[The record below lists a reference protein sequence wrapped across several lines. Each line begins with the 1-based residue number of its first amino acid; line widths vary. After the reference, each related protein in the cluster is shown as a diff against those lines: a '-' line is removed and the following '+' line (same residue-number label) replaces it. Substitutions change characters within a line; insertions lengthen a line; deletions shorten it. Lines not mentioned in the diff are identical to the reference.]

1 MKQFKKKPK
10 KIKRS
15 QKIILKRPL
24 WLMPL
29 LIGGFAS
36 GVYADGTDILG
47 LSWGE
52 KSQKVCVH
60 RPWYALWSCDKWEEK
75 TQQFTGNQLIT
86 KTWAGGNA
94 ANYYHSQNNQDITAN
109 LKNDNGTY
117 FLSGLY
123 NYTGGEYNGGNL
135 DIELGSNATFNL
147 GANSGNSFTS
157 WYPNGHTNVTFSA
170 GTINVNNS
178 VEVGNRVGSG
188 AGTHTGTATLNL
200 NANKVTINSNINA
213 YKTSQVNIG
222 NANSAITINSVSLSG
237 DTCSSLAK
245 IGSGANCS
253 SSGPSYSFKGTTSAT
268 NTTFSN
274 ASGSFT
280 FEESANFSGAKL
292 NGGAFTF
299 NKGFN
304 ATNNTA
310 FNSGSFTFKGTSSFN
325 NATFS
330 NASYTFDNQ
339 ATFQNSSFNGGTF
352 TFNNQSNPTNS
363 AQHPQI
369 LFENSSFNGGIFTF
383 NNQTNPTNSAQHPQI
398 LFENSSF
405 SGSTTTLKGSATFE
419 QAFNNSNHQLTI
431 QNASFDNA
439 TFNNTGKITIEKDAS
454 FNNTSFNTPVDTN
467 NMSVT
472 GSVTLSGKND
482 LKNGS
487 TLDFGSSKITL
498 AQGATFNLTSLGSEK
513 SVTIL
518 NSSGGI
524 TYNHLLNHAL
534 NSLTNALKTTES
546 SSKPQSF
553 AQGLWDMIT
562 YNGVTGQLLS
572 ENAATPKNTD
582 SSPSA
587 PTKDSPQVYQVGYKI
602 GDTIYKL
609 QETFSPNS
617 IIIQALE
624 SGTYTPPP
632 TISGSQFDLSAS
644 NYINANMP
652 WYDHKYYIPKSQ
664 NFTESGTYYLP
675 SVQIWGSY
683 TNSFK
688 QTFSTNGSNLVIGY
702 NATWTG
708 NSVSSS
714 GTVSFGDTSGSALN
728 GHCGPWPYYQCIG
741 TTNGA
746 YSAYHV
752 YITAN
757 LRSGNRIGTGG
768 AANLVFNGVDSINIA
783 NATITQHNAG
793 AYSSSMT
800 FSTQNMDSSQNLN
813 GLNANGKLS
822 VYGATF
828 TNQAKDGK
836 FIFNAGQATFENT
849 NFNGGSYQF
858 SGDSLNFSN
867 NNQFNSGSFEI
878 SAKNASFNN
887 ANFNNSAS
895 FNFNNSNA
903 TTSFVGDFTNAN
915 SNLQIAGNA
924 VFGNSTN
931 SDGSQNTANFN
942 NTGSVNIAGN
952 ATFDNMAFNGPTNTS
967 VKGQVTLNNIT
978 LKNLNAPL
986 SFGDG
991 MINFSAHSVINIG
1004 EAITN
1009 GNPITLVSSS
1019 KEIEYNNAFSKNLWQ
1034 LINYQGHGASSEKLV
1049 SSAGNG
1055 IYDVVYSFNNQTYNF
1070 QEVFSPNSIS
1080 IRRLGVGMVFD
1091 YVDMEKSDHLY
1102 YQNALGFMTYMP
1114 NSYNNNLG
1122 NLNNTIYYYDKSIDF
1137 YASGKTLFTKAEFS
1151 QTLTGQNSA
1160 IVFGAKNIW
1169 TNASDAP
1176 QSNTIIRFGDNKG
1189 AGSNDASGHCWNLQC
1204 IGFITG
1210 HYEAQKIY
1218 ITGSI
1223 ESGNRISS
1231 GGGASLNFN
1240 GLQGI
1245 LLTNATLYNRAAGT
1259 QSSSMNFISNSANI
1273 QAQNSYFIDDTAQN
1287 KGNPNFSFNALN
1299 LDFSNSSFR
1308 GYVGQTQSV
1317 FKFNAVNA
1325 ISFTNSSNLS
1335 SGLYQISAK
1344 SVLFDNS
1351 NLSVSVGTS
1360 SIKANAISLSQNAS
1374 INASNHSTLELSG
1387 DLNLNDTS
1395 SLNLNQSAINVS
1407 NNATINDYASL
1418 IASNGS
1424 HLNFNGAVNFNSAN
1438 ITTSLS
1444 DSSIVFKGASSLGGQ
1459 FNLSNNS
1466 FLDFQGSSAITSNT
1480 AFNFYNNAF
1489 SQSPITFHQA
1499 LDIKAPLS
1507 LGGNL
1512 LNPNN
1517 SSVLNLKNSQLV
1529 FSDQGSLNIA
1539 NIDLLSDLNDNKN
1552 RVYNIIQADM
1562 NSNWYERISFF
1573 GMRINDGIY
1582 DAKNQTYSF
1591 TNPLNNA
1598 LKITESFKD
1607 NQLSVTLSQIPGIKN
1622 TLYNI
1627 GSEIFNYQK
1636 VYNNANGV
1644 YSYSDD
1650 AQGVFYLTSSVKGY
1664 YNPNQ
1669 SYQASGS
1676 NNTTKNN
1683 NLTSESSVISQT
1695 YNAQGNPIS
1704 ALHVY
1709 NKGYNFNN
1717 IKALGQMALK
1727 LYPEIKKILG
1737 NDFSLSSLSNLKGDA
1752 LNQLTKLI
1760 TPSDWKNIN
1769 ELIDNAN
1776 NSVVQNFNN
1785 GALIIGATKI
1795 GQTNTNSTVVFGGL
1809 GYQKPCDYTDIV
1821 CQKFRG
1827 TYLGQLLESSSADLG
1842 YIDTTFNA
1850 KEIYLTGTLGSGNA
1864 WGTGGSA
1871 SVTFNSQTSL
1881 ILNQANIVSSQ
1892 TDGIF
1897 SMLGQEGINKVFN
1910 QAGLAN
1916 ILGEVAMQ
1924 SINKAGGLGNLI
1936 VNTLGSGSVIGGY
1949 LTPEQKNQTLSQL
1962 LGQNNFDN
1970 LMNDSGLNTA
1980 IKDLIRQK
1988 LGFWTGLVGGLA
2000 GLGGIDLQNPEKLIG
2015 SMSINDLLSKK
2026 GLFNQITGFIS
2037 ANDIG
2042 QVISV
2047 MLQDIVKPSEA
2058 LQNDVVALGKQMIG
2072 EFLGQD
2078 MLNSL
2083 ESLLQNQQ
2091 IKSVLDKVLAAKGLG
2106 PIYEQGL
2113 GDLIPNLGKKGLF
2126 APYGLSQV
2134 WQRGDFSFNAQGNVF
2149 VQNSTFSNANG
2160 GTLSFN
2166 AGNSLIFAGN
2176 NHIAFTNHSGT
2187 LNLLSNQVSNINITT
2202 LDASN
2207 GLKINAAN
2215 NNVSVSQ
2222 GNLFINASCVQQSDP
2237 ITTNT
2242 ANPCALSAQ
2251 SANGASSNNASN
2263 NAPIALNNNDESL
2276 MVTANDFNFSGNIYA
2291 NGVVDFSKIKGSANI
2306 KNLYLYNN
2314 AQFQA
2319 NNLTISNQA
2328 VLEKNASFVTNNLN
2342 IQGAFNNNATQKIG
2356 VLQNLVIASNAS
2368 LSTGIYGLEVGG
2380 ALNNFGAIHFNL
2392 ENIQTPAP
2400 LIQAEGIINLNTTQ
2414 TPFINVNNS
2423 MANNTTYTLLKSSR
2437 YIDYNI
2443 NPNSLQ
2449 SYLKLYTLINING
2462 NHIEEKN
2469 GVLTYLGQRVLLQ
2482 DKGLLLSVALPNSNN
2497 ASPNNIL
2504 SLSVLHNQ
2512 VKMSYGDKVMDFTP
2526 PTLQDYI
2533 VGIQGQSALN
2543 QIEAIGGN
2551 NAIKWLSTLMIKT
2564 KENPLFAPIYLEN
2577 HSLNEIL
2584 DATKDLQN
2592 TASLIS
2598 NPNFRD
2604 NATNLLELASYTQQ
2618 TSRLTKLSDFRAREG
2633 ESNFSERLLELKN
2646 KRFSDP
2652 NPSEIFVKYSQPNKH
2667 PNNLWVQGV
2676 GGASF
2681 ISGGNGTLYGL
2692 NVGYDRLVKN
2702 VILGGYVAY
2711 GYSGFNGNIMRSLGN
2726 NVDVGMYAR
2735 AFLKRNEFTLSANET
2750 YGGNASHINSSNSL
2764 LSVLNQRYNYNTW
2777 TTSVNGNYGYDFM
2790 FKQKSVVLKPQVGLS
2805 YHFIGLSGMKG
2816 KMQNPAYQQFVM
2828 HSNPSN
2834 ESVLTLNMGLESR
2847 KYFGKNSYYFVTARL
2862 GRDLLIKAKG
2872 DNMVRFVGENTLLYR
2887 KGEIFNTFA
2896 SVITGGEM
2904 HLWRLMY
2911 VNAGVGL
2918 KMGLQYQD
2926 LNITGNVGMRV
2937 AF

>member
-1 MKQFKKKPK
+1 MKKFKKKPK
-10 KIKRS
+10 KITRK
-15 QKIILKRPL
+15 QKTILKRPL
-24 WLMPL
+24 WLAPL

-36 GVYADGTDILG
+36 GVYANNLWNLLNPKVGG
-47 LSWGE
+47 EYVHWVKGSQYCSW
-52 KSQKVCVH
+52 
-60 RPWYALWSCDKWEEK
+60 WE
-75 TQQFTGNQLIT
+75 F
-86 KTWAGGNA
+86 AGCLKNVWGANHKGYDAGNA
-94 ANYYHSQNNQDITAN
+94 ANYLSSQNYQAISVGSGNET
-109 LKNDNGTY
+109 GTY
-117 FLSGLY
+117 SLSGFT
-123 NYTGGEYNGGNL
+123 NYVGGNL
-135 DIELGSNATFNL
+135 TINL
-147 GANSGNSFTS
+147 GNSVVLDLSGSNSFTS
-157 WYPNGHTNVTFSA
+157 YQGYNQGKDDVSFNV
-170 GTINVNNS
+170 GTINLNGTL
-178 VEVGNRVGSG
+178 EVGNRVGSG

-200 NANKVTINSNINA
+200 NANKVTINSNISA

-222 NANSAITINSVSLSG
+222 NANSVITIGSVSLSG
-237 DTCSSLAK
+237 DTCSSLASVG
-245 IGSGANCS
+245 IGANCS
-253 SSGPSYSFKGTTSAT
+253 TSGPSYSFKGTTNAT

-280 FEESANFSGAKL
+280 FEENATFSGAKW

-299 NKGFN
+299 NKGFS

-310 FNSGSFTFKGTSSFN
+310 FNSGSFNFKGASSFN
-325 NATFS
+325 GASFS
-330 NASYTFDNQ
+330 NATYTFNDQ

-352 TFNNQSNPTNS
+352 TFNNQNNQS

-369 LFENSSFNGGIFTF
+369 
-383 NNQTNPTNSAQHPQI
+383 Q
-398 LFENSSF
+398 NSSF
-405 SGSTTTLKGSATFE
+405 SGGATTLKGFVNFQ

-431 QNASFDNA
+431 QNASFNNA
-439 TFNNTGKITIEKDAS
+439 TFNNTGKITIEKEAS
-454 FNNTSFNTPVDTN
+454 FNNTTFNTSINTN
-467 NMSVT
+467 NMTIS
-472 GSVTLSGKND
+472 GGVTLSGKND
-482 LKNGS
+482 LKNGA

-498 AQGATFNLTSLGSEK
+498 TQGTTFNLTSLSSEK

-524 TYNHLLNHAL
+524 TYNNLLNHAI
-534 NSLTNALKTTES
+534 NGLTNALKTSES
-546 SSKPQSF
+546 PSKPQSF
-553 AQGLWDMIT
+553 AQGLWEMIT
-562 YNGVTGQLLS
+562 YNGVTGHLLNES
-572 ENAATPKNTD
+572 AATSKNTD

-609 QETFSPNS
+609 QETFGPNS

-632 TISGSQFDLSAS
+632 VINGSKFDLSAS
-644 NYINANMP
+644 NYINSDMP

-688 QTFSTNGSNLVIGY
+688 QTFSASGSNLVIGY
-702 NATWTG
+702 NSTWTG

-714 GTVSFGDTSGSALN
+714 DTVSFGDTSGSALN
-728 GHCGPWPYYQCIG
+728 GHCGPWPYYQCTG
-741 TTNGA
+741 TTNGT

-768 AANLVFNGVDSINIA
+768 AANLIFNGVDSINIA

-793 AYSSSMT
+793 IYSSSMT
-800 FSTQNMDSSQNLN
+800 FSTQSMDNSQNLN
-813 GLNANGKLS
+813 GLNSNGKLS
-822 VYGATF
+822 VYGTTF

-836 FIFNAGQATFENT
+836 FTFNAGQATFENT

-895 FNFNNSNA
+895 FNFNNSSA
-903 TTSFVGDFTNAN
+903 TTSFMGDFTNAN

-931 SDGSQNTANFN
+931 GSQNTANFN
-942 NTGSVNIAGN
+942 NTGSVNISGN
-952 ATFDNMAFNGPTNTS
+952 ATFDNVVFNGPTNTS

-991 MINFSAHSVINIG
+991 TIAFSAHSVINIG

-1009 GNPITLVSSS
+1009 GNPITLISSS

-1055 IYDVVYSFNNQTYNF
+1055 VYDVVYSFNNQTYNF
-1070 QEVFSPNSIS
+1070 QEIFSPNSIS
-1080 IRRLGVGMVFD
+1080 IRRLGVSMVFD

-1102 YQNALGFMTYMP
+1102 YKDVVGFMTYMP

-1122 NLNNTIYYYDKSIDF
+1122 NANNTIYYYDNSIDF

-1151 QTLTGQNSA
+1151 QTFTGQNST
-1160 IVFGAKNIW
+1160 IVFGAKSIW

-1259 QSSSMNFISNSANI
+1259 QSSSMNFVSNSANI

-1287 KGNPNFSFNALN
+1287 GGNPNFSFNALN

-1308 GYVGQTQSV
+1308 GYVGKTQSV
-1317 FKFNAVNA
+1317 FKFNAKNA
-1325 ISFTNSSNLS
+1325 ISFTNSTNLS
-1335 SGLYQISAK
+1335 SGLYQMQAN
-1344 SVLFDNS
+1344 SVSFDNS

-1360 SIKANAISLSQNAS
+1360 SIKASAINLSQNAS
-1374 INASNHSTLELSG
+1374 INTSNHSTLELQG

-1395 SLNLNQSAINVS
+1395 SLNLNQSTINVS

-1418 IASNGS
+1418 IASNNA
-1424 HLNFNGAVNFNSAN
+1424 HINFNGAVNFNSAN
-1438 ITTSLS
+1438 TTTSLNN
-1444 DSSIVFKGASSLGGQ
+1444 SSIVFKGASFLGGQ
-1459 FNLSNNS
+1459 FNLSNHS
-1466 FLDFQGSSAITSNT
+1466 SLDFQGSSAITSNT
-1480 AFNFYNNAF
+1480 AFNFYDNAF

-1512 LNPNN
+1512 LNPNS

-1529 FSDQGSLNIA
+1529 FGDQGSLNIA
-1539 NIDLLSDLNDNKN
+1539 NIDLISDLNDNKN
-1552 RVYNIIQADM
+1552 RVYNIIQADT
-1562 NSNWYERISFF
+1562 NNNWYERISFF
-1573 GMRINDGIY
+1573 GMHINDGIY

-1650 AQGVFYLTSSVKGY
+1650 AEGVFYLTSNVKGY

-1669 SYQASGS
+1669 SYQANGS

-1683 NLTSESSVISQT
+1683 NLSSESSVISQT

-1717 IKALGQMALK
+1717 IKALGQMVLK

-1737 NDFSLSSLSNLKGDA
+1737 NDFSLSSLSDLNSNA

-1785 GALIIGATKI
+1785 GTLIIGATKI
-1795 GQTNTNSTVVFGGL
+1795 GQTDTNSAVVFGGL
-1809 GYQKPCDYTDIV
+1809 GYQTPCDYTDIV

-1897 SMLGQEGINKVFN
+1897 SMLGQEGIDKVFN

-1916 ILGEVAMQ
+1916 ILGEVAVQ

-2047 MLQDIVKPSEA
+2047 VLQDIVKPSSA

-2078 MLNSL
+2078 TLNSL

-2106 PIYEQGL
+2106 SIYEQGL
-2113 GDLIPNLGKKGLF
+2113 GDLIPSLGKKGLF

-2134 WQRGDFSFNAQGNVF
+2134 WQKGDFSFNAQGNVF

-2176 NHIAFTNHSGT
+2176 NRIAFTNHAGV
-2187 LNLLSNQVSNINITT
+2187 LQLLSDQVSNINITT
-2202 LDASN
+2202 LNASN
-2207 GLKINAAN
+2207 GLKINAGSN
-2215 NNVSVSQ
+2215 NISVSQ
-2222 GNLFINASCVQQSDP
+2222 GDLFINASCAQQSDP
-2237 ITTNT
+2237 TAANI

-2328 VLEKNASFVTNNLN
+2328 VLEKNASFMANNLN
-2342 IQGAFNNNATQKIG
+2342 IQGAFNNNATQKIE

-2380 ALNNFGAIHFNL
+2380 VLNHLGAIHFNL
-2392 ENIQTPAP
+2392 ENIQTPTP

-2414 TPFINVNNS
+2414 TPFMNVNNS

-2482 DKGLLLSVALPNSNN
+2482 DRGLLLSVALPNSNN
-2497 ASPNNIL
+2497 AHQNNIL
-2504 SLSVLHNQ
+2504 SLSVLYNQ
-2512 VKMSYGDKVMDFTP
+2512 IKMSYGDKAMDFTP

-2551 NAIKWLSTLMIKT
+2551 NAIKWLSTLMMDT
-2564 KENPLFAPIYLEN
+2564 KENPLFAPIYLKN
-2577 HSLNEIL
+2577 HSLNEVL
-2584 DATKDLQN
+2584 GVAKDLQN

-2598 NPNFRD
+2598 NPNFRN
-2604 NATNLLELASYTQQ
+2604 NATSLLELASYTQQ

-2633 ESNFSERLLELKN
+2633 ESDFSERLLELKN

-2652 NPSEIFVKYSQPNKH
+2652 NPGEVFVKHSQPSKH
-2667 PNNLWVQGV
+2667 QNNLWVQGI

-2681 ISGGNGTLYGL
+2681 IAGGNGTLYGL

-2711 GYSGFNGNIMRSLGN
+2711 GYSDFNGNIMHSLGN

-2750 YGGNASHINSSNSL
+2750 YGGNANNINSSNSL
-2764 LSVLNQRYNYNTW
+2764 LSVLNQRYSYNTW

-2816 KMQNPAYQQFVM
+2816 KMNDAAYKQFLM

-2862 GRDLLIKAKG
+2862 GRDLLIKSKG
-2872 DNMVRFVGENTLLYR
+2872 GNTVRFVGENTLLYR
-2887 KGEIFNTFA
+2887 KGEVFNTFA

-2926 LNITGNVGMRV
+2926 INITGNVGMRV

>member
-1 MKQFKKKPK
+1 MKKFKKKPK
-10 KIKRS
+10 SIKRS
-15 QKIILKRPL
+15 HQKIILKRPL
-24 WLMPL
+24 WFVPL

-36 GVYADGTDILG
+36 GVYANNLWDLLNPKVGGEYVHWVKGSQYCAWWEFAGCLKNV
-47 LSWGE
+47 WGANH
-52 KSQKVCVH
+52 KG
-60 RPWYALWSCDKWEEK
+60 YDA
-75 TQQFTGNQLIT
+75 
-86 KTWAGGNA
+86 GNA
-94 ANYYHSQNNQDITAN
+94 ANYLSSQNYQAISVGSGNET
-109 LKNDNGTY
+109 GTY
-117 FLSGLY
+117 SLSGFT
-123 NYTGGEYNGGNL
+123 NYVGGNL
-135 DIELGSNATFNL
+135 TINL
-147 GANSGNSFTS
+147 GNSVVLDLSGSNSFTS
-157 WYPNGHTNVTFSA
+157 YQGYNQGKDEVSFNV
-170 GTINVNNS
+170 GTINLNGAL
-178 VEVGNRVGSG
+178 EVGNRVGSG
-188 AGTHTGTATLNL
+188 AGTHTGIATLNL
-200 NANKVTINSNINA
+200 NANKVNINSNISA
-213 YKTSQVNIG
+213 YKTSQVNVG
-222 NANSAITINSVSLSG
+222 NANSVITIGSVSLNG
-237 DTCSSLAK
+237 DTCSSLASV
-245 IGSGANCS
+245 GVGANCS
-253 SSGPSYSFKGTTSAT
+253 NSGPSYSFKGTTNAT

-280 FEESANFSGAKL
+280 FEESANFSGAKW

-299 NKGFN
+299 NKGFST
-304 ATNNTA
+304 TNNTA
-310 FNSGSFTFKGTSSFN
+310 FNSGSFTFKGASSFN

-330 NASYTFDNQ
+330 NASYTFNNQ

-352 TFNNQSNPTNS
+352 TFNDQTNQST
-363 AQHPQI
+363 QHPQI
-369 LFENSSFNGGIFTF
+369 
-383 NNQTNPTNSAQHPQI
+383 Q
-398 LFENSSF
+398 NSSF
-405 SGSTTTLKGSATFE
+405 SGNATTLKGFVDF
-419 QAFNNSNHQLTI
+419 QKAFNNSNHQLTI
-431 QNASFDNA
+431 QNASFNNA
-439 TFNNTGKITIEKDAS
+439 NFNNTGKITINESVS
-454 FNNTSFNTPVDTN
+454 FNDTIFNTSIDTS

-498 AQGATFNLTSLGSEK
+498 TQGTTFNLTSLSSEK

-524 TYNHLLNHAL
+524 TYSNLLNHAI
-534 NSLTNALKTTES
+534 NSLTNALKTNES

-553 AQGLWDMIT
+553 AQGLWEMIT
-562 YNGVTGQLLS
+562 YNGVTGQLLN
-572 ENAATPKNTD
+572 ENAATSKPTD
-582 SSPSA
+582 SSPPKSSTN
-587 PTKDSPQVYQVGYKI
+587 PTQVYQVGYKI

-632 TISGSQFDLSAS
+632 VISGSKFDLSAS
-644 NYINANMP
+644 NYINADMP
-652 WYDHKYYIPKSQ
+652 WYNHKYYIPKSQ

-688 QTFSTNGSNLVIGY
+688 QTFSASGSNLVIGY
-702 NATWTG
+702 NSTWTG

-714 GTVSFGDTSGSALN
+714 DTVSFGDTSGSALN
-728 GHCGPWPYYQCIG
+728 GHCGPWPYYQCTG

-768 AANLVFNGVDSINIA
+768 AANLIFNGVDSINIA

-793 AYSSSMT
+793 IYSSSMT
-800 FSTQNMDSSQNLN
+800 FSTQSMDNSQNLK
-813 GLNANGKLS
+813 GLNSNGTLS
-822 VYGATF
+822 VYGTTF

-887 ANFNNSAS
+887 ASFNNSAS

-903 TTSFVGDFTNAN
+903 TTSFAGDFTNAN

-931 SDGSQNTANFN
+931 SDDSQNNANFN
-942 NTGSVNIAGN
+942 NTGSVNISGN
-952 ATFDNMAFNGPTNTS
+952 ATFDNVVFNSPTNTS

-991 MINFSAHSVINIG
+991 TITFNAHSVINID
-1004 EAITN
+1004 ESITN

-1049 SSAGNG
+1049 SSVGNG
-1055 IYDVVYSFNNQTYNF
+1055 VYDVVYSFNNQTYNF
-1070 QEVFSPNSIS
+1070 QEIFSQNSIS

-1091 YVDMEKSDHLY
+1091 YMDMEKSDHLY
-1102 YQNALGFMTYMP
+1102 YKDIVGFMTYMP

-1122 NLNNTIYYYDKSIDF
+1122 NSNNTIYYYDNSIDF

-1151 QTLTGQNSA
+1151 QTFTGQNSA

-1189 AGSNDASGHCWNLQC
+1189 SGSNDASGHCWNLQC

-1308 GYVGQTQSV
+1308 GYVGKTQSV
-1317 FKFNAVNA
+1317 FKFNAANA
-1325 ISFTNSSNLS
+1325 ISFTNSTNLS
-1335 SGLYQISAK
+1335 SGLYQMQAK

-1360 SIKANAISLSQNAS
+1360 SIKANAINLSQNAS
-1374 INASNHSTLELSG
+1374 INASNHSTLELQG

-1395 SLNLNQSAINVS
+1395 SLNLNQSTINVS

-1418 IASNGS
+1418 IVNDGS

-1438 ITTSLS
+1438 ITASLN

-1459 FNLSNNS
+1459 FNLSNHS
-1466 FLDFQGSSAITSNT
+1466 SLDFQGSSAITSNA
-1480 AFNFYNNAF
+1480 AFNFYDNAF

-1512 LNPNN
+1512 LKPNS
-1517 SSVLNLKNSQLV
+1517 SSVLDLKNSQLV
-1529 FSDQGSLNIA
+1529 FGDQGSLNIA

-1552 RVYNIIQADM
+1552 RVYNIIQAGM
-1562 NSNWYERISFF
+1562 NNNWYERISFF

-1582 DAKNQTYSF
+1582 DAINQTYSF

-1650 AQGVFYLTSSVKGY
+1650 AEGVFYLTSNVKGY

-1669 SYQASGS
+1669 SYQANGS

-1683 NLTSESSVISQT
+1683 NLSSESSVISQT

-1704 ALHVY
+1704 ALHIY

-1737 NDFSLSSLSNLKGDA
+1737 NDFSLSSLSDLKGDA

-1776 NSVVQNFNN
+1776 NSVVQNFNS
-1785 GALIIGATKI
+1785 GTLIIGATKI
-1795 GQTNTNSTVVFGGL
+1795 GQTDTNSAVVFGGL
-1809 GYQKPCDYTDIV
+1809 GYQTPCDYTDIV

-1916 ILGEVAMQ
+1916 ILGEVAVQ

-1936 VNTLGSGSVIGGY
+1936 VNTLGSNSVIGGY

-2047 MLQDIVKPSEA
+2047 VLQDIVKPSNA
-2058 LQNDVVALGKQMIG
+2058 LKNDVVALGKQMIG

-2078 MLNSL
+2078 TLNSL

-2134 WQRGDFSFNAQGNVF
+2134 WQKGDFSFNAQGNVF

-2176 NHIAFTNHSGT
+2176 NHISFTNHAGV
-2187 LNLLSNQVSNINITT
+2187 LQLLSDQVSNINITT
-2202 LDASN
+2202 LNASN
-2207 GLKINAAN
+2207 GLKINATN

-2222 GNLFINASCVQQSDP
+2222 GNLFINASCVKQNNP
-2237 ITTNT
+2237 ATTNIT
-2242 ANPCALSAQ
+2242 SPCALSAQ
-2251 SANGASSNNASN
+2251 SVNGASNASN
-2263 NAPIALNNNDESL
+2263 NAQIALSNNDESL

-2291 NGVVDFSKIKGSANI
+2291 NGVVDFSKIKGSANV

-2328 VLEKNASFVTNNLN
+2328 VLEKNASFTANNLN
-2342 IQGAFNNNATQKIG
+2342 IQGAFNNNATQKIE
-2356 VLQNLVIASNAS
+2356 VLQNLTIASNAS

-2380 ALNNFGAIHFNL
+2380 SLNYFGAIHFNL
-2392 ENIQTPAP
+2392 ENIQTPTP
-2400 LIQAEGIINLNTTQ
+2400 LIQAEGIINFNTTQ
-2414 TPFINVNNS
+2414 TPFMNVNNS
-2423 MANNTTYTLLKSSR
+2423 MANNTTYTLLKSNR

-2462 NHIEEKN
+2462 SHIEEKN

-2497 ASPNNIL
+2497 VSQNHIL
-2504 SLSVLHNQ
+2504 SLSVLYDQ
-2512 VKMSYGDKVMDFTP
+2512 IKMSYGNKIMDFTP

-2533 VGIQGQSALN
+2533 TGIQGQSALN
-2543 QIEAIGGN
+2543 QIEAVGG
-2551 NAIKWLSTLMIKT
+2551 NAIKWLSTLMMET
-2564 KENPLFAPIYLEN
+2564 KENPLFAPIYLRN

-2584 DATKDLQN
+2584 GVAKDLQN

-2633 ESNFSERLLELKN
+2633 ESDFSLLELKN

-2652 NPSEIFVKYSQPNKH
+2652 NPGEVFVKYSQLSKH
-2667 PNNLWVQGV
+2667 PNNLWVQGI

-2711 GYSGFNGNIMRSLGN
+2711 GYSGFNGNIMRSLAN

-2750 YGGNASHINSSNSL
+2750 YGGNANNINSSNSL

-2816 KMQNPAYQQFVM
+2816 KMNDAAYKQFLM

-2847 KYFGKNSYYFVTARL
+2847 KYFGQNSYYFVTARL
-2862 GRDLLIKAKG
+2862 GRDLLIKSKG
-2872 DNMVRFVGENTLLYR
+2872 GNTVRFVGENTLLYR
-2887 KGEIFNTFA
+2887 KGEVFNTFA

-2926 LNITGNVGMRV
+2926 INITGNVGMRV

>member
-1 MKQFKKKPK
+1 MKKFKKKSK
-10 KIKRS
+10 KITRK
-15 QKIILKRPL
+15 QKTILKRPL

-36 GVYADGTDILG
+36 GAYANNLWDLLNPKVGGEYVHWVKGSQYCAWWEFAGCLKNV
-47 LSWGE
+47 WGANH
-52 KSQKVCVH
+52 KG
-60 RPWYALWSCDKWEEK
+60 YDA
-75 TQQFTGNQLIT
+75 
-86 KTWAGGNA
+86 GNA
-94 ANYYHSQNNQDITAN
+94 ANYLSSQNYQAISVGSGNET
-109 LKNDNGTY
+109 GTY
-117 FLSGLY
+117 SLSGFI
-123 NYTGGEYNGGNL
+123 NYVGGNL
-135 DIELGSNATFNL
+135 TINL
-147 GANSGNSFTS
+147 GNSVVLDLSGSNSFTS
-157 WYPNGHTNVTFSA
+157 YQGYNQGKDDVSFNVGAINLNGTL
-170 GTINVNNS
+170 
-178 VEVGNRVGSG
+178 EVGNRVGSG

-200 NANKVTINSNINA
+200 NANKVNVNSNISA
-213 YKTSQVNIG
+213 FKTSQVNIG
-222 NANSAITINSVSLSG
+222 NANSVITINSVSLSG
-237 DTCSSLAK
+237 DTCSSLASVG
-245 IGSGANCS
+245 IGANCS
-253 SSGPSYSFKGTTSAT
+253 TSGPSYSFKGTTNAT
-268 NTTFSN
+268 NTTFNN
-274 ASGSFT
+274 ANGSFT
-280 FEESANFSGAKL
+280 FEENATFSGAKL
-292 NGGAFTF
+292 NGGSYTF
-299 NKGFN
+299 NKEFN

-325 NATFS
+325 GTNFS
-330 NASYTFDNQ
+330 NASYIFNNQ

-352 TFNNQSNPTNS
+352 TFNNQTNQS

-369 LFENSSFNGGIFTF
+369 
-383 NNQTNPTNSAQHPQI
+383 Q
-398 LFENSSF
+398 NSSF
-405 SGSTTTLKGSATFE
+405 SGNAITLKGSVIFQ

-431 QNASFDNA
+431 QNASFNNA
-439 TFNNTGKITIEKDAS
+439 TFNNTGKITINDSAS
-454 FNNTSFNTPVDTN
+454 FNNTSFNTSINTN

-472 GSVTLSGKND
+472 GGVTLSGKND
-482 LKNGS
+482 LNNGS

-498 AQGATFNLTSLGSEK
+498 TQGTTFNLTSLGDKK

-524 TYNHLLNHAL
+524 TYNHLLNHAI
-534 NSLTNALKTTES
+534 NSLTNALKTNES
-546 SSKPQSF
+546 SSNPQSF
-553 AQGLWDMIT
+553 AQGLWEMIT

-572 ENAATPKNTD
+572 GNATTSKNTD
-582 SSPSA
+582 SSPPKS
-587 PTKDSPQVYQVGYKI
+587 SSNSMQVYQVGYKI

-609 QETFSPNS
+609 QETFSHNS

-644 NYINANMP
+644 NYINADMP
-652 WYDHKYYIPKSQ
+652 WYNHKYYIPKSQ

-683 TNSFK
+683 ANSFK
-688 QTFSTNGSNLVIGY
+688 QTFSANGSNLVIGY
-702 NATWTG
+702 NSTWTG

-714 GTVSFGDTSGSALN
+714 DTVSFGDTSGSALN
-728 GHCGPWPYYQCIG
+728 GHCGPWPYYQCTG

-768 AANLVFNGVDSINIA
+768 AANLVFNGVDSVNIA

-793 AYSSSMT
+793 IYSSSMT
-800 FSTQNMDSSQNLN
+800 FSTQSMDNSQNLK
-813 GLNANGKLS
+813 GLNSNGTLS
-822 VYGATF
+822 VYGTTF

-836 FIFNAGQATFENT
+836 FIFNAGQAVFENT

-858 SGDSLNFSN
+858 SGDNLNFSN
-867 NNQFNSGSFEI
+867 SNQFNSGSFEI

-903 TTSFVGDFTNAN
+903 TTSFMGDFTNAH

-924 VFGNSTN
+924 VFGNSAN
-931 SDGSQNTANFN
+931 GSQNNANFN
-942 NTGSVNIAGN
+942 NTGSVNISGN
-952 ATFDNMAFNGPTNTS
+952 ATFDNVVFNGPTNTS

-991 MINFSAHSVINIG
+991 TITFNAHSVINIG

-1019 KEIEYNNAFSKNLWQ
+1019 KTIEYNDAFSKNLWQ

-1049 SSAGNG
+1049 SSVGNG
-1055 IYDVVYSFNNQTYNF
+1055 VYDVVYSFNNQTYNF
-1070 QEVFSPNSIS
+1070 QEIFSPNSIS
-1080 IRRLGVGMVFD
+1080 IRRLGVSMVFD
-1091 YVDMEKSDHLY
+1091 YVDMEKSDHLH
-1102 YQNALGFMTYMP
+1102 YQNVLGFMTYMP

-1122 NLNNTIYYYDKSIDF
+1122 NANNTIYYYDNSIDF

-1151 QTLTGQNSA
+1151 QTFTGQNSA

-1169 TNASDAP
+1169 TSLSDAP

-1231 GGGASLNFN
+1231 GGGTNLNFN

-1259 QSSSMNFISNSANI
+1259 QSSSMNLVSNSANI

-1317 FKFNAVNA
+1317 FKFNAKNT
-1325 ISFTNSSNLS
+1325 ISFTNSTNLS
-1335 SGLYQISAK
+1335 SGLYQMQAQ

-1360 SIKANAISLSQNAS
+1360 SIKANAINLSQNAS
-1374 INASNHSTLELSG
+1374 INASNHSTLELQGGLS
-1387 DLNLNDTS
+1387 LNDTS
-1395 SLNLNQSAINVS
+1395 SLNLNQSTINVS

-1466 FLDFQGSSAITSNT
+1466 SLDFQGSSTITSNT
-1480 AFNFYNNAF
+1480 AFNFYDNAF
-1489 SQSPITFHQA
+1489 SQSPIAFHQA

-1517 SSVLNLKNSQLV
+1517 SSVLDLKNSELI
-1529 FSDQGSLNIA
+1529 FGDQGSLNIA

-1598 LKITESFKD
+1598 LKITESFKN

-1650 AQGVFYLTSSVKGY
+1650 AQGVFYLTSNVKGY

-1669 SYQASGS
+1669 SYQANGS

-1683 NLTSESSVISQT
+1683 NLSSESSVISQT

-1704 ALHVY
+1704 ALHIY

-1737 NDFSLSSLSNLKGDA
+1737 NDFSLSSLSDLNSNA

-1795 GQTNTNSTVVFGGL
+1795 GQTDTNSAVVFGGL

-2047 MLQDIVKPSEA
+2047 VLQDIVKPSNA
-2058 LQNDVVALGKQMIG
+2058 LKNDVVALGKQMIG

-2078 MLNSL
+2078 ALNSL

-2091 IKSVLDKVLAAKGLG
+2091 IKSVLDKVLATKDLG

-2113 GDLIPNLGKKGLF
+2113 GDLIPSLGKKGLF

-2134 WQRGDFSFNAQGNVF
+2134 WQKGDFSFNAQGNVF

-2187 LNLLSNQVSNINITT
+2187 LQLLSNQVSNINITT

-2207 GLKINAAN
+2207 GLKINAGSN
-2215 NNVSVSQ
+2215 NISVSQ
-2222 GNLFINASCVQQSDP
+2222 GDLFINASCAQLSTP
-2237 ITTNT
+2237 T
-2242 ANPCALSAQ
+2242 AANATNPCALSAQ

-2342 IQGAFNNNATQKIG
+2342 IQGAFNNNATQKIE

-2368 LSTGIYGLEVGG
+2368 LSTGIYGLGVGG
-2380 ALNNFGAIHFNL
+2380 DLNNLGTIHFNL
-2392 ENIQTPAP
+2392 ENSQTPVNP

-2414 TPFINVNNS
+2414 TPFMNVS
-2423 MANNTTYTLLKSSR
+2423 VANGGTYTLLKSSR

-2462 NHIEEKN
+2462 NHIDEKN

-2504 SLSVLHNQ
+2504 SISVLHNQ
-2512 VKMSYGDKVMDFTP
+2512 IKMSYGNKVMDFTP

-2551 NAIKWLSTLMIKT
+2551 SAIKWLSTLMIKT

-2633 ESNFSERLLELKN
+2633 ESDFSEHLLELKN

-2652 NPSEIFVKYSQPNKH
+2652 NPGEVFVKYSQLSKH

-2750 YGGNASHINSSNSL
+2750 YGGNATSINSSNSL

-2816 KMQNPAYQQFVM
+2816 KMNDAAYKQFLM

-2847 KYFGKNSYYFVTARL
+2847 KYFGQNSYYFVTARL
-2862 GRDLLIKAKG
+2862 GRDLLIKSKG
-2872 DNMVRFVGENTLLYR
+2872 GNTVRFVGENTLLYR

-2904 HLWRLMY
+2904 HLWRLIY

-2926 LNITGNVGMRV
+2926 INITGNVGMRV

>member
-1 MKQFKKKPK
+1 MKKFKKKPK
-10 KIKRS
+10 SIKRS
-15 QKIILKRPL
+15 QKIILKHPL
-24 WLMPL
+24 WLTPL

-60 RPWYALWSCDKWEEK
+60 HPWYALWSCDKWEEK
-75 TQQFTGNQLIT
+75 TQQYTGNQLIT

-94 ANYYHSQNNQDITAN
+94 ANYYHTQNNQNITAN
-109 LKNDNGTY
+109 LKNDNGIY

-147 GANSGNSFTS
+147 GASSGNSFTS

-188 AGTHTGTATLNL
+188 AGTHTGIATLNL
-200 NANKVTINSNINA
+200 NANKVNINSNISA

-222 NANSAITINSVSLSG
+222 NANSAITIGSVSLNG
-237 DTCSSLAK
+237 DTCSSLARV
-245 IGSGANCS
+245 GVGANCS
-253 SSGPSYSFKGTTSAT
+253 TSGPSYSFKGTTNAT

-280 FEESANFSGAKL
+280 FEENATFSGAKW
-292 NGGAFTF
+292 NGGTYTF
-299 NKGFN
+299 NKEFK

-310 FNSGSFTFKGTSSFN
+310 FNSGSFTFKGTSFFNGANFN
-325 NATFS
+325 NAT
-330 NASYTFDNQ
+330 YTFDNQ

-352 TFNNQSNPTNS
+352 TFNNQNNQS

-369 LFENSSFNGGIFTF
+369 
-383 NNQTNPTNSAQHPQI
+383 Q
-398 LFENSSF
+398 NSSF
-405 SGSTTTLKGSATFE
+405 SGNATTLKGFVDFQ

-431 QNASFDNA
+431 QNASFNNA
-439 TFNNTGKITIEKDAS
+439 IFNNTGKITINESAS
-454 FNNTSFNTPVDTN
+454 FNNTTFNTSINTN

-498 AQGATFNLTSLGSEK
+498 TQGTTFNLTSLGSEK

-534 NSLTNALKTTES
+534 NSLTNALKTNENS
-546 SSKPQSF
+546 SNPQSF
-553 AQGLWDMIT
+553 AQGLWEMIT
-562 YNGVTGQLLS
+562 YNGVTGQLLN
-572 ENAATPKNTD
+572 ENIATSKPTD
-582 SSPSA
+582 SSPSKSSTNPA
-587 PTKDSPQVYQVGYKI
+587 QVYQVGYKI

-609 QETFSPNS
+609 QETFSHNS

-644 NYINANMP
+644 NYINADMP

-688 QTFSTNGSNLVIGY
+688 QTFSASGSNLVIGY
-702 NATWTG
+702 NATWTDH
-708 NSVSSS
+708 NVSSS
-714 GTVSFGDTSGSALN
+714 DTVSFGDTSGSALN
-728 GHCGPWPYYQCIG
+728 GHCGPWPYYQCTG
-741 TTNGA
+741 TTNGT

-768 AANLVFNGVDSINIA
+768 AANLVFNGVDSVNIA

-793 AYSSSMT
+793 IYSSSMT
-800 FSTQNMDSSQNLN
+800 FSTQSMDNSQNWN
-813 GLNANGKLS
+813 GLNPNGKLS

-828 TNQAKDGK
+828 TNEAKDGK
-836 FIFNAGQATFENT
+836 FIFNAGQAVFENT

-887 ANFNNSAS
+887 ANFNNSTS
-895 FNFNNSNA
+895 FNFNNSSA
-903 TTSFVGDFTNAN
+903 TTSFVGDFTNAH

-924 VFGNSTN
+924 VFGNSAN
-931 SDGSQNTANFN
+931 GSQNNANFN
-942 NTGSVNIAGN
+942 NTGSVNILGN
-952 ATFDNMAFNGPTNTS
+952 ATFDNVVFNGSTNTS
-967 VKGQVTLNNIT
+967 VKGKVTLNNIT

-991 MINFSAHSVINIG
+991 TITFNAHSVINID
-1004 EAITN
+1004 ESITN

-1049 SSAGNG
+1049 SSVGNG
-1055 IYDVVYSFNNQTYNF
+1055 VYDVVYSFNNQTYNF
-1070 QEVFSPNSIS
+1070 QETFSPNSIS
-1080 IRRLGVGMVFD
+1080 IRRLGVSMVFD
-1091 YVDMEKSDHLY
+1091 YMDMEKSDRLY
-1102 YQNALGFMTYMP
+1102 YKDVVGFMTYMP

-1122 NLNNTIYYYDKSIDF
+1122 NSNNTIYYYDNSIDF

-1151 QTLTGQNSA
+1151 QTFTGQNSA

-1169 TNASDAP
+1169 TDASDAP

-1240 GLQGI
+1240 GLYGI

-1287 KGNPNFSFNALN
+1287 GGNPNFSFNALN

-1308 GYVGQTQSV
+1308 GYVGKTQSV
-1317 FKFNAVNA
+1317 FKFNATNA
-1325 ISFTNSSNLS
+1325 ISFTNSTNLS
-1335 SGLYQISAK
+1335 SGLYQMQAK

-1360 SIKANAISLSQNAS
+1360 SIKANAINLSQNAS
-1374 INASNHSTLELSG
+1374 INASNHSTLELQG
-1387 DLNLNDTS
+1387 DLNVNDTS
-1395 SLNLNQSAINVS
+1395 SLNLNQSVINVS
-1407 NNATINDYASL
+1407 NNATINDHASL
-1418 IASNGS
+1418 IVNDGS
-1424 HLNFNGAVNFNSAN
+1424 RLNFNGATNFNSEN

-1444 DSSIVFKGASSLGGQ
+1444 DSSIVFKGAISLGGQ

-1466 FLDFQGSSAITSNT
+1466 SLDFQGSSAITSNT
-1480 AFNFYNNAF
+1480 AFNFYDNAF

-1517 SSVLNLKNSQLV
+1517 SSVLDLKNSQLV

-1552 RVYNIIQADM
+1552 RVYNIIQAGM
-1562 NSNWYERISFF
+1562 NSNWYERINFF
-1573 GMRINDGIY
+1573 GMRISDGIY
-1582 DAKNQTYSF
+1582 DATNQTYSF

-1598 LKITESFKD
+1598 LKITESFKN

-1627 GSEIFNYQK
+1627 GSEVFNYQK
-1636 VYNNANGV
+1636 VYSNANGV

-1650 AQGVFYLTSSVKGY
+1650 AEGVFYLTSNVKGY

-1669 SYQASGS
+1669 SYQANGS

-1683 NLTSESSVISQT
+1683 NLTFESSIISQT

-1704 ALHVY
+1704 ALHIY
-1709 NKGYNFNN
+1709 NKGYNLNN

-1737 NDFSLSSLSNLKGDA
+1737 NDFSLSSLNA
-1752 LNQLTKLI
+1752 LNSNALNELTKLI
-1760 TPSDWKNIN
+1760 TPDDWKNIN

-1785 GALIIGATKI
+1785 GTLVVGATKI

-1881 ILNQANIVSSQ
+1881 VLNQANIVSSQ

-1936 VNTLGSGSVIGGY
+1936 ADTLGSNSVIGGH

-2047 MLQDIVKPSEA
+2047 MLQDIVKPSKA
-2058 LQNDVVALGKQMIG
+2058 LQNDVAALGKQMIG

-2078 MLNSL
+2078 ALNSL

-2106 PIYEQGL
+2106 SIYEQGL
-2113 GDLIPNLGKKGLF
+2113 GDLMPNLGKKGLF

-2134 WQRGDFSFNAQGNVF
+2134 WQKGDFNFNAQGNVF

-2176 NHIAFTNHSGT
+2176 NHISFTNHAGT
-2187 LNLLSNQVSNINITT
+2187 LQLLSDQVSNINITT
-2202 LDASN
+2202 LNASN

-2215 NNVSVSQ
+2215 NNVLVSQ
-2222 GNLFINASCVQQSDP
+2222 GNLFVNASCTQQSDP
-2237 ITTNT
+2237 TT
-2242 ANPCALSAQ
+2242 ANITNPCVLNAQ
-2251 SANGASSNNASN
+2251 SANGTSSNASN
-2263 NAPIALNNNDESL
+2263 NAPIALSNNDESL

-2328 VLEKNASFVTNNLN
+2328 VLEKNASFTANNLN
-2342 IQGAFNNNATQKIG
+2342 IQGAFNNNATRKIE
-2356 VLQNLVIASNAS
+2356 VLQNLTIASNAS
-2368 LSTGIYGLEVGG
+2368 LSTGIYGLGVGG
-2380 ALNNFGAIHFNL
+2380 ALNNLGTIHFNL
-2392 ENIQTPAP
+2392 ENSQTPAMP

-2497 ASPNNIL
+2497 ASQNHIL
-2504 SLSVLHNQ
+2504 SLSVHYNQ
-2512 VKMSYGDKVMDFTP
+2512 VKMSYGNKAMDFTP

-2533 VGIQGQSALN
+2533 AGIQGQSALN

-2551 NAIKWLSTLMIKT
+2551 NAIKWLSTLMIET

-2584 DATKDLQN
+2584 GVAKDLQN

-2598 NPNFRD
+2598 NPNFRN

-2618 TSRLTKLSDFRAREG
+2618 TSRLTKLSDFRSREG
-2633 ESNFSERLLELKN
+2633 ESDFSNRLLELKN

-2652 NPSEIFVKYSQPNKH
+2652 NPGEVFVKYSQLSKH
-2667 PNNLWVQGV
+2667 PNNLWVQGI

-2711 GYSGFNGNIMRSLGN
+2711 GYSDFNGNIMRSLGN

-2750 YGGNASHINSSNSL
+2750 YGGNASNINSSNSL

-2816 KMQNPAYQQFVM
+2816 NDAAYKQFLM

-2847 KYFGKNSYYFVTARL
+2847 KYFGQNSYYFVTARL
-2862 GRDLLIKAKG
+2862 GRDLLIKSKG
-2872 DNMVRFVGENTLLYR
+2872 GNTVRFVGENTLLYR
-2887 KGEIFNTFA
+2887 KGEVFNTFA

-2926 LNITGNVGMRV
+2926 INITGNVGMRV

>member
-1 MKQFKKKPK
+1 MKKFKKKPK
-10 KIKRS
+10 SIKRS
-15 QKIILKRPL
+15 HQNQKTILKRPL
-24 WLMPL
+24 WLAPL

-60 RPWYALWSCDKWEEK
+60 HPWYALWSCDKWEEK

-94 ANYYHSQNNQDITAN
+94 ANYYHTQNNQNITAN

-147 GANSGNSFTS
+147 GASSGNSFTS

-170 GTINVNNS
+170 GTINVNNI

-200 NANKVTINSNINA
+200 NANKVNINSNINA

-222 NANSAITINSVSLSG
+222 NANSAITIGSVSLSG
-237 DTCSSLAK
+237 DTCSSLARV
-245 IGSGANCS
+245 GVGANCS
-253 SSGPSYSFKGTTSAT
+253 TSGPSYSFKGTTNAT

-280 FEESANFSGAKL
+280 FEENATFSGAKW
-292 NGGAFTF
+292 NGGTYTF
-299 NKGFN
+299 NKEFN

-325 NATFS
+325 GASFS

-352 TFNNQSNPTNS
+352 TFNNQTNPTNN

-369 LFENSSFNGGIFTF
+369 
-383 NNQTNPTNSAQHPQI
+383 Q
-398 LFENSSF
+398 NSSF
-405 SGSTTTLKGSATFE
+405 SGNAITLKGFVNFQ

-431 QNASFDNA
+431 QNASFNNA
-439 TFNNTGKITIEKDAS
+439 TFNNTGKITINENAS
-454 FNNTSFNTPVDTN
+454 FNNTTFNTSVDTN
-467 NMSVT
+467 NMIIT

-498 AQGATFNLTSLGSEK
+498 TQGTTFNLTSLSSEK

-524 TYNHLLNHAL
+524 TYSNLLNHAI
-534 NSLTNALKTTES
+534 NSLTSALKTNENS
-546 SSKPQSF
+546 SDPQSF

-562 YNGVTGQLLS
+562 YNGVTGQLLN
-572 ENAATPKNTD
+572 ENVTTSKPAD
-582 SSPSA
+582 SSPSKSSSN
-587 PTKDSPQVYQVGYKI
+587 PTQVYQVGYKI

-609 QETFSPNS
+609 QETFSHNS

-632 TISGSQFDLSAS
+632 VISGSKFDLSAS
-644 NYINANMP
+644 NYINADMP

-688 QTFSTNGSNLVIGY
+688 QTFSASNSNLVIGY
-702 NATWTG
+702 NATWTDH
-708 NSVSSS
+708 NVSSS
-714 GTVSFGDTSGSALN
+714 GTVSFGDTSGSVLN
-728 GHCGPWPYYQCIG
+728 GHCGPWPYYQCTG
-741 TTNGA
+741 TTNGT

-768 AANLVFNGVDSINIA
+768 AANLIFNGVDSINIA

-793 AYSSSMT
+793 IYSSSMT
-800 FSTQNMDSSQNLN
+800 FSTQNMDNSQNLN
-813 GLNANGKLS
+813 GLNSNGTLS
-822 VYGATF
+822 VYGTTF

-887 ANFNNSAS
+887 AHFNNSAS
-895 FNFNNSNA
+895 FNFNNSSA
-903 TTSFVGDFTNAN
+903 TTSFMGDFTNAN

-931 SDGSQNTANFN
+931 SDGSQNNANFN
-942 NTGSVNIAGN
+942 NTGSVNISGN
-952 ATFDNMAFNGPTNTS
+952 ATFDNVVFNGPTNTS

-991 MINFSAHSVINIG
+991 TITFNAHSVINIG

-1055 IYDVVYSFNNQTYNF
+1055 VYDVVYSFNNQTYNF
-1070 QEVFSPNSIS
+1070 QEIFSPNSIS
-1080 IRRLGVGMVFD
+1080 IRRLGVSMVFD
-1091 YVDMEKSDHLY
+1091 YMDMEKSDHLY

-1122 NLNNTIYYYDKSIDF
+1122 NSNNTIYYYDNSIDF

-1151 QTLTGQNSA
+1151 QTFTGQNSA

-1176 QSNTIIRFGDNKG
+1176 QSNAIIRFGDNKG

-1204 IGFITG
+1204 VGFITG

-1240 GLQGI
+1240 ALQGI

-1259 QSSSMNFISNSANI
+1259 QSSSMNFVSNSANI

-1308 GYVGQTQSV
+1308 GYVGTTQSV
-1317 FKFNAVNA
+1317 FKFNATNA
-1325 ISFTNSSNLS
+1325 ISFTNSTNLS
-1335 SGLYQISAK
+1335 SGLYQMQAQ
-1344 SVLFDNS
+1344 SVSFDNS

-1360 SIKANAISLSQNAS
+1360 SIKANAINLSQNAS
-1374 INASNHSTLELSG
+1374 INASNHSTLELQG

-1395 SLNLNQSAINVS
+1395 SLNLNQSTINVS
-1407 NNATINDYASL
+1407 NNATINDHASL
-1418 IASNGS
+1418 IVNDGS
-1424 HLNFNGAVNFNSAN
+1424 HLNFNGAVNFNSEN
-1438 ITTSLS
+1438 ITTSLN
-1444 DSSIVFKGASSLGGQ
+1444 DSSIVFKGAISLGGQ
-1459 FNLSNNS
+1459 FNLSNHS
-1466 FLDFQGSSAITSNT
+1466 SLDFQGSSAITSNT
-1480 AFNFYNNAF
+1480 AFNFYDNAF

-1517 SSVLNLKNSQLV
+1517 SSVLDLKNSQLV

-1552 RVYNIIQADM
+1552 RVYNIIQAGM
-1562 NSNWYERISFF
+1562 NSNWYERINFF
-1573 GMRINDGIY
+1573 GMRINDGVY
-1582 DAKNQTYSF
+1582 DATNQTYSF

-1627 GSEIFNYQK
+1627 GSEVFNYQK

-1650 AQGVFYLTSSVKGY
+1650 AEGVFYLTSNVKGY

-1669 SYQASGS
+1669 SYQANGS

-1704 ALHVY
+1704 ALHIY

-1737 NDFSLSSLSNLKGDA
+1737 NDFSLSSLNA
-1752 LNQLTKLI
+1752 LNSNALKQLTKLI
-1760 TPSDWKNIN
+1760 TPDDWKNIN

-1785 GALIIGATKI
+1785 GALIVGATKI

-1916 ILGEVAMQ
+1916 ILGEVAVQ
-1924 SINKAGGLGNLI
+1924 SISKAGGLGNLI
-1936 VNTLGSGSVIGGY
+1936 ADTLGSDSVIGGH
-1949 LTPEQKNQTLSQL
+1949 LTPEQKNQTLSQI

-1970 LMNDSGLNTA
+1970 LMNDSGLNAA

-2026 GLFNQITGFIS
+2026 GLLNQITGFIS

-2047 MLQDIVKPSEA
+2047 MLQDIVKPSKA
-2058 LQNDVVALGKQMIG
+2058 LQSDVAALGKQMIG

-2078 MLNSL
+2078 ALNSL

-2134 WQRGDFSFNAQGNVF
+2134 WQKGDFSFNAQGNVF

-2160 GTLSFN
+2160 GALSFN

-2176 NHIAFTNHSGT
+2176 NHISFTNHAGT
-2187 LNLLSNQVSNINITT
+2187 LQLLSNQVSNINITT
-2202 LDASN
+2202 LNASN

-2222 GNLFINASCVQQSDP
+2222 GNLFVNASCAQQSDP
-2237 ITTNT
+2237 TTANI

-2251 SANGASSNNASN
+2251 SANGTSSNNASN
-2263 NAPIALNNNDESL
+2263 NAPIALSNNDESL

-2319 NNLTISNQA
+2319 NNLIISNQA

-2342 IQGAFNNNATQKIG
+2342 IQGAFNNNATQKIE

-2368 LSTGIYGLEVGG
+2368 LSTGTYGLGVGG
-2380 ALNNFGAIHFNL
+2380 ALNNFGTIHFNL
-2392 ENIQTPAP
+2392 ENSQTPVNP
-2400 LIQAEGIINLNTTQ
+2400 LIQAEGIINLNATQ
-2414 TPFINVNNS
+2414 TPFINVNNV

-2469 GVLTYLGQRVLLQ
+2469 GALTYLGQRVLLQ

-2497 ASPNNIL
+2497 ASQNNIL
-2504 SLSVLHNQ
+2504 SLSVLHDQ
-2512 VKMSYGDKVMDFTP
+2512 IKMSYGNKIMDFTP

-2543 QIEAIGGN
+2543 QIEAVGN
-2551 NAIKWLSTLMIKT
+2551 NAIKWLSTLMMET

-2584 DATKDLQN
+2584 GVAKDLQN

-2618 TSRLTKLSDFRAREG
+2618 TSRLTKLSDFRSREG
-2633 ESNFSERLLELKN
+2633 ESNFSECLLELKN

-2652 NPSEIFVKYSQPNKH
+2652 NPGEVFVKYSQPNKH
-2667 PNNLWVQGV
+2667 PNNLWVQGI

-2681 ISGGNGTLYGL
+2681 IAGGNGTLYGL
-2692 NVGYDRLVKN
+2692 NAGYDRLVKN

-2711 GYSGFNGNIMRSLGN
+2711 GYSDFNGNIMHSLGN

-2735 AFLKRNEFTLSANET
+2735 AFLKRNEFTLGANET
-2750 YGGNASHINSSNSL
+2750 YGGNATSINSSNSL

-2816 KMQNPAYQQFVM
+2816 NDAAYKQFLM

-2847 KYFGKNSYYFVTARL
+2847 KYFGQNSYYFVTARL
-2862 GRDLLIKAKG
+2862 GRDLLNKSKG
-2872 DNMVRFVGENTLLYR
+2872 GNTVRFVGENTLLYR
-2887 KGEIFNTFA
+2887 KGEVFNTFA

-2911 VNAGVGL
+2911 VNVGVGL

-2926 LNITGNVGMRV
+2926 INITGNVGMRV

>member
-1 MKQFKKKPK
+1 MKKFKKKPK
-10 KIKRS
+10 NIKRS
-15 QKIILKRPL
+15 HQKTILKRPL
-24 WLMPL
+24 WLAPL

-36 GVYADGTDILG
+36 GMYADGTDILR

-60 RPWYALWSCDKWEEK
+60 RPWYTVWSCDKWEKK
-75 TQQFTGNQLIT
+75 TQQYTGNQLIT
-86 KTWAGGNA
+86 KTWVVGNA
-94 ANYYHSQNNQDITAN
+94 ANYYHTQNNQNITAN

-123 NYTGGEYNGGNL
+123 NYTGGENNGGNL

-147 GANSGNSFTS
+147 GASSGNSFTS

-200 NANKVTINSNINA
+200 NANKVTINSNISA
-213 YKTSQVNIG
+213 YKTSQVNVG
-222 NANSAITINSVSLSG
+222 NANSVITIGSVSLSG
-237 DTCSSLAK
+237 DTCSSLASV
-245 IGSGANCS
+245 GVGANCS
-253 SSGPSYSFKGTTSAT
+253 TSGPSYSFKGTTNAT
-268 NTTFSN
+268 NTVFSN

-280 FEESANFSGAKL
+280 FEENATFSGAKW

-325 NATFS
+325 GANFNNAT
-330 NASYTFDNQ
+330 YTFDNQ
-339 ATFQNSSFNGGTF
+339 ATFQNSSF
-352 TFNNQSNPTNS
+352 S
-363 AQHPQI
+363 
-369 LFENSSFNGGIFTF
+369 
-383 NNQTNPTNSAQHPQI
+383 
-398 LFENSSF
+398 
-405 SGSTTTLKGSATFE
+405 GSATTLNGFVNFQ
-419 QAFNNSNHQLTI
+419 QAFNNLNRQLTI
-431 QNASFDNA
+431 QKASFNNA
-439 TFNNTGKITIEKDAS
+439 TFNNTGKITINESAS
-454 FNNTSFNTPVDTN
+454 FNNTTFNTSVDPN

-472 GSVTLSGKND
+472 GGVTLSGKND
-482 LKNGS
+482 LNNGS

-498 AQGATFNLTSLGSEK
+498 TQGTTFNLTSLGSEK

-524 TYNHLLNHAL
+524 TYNHLLNHAI
-534 NSLTNALKTTES
+534 NGLTNALKTNES
-546 SSKPQSF
+546 PSKPQSF

-562 YNGVTGQLLS
+562 YNGVTGQLLN
-572 ENAATPKNTD
+572 ENATTSKPTD
-582 SSPSA
+582 SSPSKSS
-587 PTKDSPQVYQVGYKI
+587 TNSTQVYQVGYKI

-609 QETFSPNS
+609 QETFSHNS
-617 IIIQALE
+617 ITIQALE

-632 TISGSQFDLSAS
+632 VISGSKFDLSAS
-644 NYINANMP
+644 NYINADMP
-652 WYDHKYYIPKSQ
+652 WYNHKYYIPKSQ

-688 QTFSTNGSNLVIGY
+688 QTFSTSGSNLVIGY

-714 GTVSFGDTSGSALN
+714 DTVSFGDTSGSALN
-728 GHCGPWPYYQCIG
+728 GHCGSWPYYQCTG
-741 TTNGA
+741 TTNGI

-768 AANLVFNGVDSINIA
+768 AANLIFNGVDSINIA
-783 NATITQHNAG
+783 NATIMQHNAG
-793 AYSSSMT
+793 IYSSSMT
-800 FSTQNMDSSQNLN
+800 FSTQSMNNSQNLN

-822 VYGATF
+822 VYGTTF
-828 TNQAKDGK
+828 TNRAKDGK

-895 FNFNNSNA
+895 FNFNNSSA
-903 TTSFVGDFTNAN
+903 TTSFMGDFTNAN

-931 SDGSQNTANFN
+931 GSQNTANFN
-942 NTGSVNIAGN
+942 NTGSVNISGN
-952 ATFDNMAFNGPTNTS
+952 ATFDNVVFNGHTNTN
-967 VKGQVTLNNIT
+967 VKGKVTLNNIT

-991 MINFSAHSVINIG
+991 TISFGAHSVINIG

-1055 IYDVVYSFNNQTYNF
+1055 VYDVVYSFNNQTYNF
-1070 QEVFSPNSIS
+1070 QEIFSPNSIS

-1091 YVDMEKSDHLY
+1091 YMDMEKSDHLY
-1102 YQNALGFMTYMP
+1102 YKDIVSFMTYMP

-1122 NLNNTIYYYDKSIDF
+1122 NANNTIYYYDNSIDF

-1151 QTLTGQNSA
+1151 QTFTGQNSA

-1169 TNASDAP
+1169 TSLSDAP

-1259 QSSSMNFISNSANI
+1259 QSSSMNFVSNSANI

-1287 KGNPNFSFNALN
+1287 GGNPNFSFNALN

-1308 GYVGQTQSV
+1308 GYVGTTQSV

-1325 ISFTNSSNLS
+1325 ISFTNSTNLS
-1335 SGLYQISAK
+1335 SGLYQISAN
-1344 SVLFDNS
+1344 SVSFDNS

-1360 SIKANAISLSQNAS
+1360 SIKANAINLSQNAS
-1374 INASNHSTLELSG
+1374 INASNHSTLELQG

-1395 SLNLNQSAINVS
+1395 SLNLNQSTINVS

-1438 ITTSLS
+1438 ITTSLNN
-1444 DSSIVFKGASSLGGQ
+1444 SSIVFKGAISLGGQ
-1459 FNLSNNS
+1459 FNLGNNS
-1466 FLDFQGSSAITSNT
+1466 SLDFQGSSAITSNT
-1480 AFNFYNNAF
+1480 AFNFYDNAF

-1499 LDIKAPLS
+1499 LDVKAPLS

-1517 SSVLNLKNSQLV
+1517 SSVLDLKNSQLV
-1529 FSDQGSLNIA
+1529 FGDQGSLNIA

-1562 NSNWYERISFF
+1562 NNNWYERISFF

-1650 AQGVFYLTSSVKGY
+1650 AQGVFYLTSNVKGY

-1669 SYQASGS
+1669 SYQANGS

-1683 NLTSESSVISQT
+1683 NLSSESSVISQT

-1704 ALHVY
+1704 ALHIY

-1737 NDFSLSSLSNLKGDA
+1737 NDFSLSSLSGLKGDA

-1785 GALIIGATKI
+1785 GTLIVGATKI
-1795 GQTNTNSTVVFGGL
+1795 GQTDTNSAVVFGGL

-1871 SVTFNSQTSL
+1871 SVTFNSKTSL

-1892 TDGIF
+1892 TNGIF

-2047 MLQDIVKPSEA
+2047 MLQDIVKPSSA
-2058 LQNDVVALGKQMIG
+2058 LQNDVMALGKQMIG

-2078 MLNSL
+2078 TLNSL

-2113 GDLIPNLGKKGLF
+2113 GDLIPSLGKKGLF

-2134 WQRGDFSFNAQGNVF
+2134 WQKGDFSFNAQGNVF

-2176 NHIAFTNHSGT
+2176 NHISFTNHFGT
-2187 LNLLSNQVSNINITT
+2187 LQLLSNQVSNINITT

-2207 GLKINAAN
+2207 GLKINAGSN
-2215 NNVSVSQ
+2215 NISVSQ
-2222 GNLFINASCVQQSDP
+2222 GDLFINASCMQQSTP
-2237 ITTNT
+2237 TAANI
-2242 ANPCALSAQ
+2242 ANPCAFNAQ
-2251 SANGASSNNASN
+2251 SANGASSSSASN

-2276 MVTANDFNFSGNIYA
+2276 MVTANDFNFSGSIYA
-2291 NGVVDFSKIKGSANI
+2291 NGVVDFSKVKGSANI

-2328 VLEKNASFVTNNLN
+2328 VLENNASFVTNNLN
-2342 IQGAFNNNATQKIG
+2342 IQGAFNNNATQKIE
-2356 VLQNLVIASNAS
+2356 VLQNLMIASNAS
-2368 LSTGIYGLEVGG
+2368 LSTGIYGLGVGG
-2380 ALNNFGAIHFNL
+2380 VLNNLGTIHFNL
-2392 ENIQTPAP
+2392 ENSQTPVNP
-2400 LIQAEGIINLNTTQ
+2400 LIQAEGIINLNATQ

-2423 MANNTTYTLLKSSR
+2423 MANNTAYTLLKSSR

-2469 GVLTYLGQRVLLQ
+2469 GILTYLGQRVLLQ
-2482 DKGLLLSVALPNSNN
+2482 DKGLLLSVALPDSNN
-2497 ASPNNIL
+2497 AHQNHIL
-2504 SLSVLHNQ
+2504 SLSVLHDQ
-2512 VKMSYGDKVMDFTP
+2512 IKMSYGNKIMDFTP

-2533 VGIQGQSALN
+2533 TGIQGQSALN
-2543 QIEAIGGN
+2543 QIEAVGG
-2551 NAIKWLSTLMIKT
+2551 NAIKWLSTLMMET

-2577 HSLNEIL
+2577 HPLNEIL
-2584 DATKDLQN
+2584 GVTKDLQN

-2598 NPNFRD
+2598 NPNFRN

-2633 ESNFSERLLELKN
+2633 ESDFSERLLELKN

-2652 NPSEIFVKYSQPNKH
+2652 NLGEVFVKYSQLSKH
-2667 PNNLWVQGV
+2667 QNNLWAQGI

-2711 GYSGFNGNIMRSLGN
+2711 GYSDFNGNIMHSLGN

-2750 YGGNASHINSSNSL
+2750 YGGNANNINSSNSL

-2816 KMQNPAYQQFVM
+2816 KMNDAAYKQFLM

-2847 KYFGKNSYYFVTARL
+2847 KYFGQNSYYFVTARL
-2862 GRDLLIKAKG
+2862 GRDLLIKSKG
-2872 DNMVRFVGENTLLYR
+2872 GNTVRFVGENTLLYR
-2887 KGEIFNTFA
+2887 KGEVFNTFA

-2904 HLWRLMY
+2904 HLWRLVY

-2926 LNITGNVGMRV
+2926 INITGNVGMRV

>member
-1 MKQFKKKPK
+1 M
-10 KIKRS
+10 
-15 QKIILKRPL
+15 
-24 WLMPL
+24 
-29 LIGGFAS
+29 
-36 GVYADGTDILG
+36 YADGTDILG

-60 RPWYALWSCDKWEEK
+60 HPWYALWSCDKWEKK

-123 NYTGGEYNGGNL
+123 NYTGGENNGGNL
-135 DIELGSNATFNL
+135 NIELGSNATFDL
-147 GANSGNSFTS
+147 GAHNGNSFTS

-200 NANKVTINSNINA
+200 NANKVNINSNISA
-213 YKTSQVNIG
+213 FKTSQVNIG
-222 NANSAITINSVSLSG
+222 NANSAITIGSVSLSG
-237 DTCSSLAK
+237 DTCSSLARV
-245 IGSGANCS
+245 GVGANCS
-253 SSGPSYSFKGTTSAT
+253 TSGSSYSFKGTTNAT
-268 NTTFSN
+268 NTAFNN

-280 FEESANFSGAKL
+280 FEENATFSGAKL

-299 NKGFN
+299 NKEFSV
-304 ATNNTA
+304 TNNTA
-310 FNSGSFTFKGTSSFN
+310 FNSGNFNFKGASSFN
-325 NATFS
+325 GATFS
-330 NASYTFDNQ
+330 NASYTFNNQ

-352 TFNNQSNPTNS
+352 TFNNQ
-363 AQHPQI
+363 
-369 LFENSSFNGGIFTF
+369 
-383 NNQTNPTNSAQHPQI
+383 NNQSTQHPQI

-405 SGSTTTLKGSATFE
+405 SGNATTLKGFVHFQ
-419 QAFNNSNHQLTI
+419 QAFNNSNHPLTA
-431 QNASFDNA
+431 QSASFNNA
-439 TFNNTGKITIEKDAS
+439 NFNNTGKITINENAS
-454 FNNTSFNTPVDTN
+454 FNNTTFNTSVNTS
-467 NMSVT
+467 NMTIT

-487 TLDFGSSKITL
+487 TLDFGSSQVTL
-498 AQGATFNLTSLGSEK
+498 TQGTTFNLTSLGDK
-513 SVTIL
+513 NSVTIL

-524 TYNHLLNHAL
+524 TYNNLLNHAL
-534 NSLTNALKTTES
+534 NSLTSALKTSES
-546 SSKPQSF
+546 SLKPQSF

-572 ENAATPKNTD
+572 TDATTSKPAD
-582 SSPSA
+582 SSLSKSSTNSA
-587 PTKDSPQVYQVGYKI
+587 QVYQVGYKI
-602 GDTIYKL
+602 GDIIYKL
-609 QETFSPNS
+609 QETFSHNS

-632 TISGSQFDLSAS
+632 VISGSKFDLSAS
-644 NYINANMP
+644 NYIDSDMP
-652 WYDHKYYIPKSQ
+652 WYDHKSYIPKSQ

-688 QTFSTNGSNLVIGY
+688 QTFSASGSNLVIGY
-702 NATWTG
+702 NSTWTDH
-708 NSVSSS
+708 NVSSS
-714 GTVSFGDTSGSALN
+714 DTVSFGDTSGSALN
-728 GHCGPWPYYQCIG
+728 GHCGPWPYYQCTG
-741 TTNGA
+741 TTNGT

-768 AANLVFNGVDSINIA
+768 AANLVFNGVDSVNIA

-793 AYSSSMT
+793 IYSSSMT
-800 FSTQNMDSSQNLN
+800 FSTQGMDNSQNLN
-813 GLNANGKLS
+813 SLNANGTLS

-836 FIFNAGQATFENT
+836 FIFNAGKATFENT

-878 SAKNASFNN
+878 GAKNASFDNT
-887 ANFNNSAS
+887 NFNNSTS

-903 TTSFVGDFTNAN
+903 TTSFVGDFTNAH
-915 SNLQIAGNA
+915 SNLQIAGSA
-924 VFGNSTN
+924 VFGNSAN
-931 SDGSQNTANFN
+931 GAQNNANFN
-942 NTGSVNIAGN
+942 NTGSVNISGN
-952 ATFDNMAFNGPTNTS
+952 ATFDNVVFNSPTNTS

-991 MINFSAHSVINIG
+991 TITFNAHSVINID
-1004 EAITN
+1004 ESITN

-1034 LINYQGHGASSEKLV
+1034 LINYQGHGAISEKLV

-1055 IYDVVYSFNNQTYNF
+1055 VYDVVYSFNNQTYNF
-1070 QEVFSPNSIS
+1070 QEIFSQNSIS

-1091 YVDMEKSDHLY
+1091 YMDMEKSDHLY
-1102 YQNALGFMTYMP
+1102 YKDVAGFMTYMP

-1122 NLNNTIYYYDKSIDF
+1122 NSNNTIYYYDNSIDF

-1151 QTLTGQNSA
+1151 QTFTGQNSA

-1176 QSNTIIRFGDNKG
+1176 QSNAIIRFGDNKG

-1259 QSSSMNFISNSANI
+1259 QSSSMNFVSNSANI

-1287 KGNPNFSFNALN
+1287 GGNPNFSFNALN

-1317 FKFNAVNA
+1317 FKFNAANT
-1325 ISFTNSSNLS
+1325 ISFTNSTNLS
-1335 SGLYQISAK
+1335 SGLYQMQAK
-1344 SVLFDNS
+1344 SVSFDNS

-1360 SIKANAISLSQNAS
+1360 SIKANTINLSQNAS
-1374 INASNHSTLELSG
+1374 INASNHSTLELQG

-1395 SLNLNQSAINVS
+1395 SLNLSQSTINIS

-1418 IASNGS
+1418 IVNDGS
-1424 HLNFNGAVNFNSAN
+1424 RLNFNGTTNFNSAN
-1438 ITTSLS
+1438 ITTSLNN
-1444 DSSIVFKGASSLGGQ
+1444 SSIVFKGAISLGGQ

-1466 FLDFQGSSAITSNT
+1466 SLDFQGSSAITSNT
-1480 AFNFYNNAF
+1480 AFNFYDNAF

-1562 NSNWYERISFF
+1562 NNNNNWYERINFF
-1573 GMRINDGIY
+1573 GMRINDGVY
-1582 DAKNQTYSF
+1582 DAINQTYSF

-1627 GSEIFNYQK
+1627 GSEVFNYQK

-1650 AQGVFYLTSSVKGY
+1650 AEGVFYLTSNVKGY

-1669 SYQASGS
+1669 SYQANGS

-1683 NLTSESSVISQT
+1683 NLTSESSIISQT

-1737 NDFSLSSLSNLKGDA
+1737 NDFSLSSLSDLNSNA

-1760 TPSDWKNIN
+1760 THNDWKNIN
-1769 ELIDNAN
+1769 EFIDNAN

-1785 GALIIGATKI
+1785 GTLIVGAAKI
-1795 GQTNTNSTVVFGGL
+1795 GQTDTNSAVVFGGL

-1916 ILGEVAMQ
+1916 ILGEVAVQ

-1936 VNTLGSGSVIGGY
+1936 ADVLGSDSVIGGY

-2047 MLQDIVKPSEA
+2047 MLQDIVKPSNA
-2058 LQNDVVALGKQMIG
+2058 LKNDAVALGKQMIG

-2078 MLNSL
+2078 TLNSL

-2106 PIYEQGL
+2106 SIYEQGL
-2113 GDLIPNLGKKGLF
+2113 GDLIPSLGKKGLF

-2134 WQRGDFSFNAQGNVF
+2134 WQKGDFSFNAQGNVF

-2176 NHIAFTNHSGT
+2176 NHISFTNHAGT

-2202 LDASN
+2202 LNASN
-2207 GLKINAAN
+2207 GLKINASN

-2222 GNLFINASCVQQSDP
+2222 GNLFINASCVGQNDP
-2237 ITTNT
+2237 TTANI
-2242 ANPCALSAQ
+2242 ANPCALSTQ
-2251 SANGASSNNASN
+2251 SVNGTSSSNASN
-2263 NAPIALNNNDESL
+2263 NAQIALNNNDESL

-2328 VLEKNASFVTNNLN
+2328 VLEKNTSFMANNLN
-2342 IQGAFNNNATQKIG
+2342 IQGAFNNNATRKIE
-2356 VLQNLVIASNAS
+2356 VLQNLTIASTAS

-2392 ENIQTPAP
+2392 ENIQTPTP
-2400 LIQAEGIINLNTTQ
+2400 FIQAEGIINLNTTQ
-2414 TPFINVNNS
+2414 TPFININNS
-2423 MANNTTYTLLKSSR
+2423 MANNTTHTLLKSSR

-2497 ASPNNIL
+2497 AHQNNIL
-2504 SLSVLHNQ
+2504 SLSVLYNQ
-2512 VKMSYGDKVMDFTP
+2512 IKMSYGNKVMDFTP

-2543 QIEAIGGN
+2543 QIEAVGGN
-2551 NAIKWLSTLMIKT
+2551 NAIKWLSTLMMET
-2564 KENPLFAPIYLEN
+2564 KENPLFAPIYLKN

-2584 DATKDLQN
+2584 GVAKDLLN

-2598 NPNFRD
+2598 NPNFRN

-2618 TSRLTKLSDFRAREG
+2618 TSRLTKLSDFRSREG
-2633 ESNFSERLLELKN
+2633 ESDFSKRLLELKN

-2652 NPSEIFVKYSQPNKH
+2652 NPREVFVKYSQPNKH
-2667 PNNLWVQGV
+2667 QNNLWVQGI

-2692 NVGYDRLVKN
+2692 NAGYDRLVKN

-2711 GYSGFNGNIMRSLGN
+2711 GYSGFNGNIMHSLAN

-2735 AFLKRNEFTLSANET
+2735 VFLKRNEFTLSANET
-2750 YGGNASHINSSNSL
+2750 YEGNASNINSSNSL

-2805 YHFIGLSGMKG
+2805 YYFIGLSGMKG
-2816 KMQNPAYQQFVM
+2816 KMNDAAYKQFLM

-2847 KYFGKNSYYFVTARL
+2847 KYFGQNSYYFVTARL
-2862 GRDLLIKAKG
+2862 GRDLLIKSKG
-2872 DNMVRFVGENTLLYR
+2872 GNVVRFVGENTLLYR
-2887 KGEIFNTFA
+2887 KGEVFNTFM
-2896 SVITGGEM
+2896 SVVTGGEM
-2904 HLWRLMY
+2904 HLWRLVY

-2926 LNITGNVGMRV
+2926 INITGNVGMRV

>member
-1 MKQFKKKPK
+1 MKKFKKKPK
-10 KIKRS
+10 SIKRS
-15 QKIILKRPL
+15 HQKTILKRPL
-24 WLMPL
+24 WLAPL

-47 LSWGE
+47 ISWGE

-60 RPWYALWSCDKWEEK
+60 HPWYALWSCDKWEEK
-75 TQQFTGNQLIT
+75 TQQYTGNQLIT

-135 DIELGSNATFNL
+135 NIELGSNATFDL
-147 GANSGNSFTS
+147 GAHSGNSFTS
-157 WYPNGHTNVTFSA
+157 WYPNGHTNITFSA

-200 NANKVTINSNINA
+200 NANRVNINSNISTF
-213 YKTSQVNIG
+213 KTSQVNIG
-222 NANSAITINSVSLSG
+222 NANSVITIGSVSLSG
-237 DTCSSLAK
+237 DTCSSLASV
-245 IGSGANCS
+245 GVGANCS
-253 SSGPSYSFKGTTSAT
+253 TSGPSYSFKGTTNAT
-268 NTTFSN
+268 NTTFNN

-280 FEESANFSGAKL
+280 FEENATFSGAKW

-310 FNSGSFTFKGTSSFN
+310 FNSGSFNFKGASSFN

-330 NASYTFDNQ
+330 NASYTFNDQ

-352 TFNNQSNPTNS
+352 TFNNQTNQS

-369 LFENSSFNGGIFTF
+369 
-383 NNQTNPTNSAQHPQI
+383 Q
-398 LFENSSF
+398 NSSF
-405 SGSTTTLKGSATFE
+405 SGNAITLKGSATFE

-431 QNASFDNA
+431 QNASFNNA
-439 TFNNTGKITIEKDAS
+439 TFNNTGKITINEGAS
-454 FNNTSFNTPVDTN
+454 FNNTTFNTSINTN

-482 LKNGS
+482 LNNGS
-487 TLDFGSSKITL
+487 TLDFGSSQVTL
-498 AQGATFNLTSLGSEK
+498 TQGTTFNLTSLGDK
-513 SVTIL
+513 NSVTIL

-524 TYNHLLNHAL
+524 TYNNLLNHVL
-534 NSLTNALKTTES
+534 NSLTNALKTNES
-546 SSKPQSF
+546 SLKPQSF
-553 AQGLWDMIT
+553 AQGLWDIIT

-572 ENAATPKNTD
+572 ANAAASKPAD
-582 SSPSA
+582 SSPSKSSTN
-587 PTKDSPQVYQVGYKI
+587 PTQVYQVGYKI

-609 QETFSPNS
+609 QETFSHNS

-624 SGTYTPPP
+624 SGTYTPLPI
-632 TISGSQFDLSAS
+632 ISGSKFDLSAS
-644 NYINANMP
+644 NYIDSNTP
-652 WYDHKYYIPKSQ
+652 WYDHKSYIPKSQ

-688 QTFSTNGSNLVIGY
+688 QTFSASGSNLVIGY
-702 NATWTG
+702 NSTWTDH
-708 NSVSSS
+708 NVSSS
-714 GTVSFGDTSGSALN
+714 DTVSFGDTSGSALN
-728 GHCGPWPYYQCIG
+728 GHCGPWPYYQCTG
-741 TTNGA
+741 TTNGT

-768 AANLVFNGVDSINIA
+768 AANLIFNGVDSVNIA

-793 AYSSSMT
+793 IYSSSMT
-800 FSTQNMDSSQNLN
+800 FSTQSMDNSHNVN
-813 GLNANGKLS
+813 GLNANGMLS
-822 VYGATF
+822 VYGTTF

-836 FIFNAGQATFENT
+836 FIFNAGQAVFENT

-878 SAKNASFNN
+878 SAKSASFNN

-915 SNLQIAGNA
+915 SNLQIAGSA
-924 VFGNSTN
+924 VFGNSSN
-931 SDGSQNTANFN
+931 GSQNNANFN
-942 NTGSVNIAGN
+942 NTGSVNISGN
-952 ATFDNMAFNGPTNTS
+952 ATFDNVVFNGPTNMS

-991 MINFSAHSVINIG
+991 TITFNAHSVINIA

-1019 KEIEYNNAFSKNLWQ
+1019 KEIEYNNAFSNNLWQ

-1049 SSAGNG
+1049 SSASNG
-1055 IYDVVYSFNNQTYNF
+1055 VYDVVYSFNNQTYNF
-1070 QEVFSPNSIS
+1070 QEIFSPNSIS

-1091 YVDMEKSDHLY
+1091 YMDMEKSDHLY
-1102 YQNALGFMTYMP
+1102 YKNVAGFMTYMP

-1122 NLNNTIYYYDKSIDF
+1122 NSNNTIYYYDNSIDF

-1151 QTLTGQNSA
+1151 QTFTGQNSA

-1176 QSNTIIRFGDNKG
+1176 QSNAIIRFGDNKG

-1259 QSSSMNFISNSANI
+1259 QSSSMNFVSNSANI

-1287 KGNPNFSFNALN
+1287 GGNPNFSFNALN

-1308 GYVGQTQSV
+1308 GYAGKTQSV
-1317 FKFNAVNA
+1317 FKFNAANA
-1325 ISFTNSSNLS
+1325 ISFTNSTNLS
-1335 SGLYQISAK
+1335 SGLYQMQAK

-1360 SIKANAISLSQNAS
+1360 SIKANAINLSQNAS
-1374 INASNHSTLELSG
+1374 INASNHSTLELQG
-1387 DLNLNDTS
+1387 DLNLNDTG

-1418 IASNGS
+1418 IVNDGS
-1424 HLNFNGAVNFNSAN
+1424 RLNFNGAVNFNSAN
-1438 ITTSLS
+1438 ITTSLNN
-1444 DSSIVFKGASSLGGQ
+1444 SSIVFKGAISLGGQ

-1466 FLDFQGSSAITSNT
+1466 SLDFQGSSTITSNT
-1480 AFNFYNNAF
+1480 AFNFYDNAF

-1499 LDIKAPLS
+1499 LDIKVPLS

-1517 SSVLNLKNSQLV
+1517 SSMLDLKNSQLV

-1552 RVYNIIQADM
+1552 RVYNIIQAGM
-1562 NSNWYERISFF
+1562 NGNWYERINFF
-1573 GMRINDGIY
+1573 GMRISDGIY
-1582 DAKNQTYSF
+1582 DATNQTYSF

-1627 GSEIFNYQK
+1627 GSEVFNYQK

-1650 AQGVFYLTSSVKGY
+1650 AKGVFYLTSNVKGY
-1664 YNPNQ
+1664 YSPNQ

-1683 NLTSESSVISQT
+1683 NLTSESSIISQT

-1737 NDFSLSSLSNLKGDA
+1737 NDFSLSNLSTLNSNA

-1760 TPSDWKNIN
+1760 TPNDWKNIN

-1785 GALIIGATKI
+1785 GTLIVGATKI
-1795 GQTNTNSTVVFGGL
+1795 GQTNTNSAVVFGGL

-1864 WGTGGSA
+1864 WGTGGST

-1936 VNTLGSGSVIGGY
+1936 ADTLGSDSVIGGH

-1970 LMNDSGLNTA
+1970 LMNDSGLNAA

-2058 LQNDVVALGKQMIG
+2058 LQNDVAALGKQMIG

-2078 MLNSL
+2078 ALNSL

-2113 GDLIPNLGKKGLF
+2113 GDLMPNLGKKGLF

-2134 WQRGDFSFNAQGNVF
+2134 WQKGDFNFNAQGNVF

-2166 AGNSLIFAGN
+2166 AGDTLIFAGN
-2176 NHIAFTNHSGT
+2176 NRISFTNHAGT

-2202 LDASN
+2202 LNVSN

-2222 GNLFINASCVQQSDP
+2222 GNLFINASCMKQSDP
-2237 ITTNT
+2237 TAANI
-2242 ANPCALSAQ
+2242 ANPCTLSAQ
-2251 SANGASSNNASN
+2251 SANGVSSNSASN
-2263 NAPIALNNNDESL
+2263 NAQIALNNNDESL
-2276 MVTANDFNFSGNIYA
+2276 MITANDFNFSGNIYA
-2291 NGVVDFSKIKGSANI
+2291 NGVVDFLKIKGSANI

-2328 VLEKNASFVTNNLN
+2328 VLEKNASFMANNLN
-2342 IQGAFNNNATQKIG
+2342 IQGAFNNNATRKIE
-2356 VLQNLVIASNAS
+2356 VLQNLTIASNAS

-2380 ALNNFGAIHFNL
+2380 ALNYFGAIHFNL
-2392 ENIQTPAP
+2392 ENIQTPTP
-2400 LIQAEGIINLNTTQ
+2400 LIQAKEIINLNTTQ
-2414 TPFINVNNS
+2414 TPFMNINNS
-2423 MANNTTYTLLKSSR
+2423 MANNTIYTLLKSSR

-2482 DKGLLLSVALPNSNN
+2482 DRGLLLSVALPDSNN
-2497 ASPNNIL
+2497 THQNNIL
-2504 SLSVLHNQ
+2504 SLSVLYNQ
-2512 VKMSYGDKVMDFTP
+2512 VKMSYGDKAMDFNP
-2526 PTLQDYI
+2526 PNLQDYI

-2543 QIEAIGGN
+2543 QIEAVGGN
-2551 NAIKWLSTLMIKT
+2551 NAIKWLSTLMMET
-2564 KENPLFAPIYLEN
+2564 KENPLFAPIYLKN
-2577 HSLNEIL
+2577 HSLNEVL
-2584 DATKDLQN
+2584 GVAKDLLN

-2633 ESNFSERLLELKN
+2633 ESDFSRRLLELKN

-2667 PNNLWVQGV
+2667 PNNLWVQGI

-2692 NVGYDRLVKN
+2692 NAGYDRLVKN

-2711 GYSGFNGNIMRSLGN
+2711 GYSGFNGNIMRSLAN

-2750 YGGNASHINSSNSL
+2750 YGGNANNINSSNSL

-2805 YHFIGLSGMKG
+2805 YYFIGLSGMKG
-2816 KMQNPAYQQFVM
+2816 KMNDAAYEQFAM

-2862 GRDLLIKAKG
+2862 GRDLLIKSKG
-2872 DNMVRFVGENTLLYR
+2872 GNVVRFVGENTLLYR
-2887 KGEIFNTFA
+2887 KGEVFNTFA

-2904 HLWRLMY
+2904 HLWRLVY

-2926 LNITGNVGMRV
+2926 INITGNVGMRV

>member
-1 MKQFKKKPK
+1 MKKFKKKPK
-10 KIKRS
+10 SIKRS
-15 QKIILKRPL
+15 HQKTILKRPL
-24 WLMPL
+24 WLAPL

-36 GVYADGTDILG
+36 GVYANNLWDLLNPKVGGEYVHWVKGSQYCAWWEFAGCLKNV
-47 LSWGE
+47 WGANH
-52 KSQKVCVH
+52 KG
-60 RPWYALWSCDKWEEK
+60 YDA
-75 TQQFTGNQLIT
+75 
-86 KTWAGGNA
+86 GNA
-94 ANYYHSQNNQDITAN
+94 ANYLSSQNYQAISVGNGNET
-109 LKNDNGTY
+109 GTY
-117 FLSGLY
+117 SLSGFT
-123 NYTGGEYNGGNL
+123 NYVGGNL
-135 DIELGSNATFNL
+135 TINL
-147 GANSGNSFTS
+147 GNSVVLDLSGSNSFTS
-157 WYPNGHTNVTFSA
+157 YQGYNQGKDEVSFNV
-170 GTINVNNS
+170 GTINLNGTL
-178 VEVGNRVGSG
+178 EVGNRVGSG

-200 NANKVTINSNINA
+200 NANKVNIHSNISA
-213 YKTSQVNIG
+213 FKTSQVNIG
-222 NANSAITINSVSLSG
+222 NANSAITIGSVSLSG
-237 DTCSSLAK
+237 DTCSSLASV
-245 IGSGANCS
+245 GVGANCS
-253 SSGPSYSFKGTTSAT
+253 TSGPSYSFKGTTNAT
-268 NTTFSN
+268 NTAFSN
-274 ASGSFT
+274 ANGSFT
-280 FEESANFSGAKL
+280 FEENATFSGAKW

-299 NKGFN
+299 NKEFS

-310 FNSGSFTFKGTSSFN
+310 FNSGSFNFKGTSSFN
-325 NATFS
+325 GTNFN
-330 NASYTFDNQ
+330 NASYTFNNQ

-352 TFNNQSNPTNS
+352 TFNSQNNQST
-363 AQHPQI
+363 QHPQI
-369 LFENSSFNGGIFTF
+369 
-383 NNQTNPTNSAQHPQI
+383 Q
-398 LFENSSF
+398 NSSF
-405 SGSTTTLKGSATFE
+405 SGNATTLKGFVNFQ

-431 QNASFDNA
+431 QNASFNNA
-439 TFNNTGKITIEKDAS
+439 NFNNTGKITINESAS
-454 FNNTSFNTPVDTN
+454 FNNTTFNTSINTN
-467 NMSVT
+467 NMTIT

-487 TLDFGSSKITL
+487 TLDFGSSQVTL
-498 AQGATFNLTSLGSEK
+498 TQGTTFNLTSLGDK
-513 SVTIL
+513 NSVTIL

-524 TYNHLLNHAL
+524 TYNNLLNHAF
-534 NSLTNALKTTES
+534 NSLTSALKTNES
-546 SSKPQSF
+546 SSDPQSF

-562 YNGVTGQLLS
+562 YDGVTGQLLS
-572 ENAATPKNTD
+572 ANAMASKSAD
-582 SSPSA
+582 SSPSKSSKNPA
-587 PTKDSPQVYQVGYKI
+587 QVYQVGYKI
-602 GDTIYKL
+602 GDIIYKL
-609 QETFSPNS
+609 QETFSHNS

-632 TISGSQFDLSAS
+632 IISGSKFDLSAS

-652 WYDHKYYIPKSQ
+652 WYDHKSYIPKSQ

-688 QTFSTNGSNLVIGY
+688 QTFSASNSNLVIGY
-702 NATWTG
+702 NATWTDH
-708 NSVSSS
+708 NVSSS
-714 GTVSFGDTSGSALN
+714 DTVSFGDTSGSALN
-728 GHCGPWPYYQCIG
+728 GHCGPWPYYQCTG
-741 TTNGA
+741 TTNGT

-768 AANLVFNGVDSINIA
+768 AANLIFNGVDSINIA

-793 AYSSSMT
+793 IYSSSMT
-800 FSTQNMDSSQNLN
+800 FSTQSMDNSQNLN
-813 GLNANGKLS
+813 DLNPNGTLL

-836 FIFNAGQATFENT
+836 FIFNAGKATFENT

-858 SGDSLNFSN
+858 NGDSLNFLN

-878 SAKNASFNN
+878 SAKNASFDN

-915 SNLQIAGNA
+915 SNLQIAGSA
-924 VFGNSTN
+924 VFGNSAN
-931 SDGSQNTANFN
+931 DSQNNANFN
-942 NTGSVNIAGN
+942 NTGSVNISGN
-952 ATFDNMAFNGPTNTS
+952 ATFDNVVFNGPTNMS

-991 MINFSAHSVINIG
+991 TITFNAHSVINIS
-1004 EAITN
+1004 EDITN

-1055 IYDVVYSFNNQTYNF
+1055 VYDVVYSFNNQTYNF
-1070 QEVFSPNSIS
+1070 QEIFSQNSIS

-1091 YVDMEKSDHLY
+1091 YMDMEKSDHLY
-1102 YQNALGFMTYMP
+1102 YKDVVGFMTYMP

-1122 NLNNTIYYYDKSIDF
+1122 NSNNTIYYYDKSIDF

-1151 QTLTGQNSA
+1151 QTFTGQNST
-1160 IVFGAKNIW
+1160 IVFGAKSIW

-1259 QSSSMNFISNSANI
+1259 QSSSMNFTSNNANI

-1287 KGNPNFSFNALN
+1287 GGNPNFSFNALN

-1308 GYVGQTQSV
+1308 GYVGKTQSV
-1317 FKFNAVNA
+1317 FKFNAKNA
-1325 ISFTNSSNLS
+1325 ISFTNSTNLS
-1335 SGLYQISAK
+1335 SGLYQMQAK
-1344 SVLFDNS
+1344 SVSFDNS

-1360 SIKANAISLSQNAS
+1360 SIKANAINLSQNAS
-1374 INASNHSTLELSG
+1374 INASNHSTLELQG

-1407 NNATINDYASL
+1407 NNATINDHASL
-1418 IASNGS
+1418 IVNDGS
-1424 HLNFNGAVNFNSAN
+1424 RLNFNGAVNFNSEN
-1438 ITTSLS
+1438 ITTSLN
-1444 DSSIVFKGASSLGGQ
+1444 DSSIVFKGAISLGGQ

-1466 FLDFQGSSAITSNT
+1466 SLDFQGSSTIISNT
-1480 AFNFYNNAF
+1480 AFNFYDSAF

-1552 RVYNIIQADM
+1552 RVYNIIQAGM
-1562 NSNWYERISFF
+1562 NSNWYERINFF
-1573 GMRINDGIY
+1573 GMRINDGVY
-1582 DAKNQTYSF
+1582 DAINQTYSF
-1591 TNPLNNA
+1591 TNPLNNS

-1607 NQLSVTLSQIPGIKN
+1607 NQLSVTLSQILGIKN

-1627 GSEIFNYQK
+1627 GSEVFNYQK

-1650 AQGVFYLTSSVKGY
+1650 AKGVFYLTSNVKGY
-1664 YNPNQ
+1664 YSPNQ

-1683 NLTSESSVISQT
+1683 NLTSDSSIISQT

-1737 NDFSLSSLSNLKGDA
+1737 NDFSLSSLSDLNPNA
-1752 LNQLTKLI
+1752 LNELTKLI
-1760 TPSDWKNIN
+1760 TPNDWKNIN

-1785 GALIIGATKI
+1785 GTLIVGATKI

-1881 ILNQANIVSSQ
+1881 VLNQANIVSSQ

-1936 VNTLGSGSVIGGY
+1936 ADTLGSNSVIGGH

-2047 MLQDIVKPSEA
+2047 MLQDIVKPSKA

-2078 MLNSL
+2078 TLNSL

-2134 WQRGDFSFNAQGNVF
+2134 WQKGDFNFNAQGNVF

-2176 NHIAFTNHSGT
+2176 NHISFTNHAGT
-2187 LNLLSNQVSNINITT
+2187 LQLLSDQVSNINITT
-2202 LDASN
+2202 LNASN

-2215 NNVSVSQ
+2215 NNVLVSQ
-2222 GNLFINASCVQQSDP
+2222 GNLFINASCAGQSNP
-2237 ITTNT
+2237 TTANT

-2263 NAPIALNNNDESL
+2263 NAQIALSNNDESL

-2328 VLEKNASFVTNNLN
+2328 VLEKNASFMANNLN
-2342 IQGAFNNNATQKIG
+2342 IQGAFSNNATRKIE
-2356 VLQNLVIASNAS
+2356 VLQNLTIASNAS

-2392 ENIQTPAP
+2392 ENIQTPTP

-2414 TPFINVNNS
+2414 TPFMNVNNS
-2423 MANNTTYTLLKSSR
+2423 MADNTTYTLLKSSR

-2497 ASPNNIL
+2497 AHQNNIL
-2504 SLSVLHNQ
+2504 SLSVLYNQ
-2512 VKMSYGDKVMDFTP
+2512 IKMSYGDKVMDFTP

-2543 QIEAIGGN
+2543 QIEAVGGN
-2551 NAIKWLSTLMIKT
+2551 NAIKWLSTLMMET

-2584 DATKDLQN
+2584 GVAKDLLN

-2618 TSRLTKLSDFRAREG
+2618 TSRLTKLSDFRSREG
-2633 ESNFSERLLELKN
+2633 ESDFSERLLELKN

-2652 NPSEIFVKYSQPNKH
+2652 NPSALEVFVKYSQPNKH

-2711 GYSGFNGNIMRSLGN
+2711 GYSGFNGNIMHSLAN

-2735 AFLKRNEFTLSANET
+2735 AFLKRNEFTLSANEI
-2750 YGGNASHINSSNSL
+2750 YGGNASNINSSNSL
-2764 LSVLNQRYNYNTW
+2764 LSVLNQRYSYNTW

-2790 FKQKSVVLKPQVGLS
+2790 FKHKSVVLKPQVGLS
-2805 YHFIGLSGMKG
+2805 YYFIGLSGMKG
-2816 KMQNPAYQQFVM
+2816 NDATYKQFLM

-2834 ESVLTLNMGLESR
+2834 ESVLTLNMGLEGR

-2862 GRDLLIKAKG
+2862 GRDLLIKSKG
-2872 DNMVRFVGENTLLYR
+2872 DNVVRFVGENTLLYR
-2887 KGEIFNTFA
+2887 KGEVFNTFA

-2904 HLWRLMY
+2904 HLWRLVY

-2918 KMGLQYQD
+2918 NMGLQYQD
-2926 LNITGNVGMRV
+2926 INITGNVGMRV

>member
-36 GVYADGTDILG
+36 GAYADGTDILG

-60 RPWYALWSCDKWEEK
+60 HPWYALWSCDKWEEK

-123 NYTGGEYNGGNL
+123 NYTGGENNGGNL

-200 NANKVTINSNINA
+200 NANKVNVNSNINA

-237 DTCSSLAK
+237 DTCSSLASVG
-245 IGSGANCS
+245 IGANCS
-253 SSGPSYSFKGTTSAT
+253 TSGPSYSFKGTTNAT
-268 NTTFSN
+268 NTAFSN

-280 FEESANFSGAKL
+280 FEENAAFSGAKL

-299 NKGFN
+299 NKEFS

-310 FNSGSFTFKGTSSFN
+310 FNSGSFNFKGASSFNGANFN
-325 NATFS
+325 NAT
-330 NASYTFDNQ
+330 YTFNNQ
-339 ATFQNSSFNGGTF
+339 ATFQNSSFNRGTF
-352 TFNNQSNPTNS
+352 TFNNQ
-363 AQHPQI
+363 
-369 LFENSSFNGGIFTF
+369 
-383 NNQTNPTNSAQHPQI
+383 NNQSAQHPQI

-405 SGSTTTLKGSATFE
+405 SGNATTLKGFATFE
-419 QAFNNSNHQLTI
+419 QAFNNSNHQLTM
-431 QNASFDNA
+431 QNASFNNA
-439 TFNNTGKITIEKDAS
+439 TFNNTGKITINESAS
-454 FNNTSFNTPVDTN
+454 FNNTTFNTPVNTN
-467 NMSVT
+467 NMTIS
-472 GSVTLSGKND
+472 GGVTLSGKND
-482 LKNGS
+482 LNNGS

-498 AQGATFNLTSLGSEK
+498 TRGATFNLTSLGSEK

-524 TYNHLLNHAL
+524 TYNHLLNHAI

-546 SSKPQSF
+546 PSKPQSF

-572 ENAATPKNTD
+572 ENAATSKTTD
-582 SSPSA
+582 SSPSKSS
-587 PTKDSPQVYQVGYKI
+587 TNSTQVYQVGYKI

-632 TISGSQFDLSAS
+632 VINGSKFDLSAS
-644 NYINANMP
+644 NYINADMP

-688 QTFSTNGSNLVIGY
+688 QTFSANGSSLVIGY
-702 NATWTG
+702 NAIWTG

-714 GTVSFGDTSGSALN
+714 GTVSFGDTSGSTLN
-728 GHCGPWPYYQCIG
+728 GHCGPWPYYQCTG
-741 TTNGA
+741 TTNGT

-793 AYSSSMT
+793 IYSSSMT

-836 FIFNAGQATFENT
+836 FTFNAGQAVFENT

-903 TTSFVGDFTNAN
+903 TTSFIGDFTNAN

-931 SDGSQNTANFN
+931 SDGSQNNANFN
-942 NTGSVNIAGN
+942 NTGSVNISGN
-952 ATFDNMAFNGPTNTS
+952 ATFDNVVFNSPTNTS
-967 VKGQVTLNNIT
+967 VKGQVILNNIT

-991 MINFSAHSVINIG
+991 TISFSAHSVINID
-1004 EAITN
+1004 EAIIN

-1055 IYDVVYSFNNQTYNF
+1055 VYDVVYSFNNQTYNF

-1122 NLNNTIYYYDKSIDF
+1122 NANNTIYYYDNSIDF

-1151 QTLTGQNSA
+1151 QTFTGQNSA
-1160 IVFGAKNIW
+1160 IVFGAKSIW

-1176 QSNTIIRFGDNKG
+1176 QSNAIIRFGDNKG
-1189 AGSNDASGHCWNLQC
+1189 VGSNDASGHCWNLQC

-1259 QSSSMNFISNSANI
+1259 QSSSMNFVSNSANI

-1335 SGLYQISAK
+1335 SGLYQIQAK

-1360 SIKANAISLSQNAS
+1360 SIKANAINLSQNAS
-1374 INASNHSTLELSG
+1374 INASNHSTLELQG

-1395 SLNLNQSAINVS
+1395 SLNLNQSTINVS

-1444 DSSIVFKGASSLGGQ
+1444 NSSIVFKGASSLGGQ

-1466 FLDFQGSSAITSNT
+1466 SLDFQGSSAITSNT
-1480 AFNFYNNAF
+1480 AFNFYDNAF
-1489 SQSPITFHQA
+1489 SQSPIAFHQA

-1517 SSVLNLKNSQLV
+1517 NSVLNLKNSQLV

-1539 NIDLLSDLNDNKN
+1539 NIDLLSDLNGNKN

-1562 NSNWYERISFF
+1562 NGNWYERINFF

-1650 AQGVFYLTSSVKGY
+1650 AQGVFYFTSSVKGY

-1683 NLTSESSVISQT
+1683 NISSESSIISQT

-1704 ALHVY
+1704 ALHIY

-1737 NDFSLSSLSNLKGDA
+1737 NDFSLSSLSNLNFNA

-1769 ELIDNAN
+1769 EFIDNAN

-1795 GQTNTNSTVVFGGL
+1795 GQTDTNSAVVFGGL

-1916 ILGEVAMQ
+1916 ILGEVAVQ

-2047 MLQDIVKPSEA
+2047 MLQDIVKPSDA
-2058 LQNDVVALGKQMIG
+2058 LQNDVAALGKQMIG

-2078 MLNSL
+2078 TLNSL

-2091 IKSVLDKVLAAKGLG
+2091 IRSVLDKVLAAKGLG

-2113 GDLIPNLGKKGLF
+2113 GDLIPNLGNKGLF
-2126 APYGLSQV
+2126 APYGLSQA
-2134 WQRGDFSFNAQGNVF
+2134 WQKGDFSFNAQGNIF

-2176 NHIAFTNHSGT
+2176 NHIAFTNHFGT
-2187 LNLLSNQVSNINITT
+2187 LNLLSNQVSNISITT

-2215 NNVSVSQ
+2215 NNVSVFQ
-2222 GNLFINASCVQQSDP
+2222 GNLFINASCVQPSDLTAP
-2237 ITTNT
+2237 N
-2242 ANPCALSAQ
+2242 ANPCTLN
-2251 SANGASSNNASN
+2251 ANSNNASN
-2263 NAPIALNNNDESL
+2263 NASNNTQIALSNNDESL
-2276 MVTANDFNFSGNIYA
+2276 MVTANGFNFSGNIYA
-2291 NGVVDFSKIKGSANI
+2291 NGVVDFSKIKGSANV

-2319 NNLTISNQA
+2319 NNLTISNRA

-2342 IQGAFNNNATQKIG
+2342 IQGAFNNNATQKIE

-2368 LSTGIYGLEVGG
+2368 LSTGIYGLGVGG
-2380 ALNNFGAIHFNL
+2380 VLNNFGAIHFNL
-2392 ENIQTPAP
+2392 ENIQTPTP

-2443 NPNSLQ
+2443 NPDSLQ

-2512 VKMSYGDKVMDFTP
+2512 IKMSYGNKIMDFTP

-2551 NAIKWLSTLMIKT
+2551 SAINWLSTLMIKT

-2652 NPSEIFVKYSQPNKH
+2652 NPSEVFVKYSQLSKH
-2667 PNNLWVQGV
+2667 QNNLWIQGV

-2711 GYSGFNGNIMRSLGN
+2711 GYSNFNGNIMRSLGN

-2750 YGGNASHINSSNSL
+2750 YGGNATSINSSNSL

-2872 DNMVRFVGENTLLYR
+2872 GNMVRFVGENTLLYR

-2926 LNITGNVGMRV
+2926 INITGNVGMRV

>member
-1 MKQFKKKPK
+1 MKKFKKKPK
-10 KIKRS
+10 KITRK
-15 QKIILKRPL
+15 QKTILKRPL

-29 LIGGFAS
+29 LISGFAS
-36 GVYADGTDILG
+36 GVYANNLWDLLNPKVGG
-47 LSWGE
+47 EYVHWVKGSQYCSW
-52 KSQKVCVH
+52 
-60 RPWYALWSCDKWEEK
+60 WEFGGCLRNVWGANHK
-75 TQQFTGNQLIT
+75 GYD
-86 KTWAGGNA
+86 AGNA
-94 ANYYHSQNNQDITAN
+94 ANYLSSQNYQAISVGNGNET
-109 LKNDNGTY
+109 GTY
-117 FLSGLY
+117 SLSGFT
-123 NYTGGEYNGGNL
+123 NYVGGNL
-135 DIELGSNATFNL
+135 TIDLG
-147 GANSGNSFTS
+147 NSVVLDLSGSNSFTS
-157 WYPNGHTNVTFSA
+157 YQGYNQGKDDVSFNV
-170 GTINVNNS
+170 GTINLNGTL
-178 VEVGNRVGSG
+178 EVGNRVGSG

-200 NANKVTINSNINA
+200 NANKVTINSNIST

-222 NANSAITINSVSLSG
+222 NANSTITIGSVSLNG
-237 DTCSSLAK
+237 DTCSSLASVG
-245 IGSGANCS
+245 IGANCS
-253 SSGPSYSFKGTTSAT
+253 TSGPSYSFKGTTNAT

-280 FEESANFSGAKL
+280 FEENATFSGAKW

-299 NKGFN
+299 NKEFS

-310 FNSGSFTFKGTSSFN
+310 FNSGSFNFKGVSSFNGTNFN
-325 NATFS
+325 NAT
-330 NASYTFDNQ
+330 YTFDNQ

-352 TFNNQSNPTNS
+352 TFNNQTNPANS
-363 AQHPQI
+363 TQHPQMV
-369 LFENSSFNGGIFTF
+369 
-383 NNQTNPTNSAQHPQI
+383 
-398 LFENSSF
+398 FENSSF
-405 SGSTTTLKGSATFE
+405 SGNATTLKGFVNFQ

-431 QNASFDNA
+431 QNASFNNA
-439 TFNNTGKITIEKDAS
+439 TFNNTGKITIEKEAS
-454 FNNTSFNTPVDTN
+454 FNNTTFNTSVDTN

-482 LKNGS
+482 LNNGS

-498 AQGATFNLTSLGSEK
+498 AQGTTFNLTSLGSEK

-524 TYNHLLNHAL
+524 TYNHLLNHAI
-534 NSLTNALKTTES
+534 NSLTNALKTNES
-546 SSKPQSF
+546 SSNPQSF
-553 AQGLWDMIT
+553 AQGLWEMIT
-562 YNGVTGQLLS
+562 YDGVTGQLLN
-572 ENAATPKNTD
+572 ENAATSKNTD
-582 SSPSA
+582 SSPPKSS
-587 PTKDSPQVYQVGYKI
+587 TNSTQVYQVGYKI

-609 QETFSPNS
+609 QETFGPNS

-632 TISGSQFDLSAS
+632 VINGSKFDLSAS
-644 NYINANMP
+644 NYINADMP
-652 WYDHKYYIPKSQ
+652 WYNHKYYIPKSQ

-688 QTFSTNGSNLVIGY
+688 QTFSASNSNLVIGY
-702 NATWTG
+702 NSTWTG

-714 GTVSFGDTSGSALN
+714 DTVSFGDTSGSILN
-728 GHCGPWPYYQCIG
+728 GHCGPWPYYQCTG

-768 AANLVFNGVDSINIA
+768 AANLVFNGVYSINIA

-793 AYSSSMT
+793 IYSSSMT
-800 FSTQNMDSSQNLN
+800 FSTQSMDNSQNLN
-813 GLNANGKLS
+813 GLNSNGKLS
-822 VYGATF
+822 VYGTTF

-887 ANFNNSAS
+887 AHFNNSAS

-903 TTSFVGDFTNAN
+903 TTSFMGDFTNAN

-931 SDGSQNTANFN
+931 GSQNTANFN
-942 NTGSVNIAGN
+942 NTGSVNISGN
-952 ATFDNMAFNGPTNTS
+952 ATFDNVVFNSPTNTS
-967 VKGQVTLNNIT
+967 VKGQVALNNIT

-991 MINFSAHSVINIG
+991 TISFSAHSVINIG
-1004 EAITN
+1004 ETITN

-1055 IYDVVYSFNNQTYNF
+1055 VYDVVYSFNNQTYNF
-1070 QEVFSPNSIS
+1070 QEVFSQNSIS
-1080 IRRLGVGMVFD
+1080 IRRLGVSMVFD

-1122 NLNNTIYYYDKSIDF
+1122 NANNTIYYYDNSIDF

-1151 QTLTGQNSA
+1151 QTFTGQNSA
-1160 IVFGAKNIW
+1160 IVFGAKSIW

-1176 QSNTIIRFGDNKG
+1176 QSNVIIRFGDNKG

-1259 QSSSMNFISNSANI
+1259 QSSSMNFVSNSANI

-1287 KGNPNFSFNALN
+1287 GGNPNFSFNALN

-1308 GYVGQTQSV
+1308 GYVGKTQSV

-1325 ISFTNSSNLS
+1325 ISFTNSTNLS
-1335 SGLYQISAK
+1335 SGLYQISAN
-1344 SVLFDNS
+1344 SVSFDNS

-1360 SIKANAISLSQNAS
+1360 SIKANAINLSQNAS
-1374 INASNHSTLELSG
+1374 INASNHSTLELQG

-1418 IASNGS
+1418 IASNNA
-1424 HLNFNGAVNFNSAN
+1424 HINFNGTANFNSAN
-1438 ITTSLS
+1438 TTTSLS
-1444 DSSIVFKGASSLGGQ
+1444 NSSIVFKGAVSLGGQ

-1466 FLDFQGSSAITSNT
+1466 SLDFQGSSAITSNT
-1480 AFNFYNNAF
+1480 AFNFYDNAF

-1499 LDIKAPLS
+1499 LDVKAPLS

-1517 SSVLNLKNSQLV
+1517 SSVLNLKNSELI
-1529 FSDQGSLNIA
+1529 FGDQGSLNIA

-1552 RVYNIIQADM
+1552 RVYNIIQAGM
-1562 NSNWYERISFF
+1562 NNNWYERISFF

-1650 AQGVFYLTSSVKGY
+1650 AEGVFYLTSSVKGY

-1683 NLTSESSVISQT
+1683 NLSSESSVISQT

-1704 ALHVY
+1704 ALHIY

-1717 IKALGQMALK
+1717 IKALGQMALR

-1737 NDFSLSSLSNLKGDA
+1737 NDFSLSSLSDLKGDV

-1795 GQTNTNSTVVFGGL
+1795 GQTDTNSAVVFGGL
-1809 GYQKPCDYTDIV
+1809 GYQTPCDYTDIV

-1916 ILGEVAMQ
+1916 ILGEVAVQ

-1936 VNTLGSGSVIGGY
+1936 VNTLGSNSVIGGY

-2078 MLNSL
+2078 TLNSL

-2113 GDLIPNLGKKGLF
+2113 GDLIPSLGKKGLF

-2134 WQRGDFSFNAQGNVF
+2134 WQKGDFSFNAQGNVF

-2160 GTLSFN
+2160 GTISFN

-2176 NHIAFTNHSGT
+2176 NHIAFTNHFGT

-2202 LDASN
+2202 LNASN
-2207 GLKINAAN
+2207 GLKINAGS

-2222 GNLFINASCVQQSDP
+2222 GDLFINANCAQQSDP
-2237 ITTNT
+2237 TVANAT
-2242 ANPCALSAQ
+2242 NPCALSAQ
-2251 SANGASSNNASN
+2251 SANGASSN

-2276 MVTANDFNFSGNIYA
+2276 MVTANDFNFLGNIYA
-2291 NGVVDFSKIKGSANI
+2291 NGVVDFSKIKGSTNV

-2342 IQGAFNNNATQKIG
+2342 IQGAFNNNATQKIE

-2368 LSTGIYGLEVGG
+2368 LSTGIYGLGVGG
-2380 ALNNFGAIHFNL
+2380 VLNNLGTIHFNL
-2392 ENIQTPAP
+2392 ENIQTPVNP
-2400 LIQAEGIINLNTTQ
+2400 LIQARGIINLSTAQ

-2482 DKGLLLSVALPNSNN
+2482 DKGLLLSVVLPDSNN
-2497 ASPNNIL
+2497 AHQNNIL
-2504 SLSVLHNQ
+2504 SLSVLHDQ
-2512 VKMSYGDKVMDFTP
+2512 IKMSYGNKVMDFTP

-2543 QIEAIGGN
+2543 KIEAVGGN
-2551 NAIKWLSTLMIKT
+2551 NAIKWLSTLMMET
-2564 KENPLFAPIYLEN
+2564 KENPLFAPIYLKN

-2584 DATKDLQN
+2584 GVTKDLQN

-2618 TSRLTKLSDFRAREG
+2618 TSRLTKLSDFRSREG
-2633 ESNFSERLLELKN
+2633 ESDFSERLLELKN

-2652 NPSEIFVKYSQPNKH
+2652 NPGEVFVKYSQLSKH
-2667 PNNLWVQGV
+2667 QNNLWVQGI

-2681 ISGGNGTLYGL
+2681 IAGGNGTLYGL

-2711 GYSGFNGNIMRSLGN
+2711 GYSGFNGNIMRSLAN

-2750 YGGNASHINSSNSL
+2750 YGGNANNINSSNSL

-2816 KMQNPAYQQFVM
+2816 KMNDTAYKQFLM

-2862 GRDLLIKAKG
+2862 GRDLLIKSKG
-2872 DNMVRFVGENTLLYR
+2872 NNTVRFVGENTLLYR
-2887 KGEIFNTFA
+2887 KGEVFNTFA

-2926 LNITGNVGMRV
+2926 INITGNVGMRV

>member
-1 MKQFKKKPK
+1 M
-10 KIKRS
+10 
-15 QKIILKRPL
+15 
-24 WLMPL
+24 
-29 LIGGFAS
+29 
-36 GVYADGTDILG
+36 YADGTDILG

-60 RPWYALWSCDKWEEK
+60 HPWYALWKCDKWEEK
-75 TQQFTGNQLIT
+75 TQQFTGKQLIT

-123 NYTGGEYNGGNL
+123 NYTGGENNGGNL
-135 DIELGSNATFNL
+135 NIELGSNATFDL
-147 GANSGNSFTS
+147 GAHNGNSFTS

-200 NANKVTINSNINA
+200 NANKVNINSNISA
-213 YKTSQVNIG
+213 FKTSQVNIG
-222 NANSAITINSVSLSG
+222 NANSAITIGSVSLSG
-237 DTCSSLAK
+237 DTCSSLARV
-245 IGSGANCS
+245 GVGANCS
-253 SSGPSYSFKGTTSAT
+253 TSGPSYSFKGTTSAT
-268 NTTFSN
+268 NTAFSN

-280 FEESANFSGAKL
+280 FEENATFSGAKL
-292 NGGAFTF
+292 NGWAFTF
-299 NKGFN
+299 NKEFS

-310 FNSGSFTFKGTSSFN
+310 FNSGSFNFKGASSFN
-325 NATFS
+325 GTNFN
-330 NASYTFDNQ
+330 NASYTFNNQ

-352 TFNNQSNPTNS
+352 TFNDQNNQS

-369 LFENSSFNGGIFTF
+369 
-383 NNQTNPTNSAQHPQI
+383 Q
-398 LFENSSF
+398 NSSF
-405 SGSTTTLKGSATFE
+405 SGNATTLKGFVDFQ
-419 QAFNNSNHQLTI
+419 QAFNNSNHQLI
-431 QNASFDNA
+431 VQNASFNNA
-439 TFNNTGKITIEKDAS
+439 NFNNTGKITINESAS
-454 FNNTSFNTPVDTN
+454 FNNTTFNTSVDTN
-467 NMSVT
+467 NMTIT

-487 TLDFGSSKITL
+487 TLDFGSSKVTL
-498 AQGATFNLTSLGSEK
+498 TQGTTFNLTSLGDK
-513 SVTIL
+513 NSVTIL

-524 TYNHLLNHAL
+524 TYNNLLNHAL
-534 NSLTNALKTTES
+534 NSLTNALKTNES
-546 SSKPQSF
+546 SSRPQSF

-562 YNGVTGQLLS
+562 YNGVTGQLLN
-572 ENAATPKNTD
+572 ENATTSKPTD
-582 SSPSA
+582 SSPSKSSTN
-587 PTKDSPQVYQVGYKI
+587 PTQVYQVGYKI
-602 GDTIYKL
+602 GDIIYKL
-609 QETFSPNS
+609 QETFSHNS

-632 TISGSQFDLSAS
+632 VISGSKFDLSAS
-644 NYINANMP
+644 NYINANTP
-652 WYDHKYYIPKSQ
+652 WYDHKSYIPKSQ

-688 QTFSTNGSNLVIGY
+688 QTFSASGSNLVIGY
-702 NATWTG
+702 NSTWTDH
-708 NSVSSS
+708 NVSSS

-728 GHCGPWPYYQCIG
+728 GHCGPWPYYQCTG
-741 TTNGA
+741 TTDGT

-768 AANLVFNGVDSINIA
+768 AANLIFNGVDSVNIA

-793 AYSSSMT
+793 IYSSSMT
-800 FSTQNMDSSQNLN
+800 FSTQSMDNSQNLN
-813 GLNANGKLS
+813 NLNPNGMLS

-836 FIFNAGQATFENT
+836 FIFNAGKATFENT

-858 SGDSLNFSN
+858 NGDSLNFSN

-915 SNLQIAGNA
+915 SNLQIAGSA
-924 VFGNSTN
+924 VFGNSAN
-931 SDGSQNTANFN
+931 GSQNNANFN
-942 NTGSVNIAGN
+942 NTGSVDISGN
-952 ATFDNMAFNGPTNTS
+952 TTFDNVVFNGPTNMS

-978 LKNLNAPL
+978 LKNLNTPL

-991 MINFSAHSVINIG
+991 TITFNAHSVINIA

-1055 IYDVVYSFNNQTYNF
+1055 VYDVVYSFNNQTYNF
-1070 QEVFSPNSIS
+1070 QEIFSPNSIS

-1091 YVDMEKSDHLY
+1091 YMDMEKSDHLY
-1102 YQNALGFMTYMP
+1102 YKNVAGFMTYMP

-1122 NLNNTIYYYDKSIDF
+1122 NSNNTIYYYDKSIDF
-1137 YASGKTLFTKAEFS
+1137 YASGKTLFTKVEFS
-1151 QTLTGQNSA
+1151 QTFTGQNSA

-1259 QSSSMNFISNSANI
+1259 QRSSMNFTSNSANI

-1287 KGNPNFSFNALN
+1287 GGNPNFSFNALN

-1308 GYVGQTQSV
+1308 GYVGKTQSV
-1317 FKFNAVNA
+1317 FKFNAKNA
-1325 ISFTNSSNLS
+1325 ISFTNSTNLS
-1335 SGLYQISAK
+1335 SGLYQMQAK

-1360 SIKANAISLSQNAS
+1360 NIKANAINLSQNAS
-1374 INASNHSTLELSG
+1374 INASNHSTLELQG

-1407 NNATINDYASL
+1407 NNATINDYAGL
-1418 IASNGS
+1418 IVNDGS
-1424 HLNFNGAVNFNSAN
+1424 RLNFNGTTNFNSAN
-1438 ITTSLS
+1438 ITTSLNH
-1444 DSSIVFKGASSLGGQ
+1444 SSIAFKGAISLGGQ

-1466 FLDFQGSSAITSNT
+1466 SLDFQGSSAITSNT
-1480 AFNFYNNAF
+1480 AFNFYDNAF
-1489 SQSPITFHQA
+1489 SQSPITFHQT

-1529 FSDQGSLNIA
+1529 FSNQGSLNIA

-1552 RVYNIIQADM
+1552 RVYNIIQAGM

-1573 GMRINDGIY
+1573 GMRISDGIY
-1582 DAKNQTYSF
+1582 DAINQTYSF
-1591 TNPLNNA
+1591 TNPLNNS

-1627 GSEIFNYQK
+1627 GSEVFNYQK

-1650 AQGVFYLTSSVKGY
+1650 AEGVFYLASNVKGY

-1683 NLTSESSVISQT
+1683 NLISESSVISQT

-1704 ALHVY
+1704 ALHIY

-1737 NDFSLSSLSNLKGDA
+1737 NDFSPSSLNALNSNA

-1760 TPSDWKNIN
+1760 TPNDWKNIN

-1785 GALIIGATKI
+1785 GTLIVGATKI
-1795 GQTNTNSTVVFGGL
+1795 GQTNTNSAVVFGGL

-1897 SMLGQEGINKVFN
+1897 SMLGQEGIDKVFN

-1936 VNTLGSGSVIGGY
+1936 ADTLGSDSVIGGH

-1970 LMNDSGLNTA
+1970 LMNDSGLNAA

-2047 MLQDIVKPSEA
+2047 ILQDIVKPSEA
-2058 LQNDVVALGKQMIG
+2058 LQSDVAALGKQMIG

-2078 MLNSL
+2078 TLNSL

-2106 PIYEQGL
+2106 SIYEQGL
-2113 GDLIPNLGKKGLF
+2113 GDLMPNLGKKGLF

-2134 WQRGDFSFNAQGNVF
+2134 WQKGDFNFNAQGNVF

-2160 GTLSFN
+2160 GALSFN

-2176 NHIAFTNHSGT
+2176 NHISFTNHAGA
-2187 LNLLSNQVSNINITT
+2187 LQLLSNQVSNINITT
-2202 LDASN
+2202 LNASN
-2207 GLKINAAN
+2207 GLKINATN

-2222 GNLFINASCVQQSDP
+2222 GNLFINASCAQQSDP
-2237 ITTNT
+2237 TTANI
-2242 ANPCALSAQ
+2242 ANPCALSTQ

-2263 NAPIALNNNDESL
+2263 NAQIALNNNDESL

-2319 NNLTISNQA
+2319 NNLIISNQA
-2328 VLEKNASFVTNNLN
+2328 VLEKNASFMANNLN
-2342 IQGAFNNNATQKIG
+2342 IQGAFNNNATRKIE
-2356 VLQNLVIASNAS
+2356 VLQNLTIASNAS

-2392 ENIQTPAP
+2392 ENIQTPTP

-2414 TPFINVNNS
+2414 TPFMNINNS
-2423 MANNTTYTLLKSSR
+2423 IANNTTYTLLKSSR

-2449 SYLKLYTLINING
+2449 SYLNLYTLINING

-2497 ASPNNIL
+2497 AHQNNIL
-2504 SLSVLHNQ
+2504 SLSVLYNQ

-2543 QIEAIGGN
+2543 KIEAVGGN
-2551 NAIKWLSTLMIKT
+2551 NATKWLSTLMMET
-2564 KENPLFAPIYLEN
+2564 KENPLFAPIYLKN

-2584 DATKDLQN
+2584 GVAKDLLN

-2598 NPNFRD
+2598 NPNFRN

-2618 TSRLTKLSDFRAREG
+2618 TSRLTKLSDFRSREG
-2633 ESNFSERLLELKN
+2633 ESDFSRHLLELKN

-2652 NPSEIFVKYSQPNKH
+2652 NPSEVFIKYSQPNKH
-2667 PNNLWVQGV
+2667 PNNLWAQGI

-2692 NVGYDRLVKN
+2692 NAGYDRLVKN

-2711 GYSGFNGNIMRSLGN
+2711 GYSGFNGNIMHSLAN

-2750 YGGNASHINSSNSL
+2750 YGGNASNINSSNPL
-2764 LSVLNQRYNYNTW
+2764 LSVLNQRYSYNTW

-2816 KMQNPAYQQFVM
+2816 NDAAYKQFLM

-2862 GRDLLIKAKG
+2862 GRDLLIKSKG
-2872 DNMVRFVGENTLLYR
+2872 GNMVRFVGENTLLYR
-2887 KGEIFNTFA
+2887 KGEVFNTFA

-2926 LNITGNVGMRV
+2926 INITGNVGMRV

>member
-1 MKQFKKKPK
+1 
-10 KIKRS
+10 
-15 QKIILKRPL
+15 
-24 WLMPL
+24 MPL

-60 RPWYALWSCDKWEEK
+60 HPWYALWSCDKWEEK

-123 NYTGGEYNGGNL
+123 NYTGGENNGGNL
-135 DIELGSNATFNL
+135 NIELGSNATFDL
-147 GANSGNSFTS
+147 GAHSGNSFTS

-200 NANKVTINSNINA
+200 NANQVNINSNISTF
-213 YKTSQVNIG
+213 KTSQVNIG
-222 NANSAITINSVSLSG
+222 NANSAITIGSVSLSG
-237 DTCSSLAK
+237 DTCSSLASV
-245 IGSGANCS
+245 GVGANCS
-253 SSGPSYSFKGTTSAT
+253 TSGPSYSFKGTTNAT
-268 NTTFSN
+268 NTAFSN

-280 FEESANFSGAKL
+280 FEESATFSGAKL

-310 FNSGSFTFKGTSSFN
+310 FNSGSFNFKGASSFN
-325 NATFS
+325 GASFSDAT
-330 NASYTFDNQ
+330 YTFNNQ
-339 ATFQNSSFNGGTF
+339 ATFNNSSFNGGTF
-352 TFNNQSNPTNS
+352 TFNNQNNQS

-369 LFENSSFNGGIFTF
+369 
-383 NNQTNPTNSAQHPQI
+383 Q
-398 LFENSSF
+398 NSSF
-405 SGSTTTLKGSATFE
+405 SGNATTLKGFVDFQ
-419 QAFNNSNHQLTI
+419 QAFNNSNHQLTM
-431 QNASFDNA
+431 QSASFNNA
-439 TFNNTGKITIEKDAS
+439 NFNNTGKITIEKEAS
-454 FNNTSFNTPVDTN
+454 FNNTSFNTSVDTS
-467 NMSVT
+467 NMIIT

-498 AQGATFNLTSLGSEK
+498 TQGTTFNLTSLEDK
-513 SVTIL
+513 NSVTIL

-524 TYNHLLNHAL
+524 TYNNLLNHAL
-534 NSLTNALKTTES
+534 NSLTNALKTNES
-546 SSKPQSF
+546 SSDLQSF

-572 ENAATPKNTD
+572 ADATASKP
-582 SSPSA
+582 A
-587 PTKDSPQVYQVGYKI
+587 DSPPHKSSTNPTQVYQVGYKI

-632 TISGSQFDLSAS
+632 VISGSKFDLSAS
-644 NYINANMP
+644 NYIDSNMP
-652 WYDHKYYIPKSQ
+652 WYDHKSYIPKSQ
-664 NFTESGTYYLP
+664 NFTESGTYYLS

-688 QTFSTNGSNLVIGY
+688 QTFSASNSNLVIGY
-702 NATWTG
+702 NSTWTDH
-708 NSVSSS
+708 NVSSS

-728 GHCGPWPYYQCIG
+728 GHCGPWPYYQCTG
-741 TTNGA
+741 TTNGT

-768 AANLVFNGVDSINIA
+768 AANLVFNGVDGVNIA

-793 AYSSSMT
+793 IYSSSMT
-800 FSTQNMDSSQNLN
+800 FSTQNMDDSQNLK
-813 GLNANGKLS
+813 GLNPNGTLL
-822 VYGATF
+822 VYGTTF
-828 TNQAKDGK
+828 TNHAKDGK
-836 FIFNAGQATFENT
+836 FIFNAGKATFENT

-878 SAKNASFNN
+878 SAKNASFDN

-903 TTSFVGDFTNAN
+903 TTSFIGDFTNAH

-924 VFGNSTN
+924 VFGNSAN
-931 SDGSQNTANFN
+931 GSQNNANFN
-942 NTGSVNIAGN
+942 NTGSVNILGN
-952 ATFDNMAFNGPTNTS
+952 ATFDNVVFNGPTNMS

-991 MINFSAHSVINIG
+991 TITFNAHSVINIA

-1019 KEIEYNNAFSKNLWQ
+1019 KEIEYNNAKNLWQ

-1055 IYDVVYSFNNQTYNF
+1055 VYDVVYSFNNQTYNF
-1070 QEVFSPNSIS
+1070 QEIFSPNSIS

-1091 YVDMEKSDHLY
+1091 YMDMEKSDHLY
-1102 YQNALGFMTYMP
+1102 YKNVAGFMTYMP

-1122 NLNNTIYYYDKSIDF
+1122 NSNNTIYYYDKSIDF

-1151 QTLTGQNSA
+1151 QTFTGQNSA

-1176 QSNTIIRFGDNKG
+1176 QSNAIIRFGDNKG

-1259 QSSSMNFISNSANI
+1259 QSSSMNFTSNSANI

-1287 KGNPNFSFNALN
+1287 GGNPNFSFNALN

-1308 GYVGQTQSV
+1308 GYVGKTQSV
-1317 FKFNAVNA
+1317 FKFNAKNA
-1325 ISFTNSSNLS
+1325 ISFTNSTNLS
-1335 SGLYQISAK
+1335 SGLYQMQAK

-1360 SIKANAISLSQNAS
+1360 NIKANAINLSQNAS
-1374 INASNHSTLELSG
+1374 INASNHSTLELQG
-1387 DLNLNDTS
+1387 DLNVNDTS
-1395 SLNLNQSAINVS
+1395 SLNLNQSVINIS

-1418 IASNGS
+1418 IVNDGS
-1424 HLNFNGAVNFNSAN
+1424 RLNFNGTTNFNSEN
-1438 ITTSLS
+1438 ITTSLNN
-1444 DSSIVFKGASSLGGQ
+1444 SSIVFKGAISLGGQ

-1466 FLDFQGSSAITSNT
+1466 SLDFQGSSAITSNT
-1480 AFNFYNNAF
+1480 AFNFYDNAF
-1489 SQSPITFHQA
+1489 SQSPITFHQT

-1552 RVYNIIQADM
+1552 RVYNIIQAGM
-1562 NSNWYERISFF
+1562 NSNWHERINFF
-1573 GMRINDGIY
+1573 GMRINDGVY
-1582 DAKNQTYSF
+1582 DAINQTYSF
-1591 TNPLNNA
+1591 TNPLNNS

-1622 TLYNI
+1622 TLYSI
-1627 GSEIFNYQK
+1627 SSEVFNYQK

-1650 AQGVFYLTSSVKGY
+1650 AKGVFYLTSNVKGY

-1669 SYQASGS
+1669 SYQANGS

-1683 NLTSESSVISQT
+1683 NLTSESSIISQT

-1704 ALHVY
+1704 ALHIY

-1737 NDFSLSSLSNLKGDA
+1737 NDFSLSSLSDLNSNA

-1760 TPSDWKNIN
+1760 TPNDWKNIN

-1785 GALIIGATKI
+1785 GALIVGAAKI
-1795 GQTNTNSTVVFGGL
+1795 GQTNTNSAVVFGGL

-1936 VNTLGSGSVIGGY
+1936 ADTLGSDSVIGGH

-1970 LMNDSGLNTA
+1970 LMNDSGLNAA

-2000 GLGGIDLQNPEKLIG
+2000 GLGGIDLQNPEKIIG

-2047 MLQDIVKPSEA
+2047 MLQDIVKPSKA

-2078 MLNSL
+2078 TLNSL
-2083 ESLLQNQQ
+2083 ENLLQNQQ
-2091 IKSVLDKVLAAKGLG
+2091 IKSVLDKILAAKGLG
-2106 PIYEQGL
+2106 SIYEQGL
-2113 GDLIPNLGKKGLF
+2113 GDLIPSLGKKGLF

-2134 WQRGDFSFNAQGNVF
+2134 WQKGDFSFNAQGNVF

-2160 GTLSFN
+2160 GMLSFN

-2176 NHIAFTNHSGT
+2176 NQISFTNHAGT
-2187 LNLLSNQVSNINITT
+2187 LQLLSNQVSNINITT
-2202 LDASN
+2202 LNASN

-2215 NNVSVSQ
+2215 NNVLVSQ
-2222 GNLFINASCVQQSDP
+2222 GNLFVNASCAQQSDP
-2237 ITTNT
+2237 TT
-2242 ANPCALSAQ
+2242 ANITNPCTLSAQ
-2251 SANGASSNNASN
+2251 SANGTSSNNASN
-2263 NAPIALNNNDESL
+2263 NAQIALNNNDESL

-2328 VLEKNASFVTNNLN
+2328 VLEKNASFMTNNLN
-2342 IQGAFNNNATQKIG
+2342 IQGAFNNNATHKIE
-2356 VLQNLVIASNAS
+2356 VLQNLTIASNAS

-2392 ENIQTPAP
+2392 ENIQTPTP

-2414 TPFINVNNS
+2414 APFMNINNS

-2469 GVLTYLGQRVLLQ
+2469 GALTYLGQRVLLQ
-2482 DKGLLLSVALPNSNN
+2482 DKGLLLSVALPDSNN
-2497 ASPNNIL
+2497 THQNNIL
-2504 SLSVLHNQ
+2504 SLSVLYDQ
-2512 VKMSYGDKVMDFTP
+2512 IKMSYGDKVMDFTP

-2533 VGIQGQSALN
+2533 VGIQGQNALN
-2543 QIEAIGGN
+2543 QIEAVGGN
-2551 NAIKWLSTLMIKT
+2551 NAIKWLSTLMMET
-2564 KENPLFAPIYLEN
+2564 KENPLFAPIYLKN
-2577 HSLNEIL
+2577 HSLHEIL
-2584 DATKDLQN
+2584 GVAKDLLN

-2618 TSRLTKLSDFRAREG
+2618 TSRLTKLSDFRSREG
-2633 ESNFSERLLELKN
+2633 ESDFSERLLELKN

-2652 NPSEIFVKYSQPNKH
+2652 NPNEIFVKYSQLSKH
-2667 PNNLWVQGV
+2667 PNNLWVQGI

-2692 NVGYDRLVKN
+2692 NAGYDRLVKN

-2711 GYSGFNGNIMRSLGN
+2711 GYSGFNGNIMHSLAN
-2726 NVDVGMYAR
+2726 NVDVGVYAR
-2735 AFLKRNEFTLSANET
+2735 AFLKRNEFTLSANEI
-2750 YGGNASHINSSNSL
+2750 YGGNASNINSSNSL

-2805 YHFIGLSGMKG
+2805 YYFIGLSGMKG
-2816 KMQNPAYQQFVM
+2816 NDAAYKYFLM

-2834 ESVLTLNMGLESR
+2834 ESVLTLNIGLESR

-2862 GRDLLIKAKG
+2862 GRDLLIKSKG
-2872 DNMVRFVGENTLLYR
+2872 GNVVRFVGENTLLYR
-2887 KGEIFNTFA
+2887 KGEVFNTFA

-2926 LNITGNVGMRV
+2926 INITGNVGMRV

>member
-1 MKQFKKKPK
+1 M
-10 KIKRS
+10 
-15 QKIILKRPL
+15 
-24 WLMPL
+24 
-29 LIGGFAS
+29 
-36 GVYADGTDILG
+36 YADGTDILG

-60 RPWYALWSCDKWEEK
+60 HPWYALWSCDKWEEK

-123 NYTGGEYNGGNL
+123 NYTGGENNGGNL
-135 DIELGSNATFNL
+135 NIELGNNATFDL
-147 GANSGNSFTS
+147 GAHSGNSFTS

-200 NANKVTINSNINA
+200 NANKVNINSNISA
-213 YKTSQVNIG
+213 FKTSQVNIG
-222 NANSAITINSVSLSG
+222 NANSVITIGSVSLSG
-237 DTCSSLAK
+237 DVCSSSVSF
-245 IGSGANCS
+245 GVGANCS
-253 SSGPSYSFKGTTSAT
+253 TSGPSYSFKGTTNAT
-268 NTTFSN
+268 NTAFSN
-274 ASGSFT
+274 ANGSFT
-280 FEESANFSGAKL
+280 FEENATFSGAKW

-299 NKGFN
+299 NKEFN

-310 FNSGSFTFKGTSSFN
+310 FNSGSFNFKGASSFNGANFN
-325 NATFS
+325 NAT
-330 NASYTFDNQ
+330 YTFNNQ

-352 TFNNQSNPTNS
+352 TFNNQ
-363 AQHPQI
+363 
-369 LFENSSFNGGIFTF
+369 
-383 NNQTNPTNSAQHPQI
+383 NNQSAQHPQI

-405 SGSTTTLKGSATFE
+405 SGNATTLKGFVDFQ
-419 QAFNNSNHQLTI
+419 QAFNNSNHQLMM
-431 QNASFDNA
+431 QNASFNNA
-439 TFNNTGKITIEKDAS
+439 NFNNTGKITINESAS
-454 FNNTSFNTPVDTN
+454 FNDTTFNTSINTS
-467 NMSVT
+467 NMTIT

-487 TLDFGSSKITL
+487 TLDFGSSQVTL
-498 AQGATFNLTSLGSEK
+498 TQGTTFNLTSLGGK
-513 SVTIL
+513 NSVTIL

-534 NSLTNALKTTES
+534 NSLTNALKTNES
-546 SSKPQSF
+546 SSDPQSF

-572 ENAATPKNTD
+572 ANIATSKPAD
-582 SSPSA
+582 SSPSKSS
-587 PTKDSPQVYQVGYKI
+587 TNSTQVYQVGYKI
-602 GDTIYKL
+602 GDIIYKL
-609 QETFSPNS
+609 QETFSHNS

-632 TISGSQFDLSAS
+632 VISGSKFDLSAS
-644 NYINANMP
+644 NYINSDTP
-652 WYDHKYYIPKSQ
+652 WYDHKSYIPKSQ

-688 QTFSTNGSNLVIGY
+688 QTFSANGSNLVVGY
-702 NATWTG
+702 NSTWTDH
-708 NSVSSS
+708 NVSSS
-714 GTVSFGDTSGSALN
+714 DTVSFGDTSGSALN
-728 GHCGPWPYYQCIG
+728 GHCGPWPYYQCTG

-768 AANLVFNGVDSINIA
+768 AANLVFNGVDSVNIA

-793 AYSSSMT
+793 IYSSSMT
-800 FSTQNMDSSQNLN
+800 FSTQGMDNSQNLN
-813 GLNANGKLS
+813 GLNPNGTLS
-822 VYGATF
+822 VYGTTF

-836 FIFNAGQATFENT
+836 FIFNAGQAVFENT

-878 SAKNASFNN
+878 SAKNASFDN

-915 SNLQIAGNA
+915 SNLQIAGSA
-924 VFGNSTN
+924 VFGNSN
-931 SDGSQNTANFN
+931 NGSQNNANFN
-942 NTGSVNIAGN
+942 NTGSVNISGN
-952 ATFDNMAFNGPTNTS
+952 ATFDNVVFNSPTNMS

-991 MINFSAHSVINIG
+991 TITFNAHSVINIG

-1034 LINYQGHGASSEKLV
+1034 LINYQGHGASSEKLI
-1049 SSAGNG
+1049 SSVGNG
-1055 IYDVVYSFNNQTYNF
+1055 VYDVVYSFNNQTYNF
-1070 QEVFSPNSIS
+1070 QEIFSQNSIS

-1091 YVDMEKSDHLY
+1091 YMDMEKSDHLY

-1122 NLNNTIYYYDKSIDF
+1122 NSNNTIYYYDNSIDF

-1151 QTLTGQNSA
+1151 QTFTGQNSA
-1160 IVFGAKNIW
+1160 IVFGAKSIW

-1189 AGSNDASGHCWNLQC
+1189 VGSNDASGHCWNLQC

-1210 HYEAQKIY
+1210 HYEAQRIY

-1273 QAQNSYFIDDTAQN
+1273 QAQNSYFIDDSAQN
-1287 KGNPNFSFNALN
+1287 GGNPNFSFNALN

-1317 FKFNAVNA
+1317 FKFNAANA
-1325 ISFTNSSNLS
+1325 INFTNSTNLS
-1335 SGLYQISAK
+1335 SGLYQMQAK
-1344 SVLFDNS
+1344 SVSFDNS

-1360 SIKANAISLSQNAS
+1360 SIKANAINLSQNAS
-1374 INASNHSTLELSG
+1374 ISASNHSTLELQG

-1395 SLNLNQSAINVS
+1395 SLNLNQSTINIS

-1418 IASNGS
+1418 IASNNA
-1424 HLNFNGAVNFNSAN
+1424 HINFNGAVNFNSAN
-1438 ITTSLS
+1438 ITTSLN
-1444 DSSIVFKGASSLGGQ
+1444 DSSIVFKGSISLGGQ

-1466 FLDFQGSSAITSNT
+1466 SLDFQGSSAITSNT
-1480 AFNFYNNAF
+1480 VFNFYDSAF
-1489 SQSPITFHQA
+1489 SQSPVTFHQA

-1552 RVYNIIQADM
+1552 RVYNIIQAGM
-1562 NSNWYERISFF
+1562 NHNWYERINFF
-1573 GMRINDGIY
+1573 GMRINDGVY
-1582 DAKNQTYSF
+1582 DAINQTYSF

-1627 GSEIFNYQK
+1627 GSEVFNYQK
-1636 VYNNANGV
+1636 VYHNANGV

-1650 AQGVFYLTSSVKGY
+1650 AEGVFYLTSNVKGY

-1704 ALHVY
+1704 ALHIY

-1737 NDFSLSSLSNLKGDA
+1737 NDFSLSSLSDLNSDA

-1760 TPSDWKNIN
+1760 TPNDWKNIN
-1769 ELIDNAN
+1769 EFIDNAN

-1785 GALIIGATKI
+1785 GTLIVGAAKI
-1795 GQTNTNSTVVFGGL
+1795 GQTNTNSAVVFGGL

-1871 SVTFNSQTSL
+1871 SVTFNSKTSL
-1881 ILNQANIVSSQ
+1881 VLNQANIASSQ
-1892 TDGIF
+1892 TDGLF

-1936 VNTLGSGSVIGGY
+1936 ADMLGSDSVIGGH

-2058 LQNDVVALGKQMIG
+2058 LQSDVAALGKQMIG

-2078 MLNSL
+2078 ALNSL

-2106 PIYEQGL
+2106 SVYEQGL
-2113 GDLIPNLGKKGLF
+2113 GDLMPNLGKKGLF

-2134 WQRGDFSFNAQGNVF
+2134 WQKGDFNFNAQGNVF

-2166 AGNSLIFAGN
+2166 AGDTLIFAGN
-2176 NHIAFTNHSGT
+2176 NRISFTNHAGV

-2202 LDASN
+2202 LNASN

-2222 GNLFINASCVQQSDP
+2222 GNLFINASCVGQSDS
-2237 ITTNT
+2237 TTANI
-2242 ANPCALSAQ
+2242 ANPCALSTQ
-2251 SANGASSNNASN
+2251 SANGASSNSASN
-2263 NAPIALNNNDESL
+2263 NAQIALNNNDESL

-2328 VLEKNASFVTNNLN
+2328 VLEKNASFTTNNLN
-2342 IQGAFNNNATQKIG
+2342 IQGAFNNNATRKIE
-2356 VLQNLVIASNAS
+2356 VLHNLTIASNAS
-2368 LSTGIYGLEVGG
+2368 LSTGVYGLEVGG

-2392 ENIQTPAP
+2392 ENIQTPTP

-2449 SYLKLYTLINING
+2449 SYLNLYTLINING
-2462 NHIEEKN
+2462 NRIEEKN

-2482 DKGLLLSVALPNSNN
+2482 DKGLLLSVALPDSNN
-2497 ASPNNIL
+2497 AHQNNIL

-2512 VKMSYGDKVMDFTP
+2512 IKMSYGTKVMDFTP

-2543 QIEAIGGN
+2543 QIEAVGGN
-2551 NAIKWLSTLMIKT
+2551 NAIKWLSTLMMET
-2564 KENPLFAPIYLEN
+2564 KENPLFAPIYLKN

-2584 DATKDLQN
+2584 GVAKDLLN

-2598 NPNFRD
+2598 NPNFRN

-2633 ESNFSERLLELKN
+2633 ESDFSERLLELKN

-2652 NPSEIFVKYSQPNKH
+2652 NPSEVFVKYSQPNKH
-2667 PNNLWVQGV
+2667 PNNLWVQGI

-2711 GYSGFNGNIMRSLGN
+2711 GCSGFNGNIMHSLAN

-2750 YGGNASHINSSNSL
+2750 YGGNASSINSSNSL
-2764 LSVLNQRYNYNTW
+2764 LSVLNQRYSYNTW

-2816 KMQNPAYQQFVM
+2816 KMNDAAYKKFLM

-2862 GRDLLIKAKG
+2862 GRDLLIKSKG
-2872 DNMVRFVGENTLLYR
+2872 DNVVRFVGENTLLYR
-2887 KGEIFNTFA
+2887 KGEVFNTFA

-2926 LNITGNVGMRV
+2926 INITGNVGMRV

>member
-1 MKQFKKKPK
+1 MKKFKKKLK
-10 KIKRS
+10 SIKRS
-15 QKIILKRPL
+15 RQKTILKRPL
-24 WLMPL
+24 WLAPL
-29 LIGGFAS
+29 LISGFAS
-36 GVYADGTDILG
+36 GLYANNNLWDLLNSKVGG
-47 LSWGE
+47 EYVHWVKGSQYCSW
-52 KSQKVCVH
+52 
-60 RPWYALWSCDKWEEK
+60 WEFGGCLRNVWGANHK
-75 TQQFTGNQLIT
+75 GYD
-86 KTWAGGNA
+86 AGNA
-94 ANYYHSQNNQDITAN
+94 ANYLSSQNYQAISVGSGNET
-109 LKNDNGTY
+109 GTY
-117 FLSGLY
+117 SLSGFT
-123 NYTGGEYNGGNL
+123 NYVGGNL
-135 DIELGSNATFNL
+135 TINL
-147 GANSGNSFTS
+147 GNSVTLDLSGSNSFTS
-157 WYPNGHTNVTFSA
+157 YQGYNQGKDDVSFNVGAINLNGA
-170 GTINVNNS
+170 L
-178 VEVGNRVGSG
+178 EVGNRVGSG

-200 NANKVTINSNINA
+200 NANKVTINSNISA

-222 NANSAITINSVSLSG
+222 NANSTITIGSVSLSG
-237 DTCSSLAK
+237 DTCSSSVSV
-245 IGSGANCS
+245 GVGANCS
-253 SSGPSYSFKGTTSAT
+253 TSGPSYSFKGTTNAT

-280 FEESANFSGAKL
+280 FEENATFSGVKW

-299 NKGFN
+299 NKEFN

-325 NATFS
+325 NASFS
-330 NASYTFDNQ
+330 NATYTFNNQ

-352 TFNNQSNPTNS
+352 TFNNQ
-363 AQHPQI
+363 
-369 LFENSSFNGGIFTF
+369 
-383 NNQTNPTNSAQHPQI
+383 TNPVNSAQHPQI

-405 SGSTTTLKGSATFE
+405 SGGATTLKGFVNFQ

-431 QNASFDNA
+431 QNASFNNA
-439 TFNNTGKITIEKDAS
+439 TFNNTGKITIEKEAS
-454 FNNTSFNTPVDTN
+454 FNNTSFNTSVNTN

-472 GSVTLSGKND
+472 GGVTLSGKND
-482 LKNGS
+482 LNNGL

-498 AQGATFNLTSLGSEK
+498 TQGTTFNLTSLGNEK

-524 TYNHLLNHAL
+524 TYNHLLNHAI
-534 NSLTNALKTTES
+534 NGFTNALKTNES
-546 SSKPQSF
+546 SSNPQSF

-572 ENAATPKNTD
+572 ESAATSKNTD
-582 SSPSA
+582 SSPPKSSSNS
-587 PTKDSPQVYQVGYKI
+587 TQVYQVGYKI

-632 TISGSQFDLSAS
+632 VINGSKFDLSAS
-644 NYINANMP
+644 NYINADMP

-664 NFTESGTYYLP
+664 NFAESGTYYLP

-688 QTFSTNGSNLVIGY
+688 QTFSASGSNLVIGY
-702 NATWTG
+702 NSTWTG

-714 GTVSFGDTSGSALN
+714 DTVSFGDTSGSALN
-728 GHCGPWPYYQCIG
+728 GHCGPWPYYQCTG
-741 TTNGA
+741 TTNGT

-768 AANLVFNGVDSINIA
+768 AANLIFNGVDSINIA

-793 AYSSSMT
+793 IYSSSMT
-800 FSTQNMDSSQNLN
+800 FSTQSMDNSQNLN

-867 NNQFNSGSFEI
+867 DNQFNSGSFEI
-878 SAKNASFNN
+878 GVKNTIFNN

-895 FNFNNSNA
+895 FNFNNSSA
-903 TTSFVGDFTNAN
+903 TTSFMGDFTNAN

-924 VFGNSTN
+924 VFGNS

-942 NTGSVNIAGN
+942 NTGSVNISGN
-952 ATFDNMAFNGPTNTS
+952 ATFDNVVFNSPTNTS

-991 MINFSAHSVINIG
+991 TIAFSAHSVINIS
-1004 EAITN
+1004 EAIAN
-1009 GNPITLVSSS
+1009 GNPITLISSS
-1019 KEIEYNNAFSKNLWQ
+1019 KEIEYNNAFAKNLWQ

-1055 IYDVVYSFNNQTYNF
+1055 VYDVVYSFNNQTYNF

-1080 IRRLGVGMVFD
+1080 IRRLGVSMVFD

-1102 YQNALGFMTYMP
+1102 YKDVVGFMTYMP

-1122 NLNNTIYYYDKSIDF
+1122 NANNTIYYYDNSIDF
-1137 YASGKTLFTKAEFS
+1137 YASGKTLFTKADFS
-1151 QTLTGQNSA
+1151 QTFTGQNSA
-1160 IVFGAKNIW
+1160 IVFGAKSIW
-1169 TNASDAP
+1169 TSLSDAP

-1259 QSSSMNFISNSANI
+1259 QSSSMNFVSNSANI

-1308 GYVGQTQSV
+1308 GYVGATQSV

-1325 ISFTNSSNLS
+1325 INFTNSTNLS
-1335 SGLYQISAK
+1335 SGLYQISAQ

-1360 SIKANAISLSQNAS
+1360 SIKASAINLSQNAS
-1374 INASNHSTLELSG
+1374 INASNHSTLELQG

-1395 SLNLNQSAINVS
+1395 SLNLNQSTINVS

-1424 HLNFNGAVNFNSAN
+1424 HLNFNGAANFNSAN

-1444 DSSIVFKGASSLGGQ
+1444 NSSIVFKGASSLGGQ

-1466 FLDFQGSSAITSNT
+1466 SLDFQGSSAITSNT
-1480 AFNFYNNAF
+1480 AFNFYDNAF
-1489 SQSPITFHQA
+1489 SQSPITFHQT
-1499 LDIKAPLS
+1499 LDVKAPLS

-1517 SSVLNLKNSQLV
+1517 NSMLNLKNSQLV
-1529 FSDQGSLNIA
+1529 FGDQGSLNIA

-1552 RVYNIIQADM
+1552 RVYNIIQAGM

-1591 TNPLNNA
+1591 INPLNNA
-1598 LKITESFKD
+1598 LKITESFKN

-1627 GSEIFNYQK
+1627 SSEIFNYQK
-1636 VYNNANGV
+1636 IYNNANGV

-1683 NLTSESSVISQT
+1683 NLSSESSVISQT

-1704 ALHVY
+1704 ALHIY

-1737 NDFSLSSLSNLKGDA
+1737 NDFSLSSLSDLKGDA

-1769 ELIDNAN
+1769 EFIDNAN

-1785 GALIIGATKI
+1785 GALIIGATQI
-1795 GQTNTNSTVVFGGL
+1795 GQTDTNSAVVFGGL
-1809 GYQKPCDYTDIV
+1809 GYQTPCDYTDIV

-1916 ILGEVAMQ
+1916 ILGEVAVQ

-1936 VNTLGSGSVIGGY
+1936 VNTLGSNSVIGGY

-2047 MLQDIVKPSEA
+2047 MLQDIVKPSKA

-2078 MLNSL
+2078 TLNSL

-2134 WQRGDFSFNAQGNVF
+2134 WQKGDFSFNAQGNVF

-2176 NHIAFTNHSGT
+2176 NRIAFTNHFGT
-2187 LNLLSNQVSNINITT
+2187 LNLLSDQVSNISITT

-2222 GNLFINASCVQQSDP
+2222 GNLFINASCAQQSTP
-2237 ITTNT
+2237 TTANAT
-2242 ANPCALSAQ
+2242 NPCALSAQ
-2251 SANGASSNNASN
+2251 SANGASSSNASN

-2319 NNLTISNQA
+2319 NNLIISNQA
-2328 VLEKNASFVTNNLN
+2328 VLEKNANFVTNNLN
-2342 IQGAFNNNATQKIG
+2342 IHGVFNNNATQKIE

-2380 ALNNFGAIHFNL
+2380 ALNNLGTIHFNL
-2392 ENIQTPAP
+2392 GNSQTPVNP
-2400 LIQAEGIINLNTTQ
+2400 LIQVGGVINLNATQ

-2482 DKGLLLSVALPNSNN
+2482 DKGLLLSVALPYSNN
-2497 ASPNNIL
+2497 AHQNNIL
-2504 SLSVLHNQ
+2504 SLSVLHDQ
-2512 VKMSYGDKVMDFTP
+2512 IKMSYGNKIMDFTP

-2533 VGIQGQSALN
+2533 AGIQGQSALN

-2551 NAIKWLSTLMIKT
+2551 NAIKWLSTLMMDT
-2564 KENPLFAPIYLEN
+2564 KENPLFAPIYLKN

-2584 DATKDLQN
+2584 GVTKDLQN

-2633 ESNFSERLLELKN
+2633 ESDFSLLELKN

-2652 NPSEIFVKYSQPNKH
+2652 NPSEVFVKYSQLSKH

-2711 GYSGFNGNIMRSLGN
+2711 GYSGFNGNIMHSLGN

-2750 YGGNASHINSSNSL
+2750 YGGNATSINSSNSL

-2790 FKQKSVVLKPQVGLS
+2790 FKQKSVVLKPQVGVS

-2816 KMQNPAYQQFVM
+2816 KMNDAAYKQFLM

-2847 KYFGKNSYYFVTARL
+2847 KYFGQNSYYFVTARL
-2862 GRDLLIKAKG
+2862 GRDLLIKSKG
-2872 DNMVRFVGENTLLYR
+2872 DNVVRFVGGNTLLYR
-2887 KGEIFNTFA
+2887 KGEVFNTFA

-2926 LNITGNVGMRV
+2926 INITGNVGMRV

>member
-1 MKQFKKKPK
+1 MKKFKKKPK
-10 KIKRS
+10 SIKRLHQN
-15 QKIILKRPL
+15 QKTILKRPL
-24 WLMPL
+24 WLAPL
-29 LIGGFAS
+29 LISGFAS
-36 GVYADGTDILG
+36 GVYANNNLWDLLNSKVGG
-47 LSWGE
+47 EYVHWVKGSQYCSW
-52 KSQKVCVH
+52 
-60 RPWYALWSCDKWEEK
+60 WEFGGCLRNVWGANHK
-75 TQQFTGNQLIT
+75 GYDV
-86 KTWAGGNA
+86 GNA
-94 ANYYHSQNNQDITAN
+94 ANYLSSQNYQAISVGSRNET
-109 LKNDNGTY
+109 GTY
-117 FLSGLY
+117 SLSGFT
-123 NYTGGEYNGGNL
+123 NYVGGNL
-135 DIELGSNATFNL
+135 TINL
-147 GANSGNSFTS
+147 GNSVVLDLSGSNSFTS
-157 WYPNGHTNVTFSA
+157 YQGYNQGKDDVSFNV
-170 GTINVNNS
+170 GTINLNGAL
-178 VEVGNRVGSG
+178 EVGNRVGSG

-200 NANKVTINSNINA
+200 NANKVTINSNISA
-213 YKTSQVNIG
+213 YKTSQVNVG
-222 NANSAITINSVSLSG
+222 NTNSVITIGSVSLNG
-237 DTCSSLAK
+237 DTCSSLASVG
-245 IGSGANCS
+245 IGANCS
-253 SSGPSYSFKGTTSAT
+253 NSGPSYSFKGTTNAT

-274 ASGSFT
+274 ANGSFT
-280 FEESANFSGAKL
+280 FEENATFSGAKW

-299 NKGFN
+299 NKEFK

-310 FNSGSFTFKGTSSFN
+310 FNSGSFTFKGVSSFN
-325 NATFS
+325 GASFS
-330 NASYTFDNQ
+330 NASYTFNDQ

-352 TFNNQSNPTNS
+352 TFNNQ
-363 AQHPQI
+363 
-369 LFENSSFNGGIFTF
+369 
-383 NNQTNPTNSAQHPQI
+383 TNPTNSTQHPQI
-398 LFENSSF
+398 QNSSF
-405 SGSTTTLKGSATFE
+405 SGNATTLEGFVNFQ

-431 QNASFDNA
+431 QNASFNNA
-439 TFNNTGKITIEKDAS
+439 TFNNTGKIIINEGAS
-454 FNNTSFNTPVDTN
+454 FNNTTFNTSVDTN

-472 GSVTLSGKND
+472 GSVTLSGKNY

-498 AQGATFNLTSLGSEK
+498 TQGTTFNLTSLGSEK

-524 TYNHLLNHAL
+524 TYNHLLNHAI
-534 NSLTNALKTTES
+534 NGLTNALKTNES
-546 SSKPQSF
+546 SSLPQSF

-562 YNGVTGQLLS
+562 YNGVTGKLLN
-572 ENAATPKNTD
+572 ENAATSKPTD

-609 QETFSPNS
+609 QETFGPNS
-617 IIIQALE
+617 ITIQALE

-632 TISGSQFDLSAS
+632 VINGSKFDLSAS
-644 NYINANMP
+644 NYINADMP

-688 QTFSTNGSNLVIGY
+688 QTFSASNSNLVIGY
-702 NATWTG
+702 NSTWTG

-714 GTVSFGDTSGSALN
+714 GTVSFGDTSGSVLN
-728 GHCGPWPYYQCIG
+728 GHCGPWPYYQCTG
-741 TTNGA
+741 TTNGT

-768 AANLVFNGVDSINIA
+768 AANLVFNGVDSVNIA

-793 AYSSSMT
+793 IYSSSMT
-800 FSTQNMDSSQNLN
+800 FSTQNMDNSQNLN
-813 GLNANGKLS
+813 GLNANGTLS
-822 VYGATF
+822 VYGTTF

-903 TTSFVGDFTNAN
+903 TTSFVGDFTNAH
-915 SNLQIAGNA
+915 SNLQIAGSA

-931 SDGSQNTANFN
+931 GSQNNANFN
-942 NTGSVNIAGN
+942 NTGSVNISGN
-952 ATFDNMAFNGPTNTS
+952 ATFDNVVFNSPTNTS

-991 MINFSAHSVINIG
+991 KITFNAHSVINIG

-1034 LINYQGHGASSEKLV
+1034 LINYQGHGASSKKLV
-1049 SSAGNG
+1049 SSVGNG
-1055 IYDVVYSFNNQTYNF
+1055 VYDVVYSFNNQTYNF
-1070 QEVFSPNSIS
+1070 QEIFSPNSIS

-1122 NLNNTIYYYDKSIDF
+1122 NSNNTIYYYDKSIDF

-1151 QTLTGQNSA
+1151 QTFTGQNSA

-1169 TNASDAP
+1169 TSASDAP
-1176 QSNTIIRFGDNKG
+1176 QSNAIIRFGDNKG

-1287 KGNPNFSFNALN
+1287 GGKPNFSFNALN

-1308 GYVGQTQSV
+1308 GYVGTTQSV
-1317 FKFNAVNA
+1317 FKFNAKNA
-1325 ISFTNSSNLS
+1325 ISFTNSTNLS
-1335 SGLYQISAK
+1335 SGLYQMQAN
-1344 SVLFDNS
+1344 SVSFDNS

-1374 INASNHSTLELSG
+1374 INASNHSTLELQG
-1387 DLNLNDTS
+1387 DLNVNDTS
-1395 SLNLNQSAINVS
+1395 SLNLNQSTINVS

-1438 ITTSLS
+1438 ITTSLNN
-1444 DSSIVFKGASSLGGQ
+1444 SSIVFKGAISLGGQ

-1466 FLDFQGSSAITSNT
+1466 SLDFQGSSAITSNT
-1480 AFNFYNNAF
+1480 AFNFYDNAF

-1499 LDIKAPLS
+1499 LDVKAPLS

-1529 FSDQGSLNIA
+1529 FGDQGSLNIA

-1552 RVYNIIQADM
+1552 RVYNIIQAGM

-1650 AQGVFYLTSSVKGY
+1650 AQGVFYLTSNVKGY

-1669 SYQASGS
+1669 SYQANGS

-1683 NLTSESSVISQT
+1683 NLSSESSVISQT

-1704 ALHVY
+1704 ALHIY

-1717 IKALGQMALK
+1717 IKALGQMVLK

-1737 NDFSLSSLSNLKGDA
+1737 NDFSLSSLSDLKGDA

-1760 TPSDWKNIN
+1760 TPDDWKNIN

-1785 GALIIGATKI
+1785 GALIVGATKI
-1795 GQTNTNSTVVFGGL
+1795 GQTDTNSAVVFGGL
-1809 GYQKPCDYTDIV
+1809 GYQTPCDYTDIV

-1916 ILGEVAMQ
+1916 ILGEVAVQ

-1936 VNTLGSGSVIGGY
+1936 VNTLGSNSVIGGY

-2047 MLQDIVKPSEA
+2047 MLQDIVKPSNA
-2058 LQNDVVALGKQMIG
+2058 LKNDVVALGKQMIG

-2078 MLNSL
+2078 TLNSL

-2113 GDLIPNLGKKGLF
+2113 GDLIPNFGNKGLF

-2134 WQRGDFSFNAQGNVF
+2134 WQKGDFSFNAQGNVF

-2176 NHIAFTNHSGT
+2176 NHIAFTNHFGT
-2187 LNLLSNQVSNINITT
+2187 LQLLSNQVSNINITT
-2202 LDASN
+2202 LNASN

-2222 GNLFINASCVQQSDP
+2222 GNLFINASCTQQSDP
-2237 ITTNT
+2237 TTVNAT
-2242 ANPCALSAQ
+2242 NPCALSTQ

-2319 NNLTISNQA
+2319 NNLIISNQA
-2328 VLEKNASFVTNNLN
+2328 VLENNASFVTNNLN
-2342 IQGAFNNNATQKIG
+2342 IQGAFNNNATQKIE

-2380 ALNNFGAIHFNL
+2380 ALNNFGTINFNL
-2392 ENIQTPAP
+2392 ENSQTPVNP

-2414 TPFINVNNS
+2414 TPFINVNS
-2423 MANNTTYTLLKSSR
+2423 MANNTAYTLLKSSR

-2462 NHIEEKN
+2462 NHIEEKD
-2469 GVLTYLGQRVLLQ
+2469 GALTYLGQRVLLQ

-2497 ASPNNIL
+2497 ASQNNIL
-2504 SLSVLHNQ
+2504 SLSVLHDQ
-2512 VKMSYGDKVMDFTP
+2512 IKMSYGNKIMDFTP

-2543 QIEAIGGN
+2543 QIEAVGG
-2551 NAIKWLSTLMIKT
+2551 NAIKWLSTLMMET
-2564 KENPLFAPIYLEN
+2564 KENPLFAPIYLKN

-2584 DATKDLQN
+2584 GVTKDLQN

-2598 NPNFRD
+2598 NPNFRN

-2633 ESNFSERLLELKN
+2633 ESDFFERLLELKN

-2652 NPSEIFVKYSQPNKH
+2652 NPGEVFVKYSRPNKH
-2667 PNNLWVQGV
+2667 PNNLWVQGI

-2711 GYSGFNGNIMRSLGN
+2711 GYSGFNGNIMRSLAN

-2750 YGGNASHINSSNSL
+2750 YGGNANNINSSNPL
-2764 LSVLNQRYNYNTW
+2764 LSVLNQRYSYNTW

-2805 YHFIGLSGMKG
+2805 YHFIGLSGIKG
-2816 KMQNPAYQQFVM
+2816 KMNDAAYKQFLM

-2862 GRDLLIKAKG
+2862 GRDLLIKSKG
-2872 DNMVRFVGENTLLYR
+2872 GNTVRFVGENTLLYR
-2887 KGEIFNTFA
+2887 KGEVFNTFA

-2926 LNITGNVGMRV
+2926 INITGNVGMRV

>member
-1 MKQFKKKPK
+1 MKKFKKKPK
-10 KIKRS
+10 SIKRS
-15 QKIILKRPL
+15 HQNQKTILKRPL
-24 WLMPL
+24 WLAPL

-36 GVYADGTDILG
+36 GVYANNLWDLLNPKVGG
-47 LSWGE
+47 EYVHWVKGSQYCSW
-52 KSQKVCVH
+52 
-60 RPWYALWSCDKWEEK
+60 WE
-75 TQQFTGNQLIT
+75 F
-86 KTWAGGNA
+86 AGCLKNVWGANHKGYDAGNA
-94 ANYYHSQNNQDITAN
+94 ANYLSSQNYQAISVGSGNEM
-109 LKNDNGTY
+109 GTY
-117 FLSGLY
+117 SLSGFT
-123 NYTGGEYNGGNL
+123 NYVGGNL
-135 DIELGSNATFNL
+135 TINL
-147 GANSGNSFTS
+147 GNSVVLDLSGSNSFTS
-157 WYPNGHTNVTFSA
+157 YQGYNQGKDDVSFNV
-170 GTINVNNS
+170 GTINLNGTL
-178 VEVGNRVGSG
+178 EVGNRVGSG
-188 AGTHTGTATLNL
+188 AGTHTGIATLNL
-200 NANKVTINSNINA
+200 NANRVTINSNISA
-213 YKTSQVNIG
+213 YKTSQVNVG
-222 NANSAITINSVSLSG
+222 NANSAITIGSVSLSG
-237 DTCSSLAK
+237 DVCSSLASV
-245 IGSGANCS
+245 GVGANCS
-253 SSGPSYSFKGTTSAT
+253 TSGPSYSFKGTTNAT
-268 NTTFSN
+268 NTAFSN
-274 ASGSFT
+274 ARGSFT
-280 FEESANFSGAKL
+280 FEENATFSGAKW

-299 NKGFN
+299 NKGFS

-310 FNSGSFTFKGTSSFN
+310 FNSGSFNFKGASSFN
-325 NATFS
+325 GATFS
-330 NASYTFDNQ
+330 DASYTFNNQ

-352 TFNNQSNPTNS
+352 TFNDQNNQST
-363 AQHPQI
+363 QHPKIQ
-369 LFENSSFNGGIFTF
+369 
-383 NNQTNPTNSAQHPQI
+383 
-398 LFENSSF
+398 NSSF
-405 SGSTTTLKGSATFE
+405 SGNATTLKGFVDFQ
-419 QAFNNSNHQLTI
+419 QAFNNSNHQLTV
-431 QNASFDNA
+431 QNASFNNA
-439 TFNNTGKITIEKDAS
+439 TFNNTGKITINESAS
-454 FNNTSFNTPVDTN
+454 FNNTTFNTSINTN

-498 AQGATFNLTSLGSEK
+498 TQGTTFNLASLGDK
-513 SVTIL
+513 NSVTIL

-524 TYNHLLNHAL
+524 TYNNLLNHAL
-534 NSLTNALKTTES
+534 NSLTSALKTNES
-546 SSKPQSF
+546 SSDPQSF
-553 AQGLWDMIT
+553 AQGLWEMIT
-562 YNGVTGQLLS
+562 YNGVTGQLLN
-572 ENAATPKNTD
+572 ENIATSKPTD
-582 SSPSA
+582 SSPSKSSTNPA
-587 PTKDSPQVYQVGYKI
+587 QVYQVGYKI

-609 QETFSPNS
+609 QETFGPNS

-644 NYINANMP
+644 NYINADMP
-652 WYDHKYYIPKSQ
+652 WYNHKYYIPKSQ

-688 QTFSTNGSNLVIGY
+688 QTFSASGSNLVIGY
-702 NATWTG
+702 NSTWTG

-714 GTVSFGDTSGSALN
+714 NTVSFGDTSGSALN
-728 GHCGPWPYYQCIG
+728 GHCGPLPYYQCTG
-741 TTNGA
+741 TTDGT

-768 AANLVFNGVDSINIA
+768 AANLVFNGVDSVNIA

-793 AYSSSMT
+793 IYSSSMT
-800 FSTQNMDSSQNLN
+800 FSTQSMDNSQNLK
-813 GLNANGKLS
+813 GLNSNGKLS
-822 VYGATF
+822 VYGTTF

-836 FIFNAGQATFENT
+836 FIFNAWQATFENT

-931 SDGSQNTANFN
+931 GSQNTANFN
-942 NTGSVNIAGN
+942 NTGSVNISGN
-952 ATFDNMAFNGPTNTS
+952 ATFDNVVFNSPTNTS

-991 MINFSAHSVINIG
+991 TITFNAHSVINIA

-1049 SSAGNG
+1049 SSVGNG
-1055 IYDVVYSFNNQTYNF
+1055 VYDVVYSFNNQTYNF

-1091 YVDMEKSDHLY
+1091 YMDMEKSDHLH
-1102 YQNALGFMTYMP
+1102 YQNVLGFMTYMP

-1122 NLNNTIYYYDKSIDF
+1122 NSNNTIYYYDNSIDF

-1151 QTLTGQNSA
+1151 QTFTGQNSA
-1160 IVFGAKNIW
+1160 IVFGAKSIW

-1259 QSSSMNFISNSANI
+1259 QSSSMNFVSNSANI

-1308 GYVGQTQSV
+1308 GYVGKTQSV
-1317 FKFNAVNA
+1317 FKFNAKNA

-1335 SGLYQISAK
+1335 SGLYQMQAK
-1344 SVLFDNS
+1344 SVSFDNS

-1360 SIKANAISLSQNAS
+1360 SIKANAINLSQNAS
-1374 INASNHSTLELSG
+1374 INASNHSTLELQG
-1387 DLNLNDTS
+1387 DLNVNDTS
-1395 SLNLNQSAINVS
+1395 SLNLNQSVINVS

-1418 IASNGS
+1418 IVNDGS
-1424 HLNFNGAVNFNSAN
+1424 RLNFNGITNFNSEN
-1438 ITTSLS
+1438 ITTSLNH
-1444 DSSIVFKGASSLGGQ
+1444 SSIAFKGAISLGGQ

-1466 FLDFQGSSAITSNT
+1466 SLDFQGSSAITSNT
-1480 AFNFYNNAF
+1480 AFNFYDNAF

-1552 RVYNIIQADM
+1552 RVYNIIQAGM

-1627 GSEIFNYQK
+1627 SSEVFNYQK

-1650 AQGVFYLTSSVKGY
+1650 AEGVFYLTSSVKGY

-1669 SYQASGS
+1669 SYQANGS

-1683 NLTSESSVISQT
+1683 NISSESSVISQT

-1704 ALHVY
+1704 ALHIY

-1737 NDFSLSSLSNLKGDA
+1737 NDFSLSSLSDLNPDA
-1752 LNQLTKLI
+1752 LNELTKLI
-1760 TPSDWKNIN
+1760 TPNDWKNIN

-1785 GALIIGATKI
+1785 GALIVGATKI
-1795 GQTNTNSTVVFGGL
+1795 GQTNTNSAVVFGGL

-1936 VNTLGSGSVIGGY
+1936 ADVLGSDSVIGGH

-1970 LMNDSGLNTA
+1970 LMNDSGLNAA

-2047 MLQDIVKPSEA
+2047 ILQDIVKPSEA

-2078 MLNSL
+2078 TLNSL

-2091 IKSVLDKVLAAKGLG
+2091 IKSVLGKVLAAKGLG

-2113 GDLIPNLGKKGLF
+2113 GDLIPSFGKKGLF

-2134 WQRGDFSFNAQGNVF
+2134 WQKGDFSFNAQGNVF

-2176 NHIAFTNHSGT
+2176 NHISFTNHAGV
-2187 LNLLSNQVSNINITT
+2187 LQLLSDQVSNINITT
-2202 LDASN
+2202 LNVSN

-2215 NNVSVSQ
+2215 NNVLVSQ
-2222 GNLFINASCVQQSDP
+2222 GNLFINASCAQQSDP
-2237 ITTNT
+2237 TT
-2242 ANPCALSAQ
+2242 ANITNPCTLNAQ

-2291 NGVVDFSKIKGSANI
+2291 NGVVDFSKIKGSANV

-2319 NNLTISNQA
+2319 NNLIISNQA

-2342 IQGAFNNNATQKIG
+2342 IQGAFNNNATRKIE
-2356 VLQNLVIASNAS
+2356 VLQNLTIASNAS

-2380 ALNNFGAIHFNL
+2380 VLNNLGTIHFNL
-2392 ENIQTPAP
+2392 ENSQTSVNP
-2400 LIQAEGIINLNTTQ
+2400 LIQAEGIINLNTAQ

-2482 DKGLLLSVALPNSNN
+2482 DKGLLLSVALPDSNN
-2497 ASPNNIL
+2497 AHQNNIL
-2504 SLSVLHNQ
+2504 SLSVLHDQ
-2512 VKMSYGDKVMDFTP
+2512 IKMSYGNKIMDFTP

-2543 QIEAIGGN
+2543 QIEAVGGN
-2551 NAIKWLSTLMIKT
+2551 NAIKWLSTLMMET

-2577 HSLNEIL
+2577 HSLNEVL
-2584 DATKDLQN
+2584 GVAKDLLN

-2633 ESNFSERLLELKN
+2633 ESDFSLLELKN

-2652 NPSEIFVKYSQPNKH
+2652 NPGEVFVKYTQPNKH
-2667 PNNLWVQGV
+2667 PNNLWAQGI

-2692 NVGYDRLVKN
+2692 NVGYDRLIKN

-2711 GYSGFNGNIMRSLGN
+2711 GYSGFNGNIMHSLAN

-2750 YGGNASHINSSNSL
+2750 YGGNANNINSSNPL
-2764 LSVLNQRYNYNTW
+2764 LSVLNQRYSYNTW

-2816 KMQNPAYQQFVM
+2816 KMNDAAYKQFFM

-2847 KYFGKNSYYFVTARL
+2847 KYFGQNSYYFVTARL
-2862 GRDLLIKAKG
+2862 GRDLLIKSKG
-2872 DNMVRFVGENTLLYR
+2872 GNTVRFVGENTLLYR
-2887 KGEIFNTFA
+2887 KGEVFNTFA

-2904 HLWRLMY
+2904 HLWRLVY

-2926 LNITGNVGMRV
+2926 INITGNVGMRV

>member
-1 MKQFKKKPK
+1 MKKFKKKPK
-10 KIKRS
+10 SIKRS
-15 QKIILKRPL
+15 YQNQKTILKRPL
-24 WLMPL
+24 WLAPL

-123 NYTGGEYNGGNL
+123 NYTGGENNGGNL
-135 DIELGSNATFNL
+135 NIELGSNATFDL
-147 GANSGNSFTS
+147 GAHNGNSFTS

-200 NANKVTINSNINA
+200 NANKVNINSNISA
-213 YKTSQVNIG
+213 FKTSQVNIG
-222 NANSAITINSVSLSG
+222 NANSAITIGSVSLSG
-237 DTCSSLAK
+237 DTCSSLARV
-245 IGSGANCS
+245 GVGANCS
-253 SSGPSYSFKGTTSAT
+253 TSGPSYSFKGTTNAT
-268 NTTFSN
+268 NTAFNN

-280 FEESANFSGAKL
+280 FEENATFSGAKL

-299 NKGFN
+299 NKEFSV
-304 ATNNTA
+304 TNNTA
-310 FNSGSFTFKGTSSFN
+310 FNSGNFNFKGASSFN
-325 NATFS
+325 GATFS
-330 NASYTFDNQ
+330 NASYTFNNQ

-352 TFNNQSNPTNS
+352 TFNNQ
-363 AQHPQI
+363 
-369 LFENSSFNGGIFTF
+369 
-383 NNQTNPTNSAQHPQI
+383 NNQSAQHPQI

-405 SGSTTTLKGSATFE
+405 SGNATTLKGFVNFQ
-419 QAFNNSNHQLTI
+419 QAFNNSNHQLTM
-431 QNASFDNA
+431 QNASFNNA

-454 FNNTSFNTPVDTN
+454 FNSMTFNTSVDTN
-467 NMSVT
+467 NMTIT
-472 GSVTLSGKND
+472 GGVTLSGKND

-487 TLDFGSSKITL
+487 TLDFGSSKVTL
-498 AQGATFNLTSLGSEK
+498 AQGTTFNLTSLSSEK

-524 TYNHLLNHAL
+524 TYNHLLNHAI
-534 NSLTNALKTTES
+534 NSLTNALKTNES

-562 YNGVTGQLLS
+562 YDGVTGQLLS
-572 ENAATPKNTD
+572 ENAATSKNTD
-582 SSPSA
+582 SSPPKSSSNS
-587 PTKDSPQVYQVGYKI
+587 TQVYQVGYKI

-609 QETFSPNS
+609 QETFSHNS

-632 TISGSQFDLSAS
+632 VISGSKFDLSAS
-644 NYINANMP
+644 NYIDSDMP
-652 WYDHKYYIPKSQ
+652 WYDHKSYIPKSQ

-688 QTFSTNGSNLVIGY
+688 QTFSASGSNLVIGY
-702 NATWTG
+702 NSTWTDH
-708 NSVSSS
+708 NVSSS
-714 GTVSFGDTSGSALN
+714 DTVSFGDTSGSALN
-728 GHCGPWPYYQCIG
+728 GHCGPWPYYQCTG
-741 TTNGA
+741 TTNGT

-768 AANLVFNGVDSINIA
+768 AANLVFNGVDSVNIV

-793 AYSSSMT
+793 IYSSSMT
-800 FSTQNMDSSQNLN
+800 FSTQSMDNSQNLN
-813 GLNANGKLS
+813 GLNPNGTLS
-822 VYGATF
+822 VYGTTF

-836 FIFNAGQATFENT
+836 FIFNAGQAVFENT
-849 NFNGGSYQF
+849 NFNGGNYQF

-878 SAKNASFNN
+878 GAKNASFDN

-903 TTSFVGDFTNAN
+903 NTSFVGDFTNAN
-915 SNLQIAGNA
+915 SNLQIAGSA
-924 VFGNSTN
+924 VFGNSN
-931 SDGSQNTANFN
+931 NGSQNNANFN
-942 NTGSVNIAGN
+942 NTGSVNISGN
-952 ATFDNMAFNGPTNTS
+952 ATFNNVVFNGPTNMS
-967 VKGQVTLNNIT
+967 VKGQVALNNIT
-978 LKNLNAPL
+978 LKNLNTPL

-991 MINFSAHSVINIG
+991 TITFNAHSVINIA

-1055 IYDVVYSFNNQTYNF
+1055 VYDVVYSFNNQTYNF
-1070 QEVFSPNSIS
+1070 QEIFSPNSIS

-1091 YVDMEKSDHLY
+1091 YMDMEKSDHLY

-1122 NLNNTIYYYDKSIDF
+1122 NSNNTIYYYDKSIDF

-1151 QTLTGQNSA
+1151 QTFTGQNSA
-1160 IVFGAKNIW
+1160 IVFGAKSIW

-1240 GLQGI
+1240 ALQGI

-1259 QSSSMNFISNSANI
+1259 QSSSMNFTSNSTNI

-1287 KGNPNFSFNALN
+1287 GGNPNFSFNALN
-1299 LDFSNSSFR
+1299 LDFSNSSFK

-1317 FKFNAVNA
+1317 FKFNAANA
-1325 ISFTNSSNLS
+1325 INFTNSTNLS
-1335 SGLYQISAK
+1335 SGLYQMQAK
-1344 SVLFDNS
+1344 SVSFDNS

-1360 SIKANAISLSQNAS
+1360 SIKANAINLSQNAS
-1374 INASNHSTLELSG
+1374 INASNHSTLELQG

-1395 SLNLNQSAINVS
+1395 SLNLNQSTINVS
-1407 NNATINDYASL
+1407 NNATINDYARL
-1418 IASNGS
+1418 IVNDDSR
-1424 HLNFNGAVNFNSAN
+1424 LNFNGTTNFNSAN
-1438 ITTSLS
+1438 ITTSLNH
-1444 DSSIVFKGASSLGGQ
+1444 SSIVFKGAISLGGQ

-1466 FLDFQGSSAITSNT
+1466 SLDFQGSSAITSNT
-1480 AFNFYNNAF
+1480 AFNFYDNAF

-1552 RVYNIIQADM
+1552 RVYNIIQAGM
-1562 NSNWYERISFF
+1562 NNNWYERINFF
-1573 GMRINDGIY
+1573 GMRINDGVY
-1582 DAKNQTYSF
+1582 DAINQTYSF

-1627 GSEIFNYQK
+1627 GSEVFNYQK

-1650 AQGVFYLTSSVKGY
+1650 AKGVFYLTSNVKGY

-1669 SYQASGS
+1669 SYQANGS

-1737 NDFSLSSLSNLKGDA
+1737 NDFSLSSLSDLNSNA

-1760 TPSDWKNIN
+1760 TPNDWKNIN
-1769 ELIDNAN
+1769 EFIDNAN

-1785 GALIIGATKI
+1785 GTLIVGAAKI
-1795 GQTNTNSTVVFGGL
+1795 GQTDTNSAVVFGGL

-1881 ILNQANIVSSQ
+1881 VLNQANIVSSQ

-1936 VNTLGSGSVIGGY
+1936 ADTLGSNSVIGGH

-2047 MLQDIVKPSEA
+2047 ILQDIVKPSSA
-2058 LQNDVVALGKQMIG
+2058 LKNDVAALGKQMIG

-2078 MLNSL
+2078 TLNSL

-2106 PIYEQGL
+2106 SIYEQGL
-2113 GDLIPNLGKKGLF
+2113 GDLMPNLGKKGLF

-2134 WQRGDFSFNAQGNVF
+2134 WQKGDFSFNAQGNVF

-2166 AGNSLIFAGN
+2166 AGDTLIFAGN
-2176 NHIAFTNHSGT
+2176 NRISFTNHAGV
-2187 LNLLSNQVSNINITT
+2187 LNLLSDQVSNINITT
-2202 LDASN
+2202 LNASN
-2207 GLKINAAN
+2207 GLKINASN

-2222 GNLFINASCVQQSDP
+2222 GNLFINASCVGQNDP
-2237 ITTNT
+2237 TTANI
-2242 ANPCALSAQ
+2242 ANPCTLSAQ
-2251 SANGASSNNASN
+2251 SMNDASSGNASN
-2263 NAPIALNNNDESL
+2263 NAQIALNNNDESL
-2276 MVTANDFNFSGNIYA
+2276 MVAANDFNFSGNIYA

-2328 VLEKNASFVTNNLN
+2328 VLEKNASFTTNNLN
-2342 IQGAFNNNATQKIG
+2342 IQGAFNNNATRKIE
-2356 VLQNLVIASNAS
+2356 VLQNLTIASNAS

-2392 ENIQTPAP
+2392 ENIQTPTP
-2400 LIQAEGIINLNTTQ
+2400 LIQAGGIINLNTTQ
-2414 TPFINVNNS
+2414 TPFMNVNNS
-2423 MANNTTYTLLKSSR
+2423 MADNTTHTLLKSSR

-2449 SYLKLYTLINING
+2449 SYLNLYTLINING

-2482 DKGLLLSVALPNSNN
+2482 DKGLLLSVVLPNSNN
-2497 ASPNNIL
+2497 ASQNNIL
-2504 SLSVLHNQ
+2504 SLSVLYNQ
-2512 VKMSYGDKVMDFTP
+2512 IKMSYGDKVMDFTP

-2543 QIEAIGGN
+2543 QIEAVGGN
-2551 NAIKWLSTLMIKT
+2551 NAIKWLSTLMMET

-2584 DATKDLQN
+2584 GVTKDLLN

-2598 NPNFRD
+2598 NPNFRN

-2633 ESNFSERLLELKN
+2633 ESDFSRHLLELKN

-2652 NPSEIFVKYSQPNKH
+2652 NPNEIFVKYSQLSKH
-2667 PNNLWVQGV
+2667 PNNLWVQGI

-2692 NVGYDRLVKN
+2692 NAGYDRLVKN

-2711 GYSGFNGNIMRSLGN
+2711 GYSGFNGNIMHSLAN

-2750 YGGNASHINSSNSL
+2750 YEGNASNINSSNSL
-2764 LSVLNQRYNYNTW
+2764 LSVLNQRYSYNTW

-2816 KMQNPAYQQFVM
+2816 KMNDAAYKQFLM

-2834 ESVLTLNMGLESR
+2834 ESVLTLNMGLEGR

-2862 GRDLLIKAKG
+2862 GRDLLIKSKG
-2872 DNMVRFVGENTLLYR
+2872 DNTVRFVGENTLLYR
-2887 KGEIFNTFA
+2887 KGEVFNTFM

-2926 LNITGNVGMRV
+2926 INITGNVGMRV

>member
-1 MKQFKKKPK
+1 MKKFKKKPK
-10 KIKRS
+10 KITRK
-15 QKIILKRPL
+15 QKTILKRPL
-24 WLMPL
+24 WLAPL
-29 LIGGFAS
+29 LISGFAS

-52 KSQKVCVH
+52 KSQRVCVH
-60 RPWYALWSCDKWEEK
+60 HPWYAKWSCDKWEEK
-75 TQQFTGNQLIT
+75 TQQYTGNQLIT
-86 KTWAGGNA
+86 KTWAVGNA
-94 ANYYHSQNNQDITAN
+94 ANYYHTQNNQNITAN

-123 NYTGGEYNGGNL
+123 NYTGGKYNGGNL

-147 GANSGNSFTS
+147 GASSGNSFTS

-200 NANKVTINSNINA
+200 NANKVNINSNISA
-213 YKTSQVNIG
+213 FKTSQVNVG
-222 NANSAITINSVSLSG
+222 NANSVITIGSVSLSG

-245 IGSGANCS
+245 VGSGANCS
-253 SSGPSYSFKGTTSAT
+253 NSGPSYSFKGTTNAT

-274 ASGSFT
+274 AR
-280 FEESANFSGAKL
+280 
-292 NGGAFTF
+292 
-299 NKGFN
+299 
-304 ATNNTA
+304 
-310 FNSGSFTFKGTSSFN
+310 GSFTFKGTSSFN
-325 NATFS
+325 GASFS

-352 TFNNQSNPTNS
+352 TFNNQNNQS

-369 LFENSSFNGGIFTF
+369 
-383 NNQTNPTNSAQHPQI
+383 Q
-398 LFENSSF
+398 NSSF
-405 SGSTTTLKGSATFE
+405 SGNATTLKGFVNFE

-431 QNASFDNA
+431 QNASFNNA
-439 TFNNTGKITIEKDAS
+439 TFNNTGKITIEKEAS
-454 FNNTSFNTPVDTN
+454 FNNTSFNTSINTN
-467 NMSVT
+467 NMTIS
-472 GSVTLSGKND
+472 GGVTLSGKND

-498 AQGATFNLTSLGSEK
+498 AQGTTFNLTSLGDK
-513 SVTIL
+513 NSVTIL

-524 TYNHLLNHAL
+524 TYNNLLNHVIS
-534 NSLTNALKTTES
+534 SLTSALKTNES
-546 SSKPQSF
+546 SLRLQSF

-562 YNGVTGQLLS
+562 YNGVTGHLLN
-572 ENAATPKNTD
+572 ENAATSKPTG
-582 SSPSA
+582 SSPSKSS
-587 PTKDSPQVYQVGYKI
+587 TNSTQVYQVGYKI

-632 TISGSQFDLSAS
+632 VISGSKFDLSAS
-644 NYINANMP
+644 NYINVDMP

-688 QTFSTNGSNLVIGY
+688 QTFSANGSNLVIGY
-702 NATWTG
+702 NSTWTDH
-708 NSVSSS
+708 NVSSS

-728 GHCGPWPYYQCIG
+728 GHCGPWPYYQCTG
-741 TTNGA
+741 TTNGT

-768 AANLVFNGVDSINIA
+768 AANLIFNGADSINIA

-793 AYSSSMT
+793 IYSSSMT
-800 FSTQNMDSSQNLN
+800 FSTQSMDNSQNLN
-813 GLNANGKLS
+813 GLNSNGKLL
-822 VYGATF
+822 VYGTTF

-836 FIFNAGQATFENT
+836 FIFNAGQAVFENT

-903 TTSFVGDFTNAN
+903 TTSFMGDFTNAH

-931 SDGSQNTANFN
+931 GSQNTANFN
-942 NTGSVNIAGN
+942 NTGSINISGN
-952 ATFDNMAFNGPTNTS
+952 ATFDNVVFNGPTNTS

-991 MINFSAHSVINIG
+991 TITFNAHSVINID

-1019 KEIEYNNAFSKNLWQ
+1019 KEIDYNNAFSKNLWQ

-1049 SSAGNG
+1049 SSVGNG
-1055 IYDVVYSFNNQTYNF
+1055 VYDVVYSFNNQTYNF
-1070 QEVFSPNSIS
+1070 QEIFSPNSIS
-1080 IRRLGVGMVFD
+1080 IRRLGVSMVFD
-1091 YVDMEKSDHLY
+1091 YVDMEKPDHLY
-1102 YQNALGFMTYMP
+1102 YKDVAGFMTYMP

-1122 NLNNTIYYYDKSIDF
+1122 NANNTIYYYDKSIDF

-1151 QTLTGQNSA
+1151 QTFTGQNSA
-1160 IVFGAKNIW
+1160 IVFGAKSIW

-1176 QSNTIIRFGDNKG
+1176 QSNVIIRFGDNKG

-1240 GLQGI
+1240 GIQGI

-1308 GYVGQTQSV
+1308 GYVGTTQSV
-1317 FKFNAVNA
+1317 FKFNAKNT
-1325 ISFTNSSNLS
+1325 INFTNSTNLS
-1335 SGLYQISAK
+1335 SGLYQMQAK

-1360 SIKANAISLSQNAS
+1360 SIKASAINLSQNAS
-1374 INASNHSTLELSG
+1374 INASNHSTLELQG
-1387 DLNLNDTS
+1387 DLNVNDTS
-1395 SLNLNQSAINVS
+1395 SLNLNQSTINVS
-1407 NNATINDYASL
+1407 NNAMINDYASL

-1438 ITTSLS
+1438 TTTSLNN
-1444 DSSIVFKGASSLGGQ
+1444 SSIVFKGASFLGGQ

-1466 FLDFQGSSAITSNT
+1466 SLDFQGSSAITSNT
-1480 AFNFYNNAF
+1480 AFNFYDNAF
-1489 SQSPITFHQA
+1489 SQSLITFHQA

-1517 SSVLNLKNSQLV
+1517 SSVLDLKNSQLV
-1529 FSDQGSLNIA
+1529 FGDQGSLNIA

-1573 GMRINDGIY
+1573 GMHINDGIY

-1650 AQGVFYLTSSVKGY
+1650 AEGVFYLTSNVKGY

-1669 SYQASGS
+1669 SYQANGS

-1683 NLTSESSVISQT
+1683 NLISESSVISQT

-1737 NDFSLSSLSNLKGDA
+1737 NDFSLSSLSDLKGDA

-1795 GQTNTNSTVVFGGL
+1795 GQTDTNSAVVFGGL

-1916 ILGEVAMQ
+1916 ILGEVAVQ

-2026 GLFNQITGFIS
+2026 WLFNQITGFIS

-2078 MLNSL
+2078 TLNSL

-2113 GDLIPNLGKKGLF
+2113 GDLIPNFGKKGLF

-2134 WQRGDFSFNAQGNVF
+2134 WQKGDFSFNAQGNVF

-2176 NHIAFTNHSGT
+2176 NHIAFTNHFGT
-2187 LNLLSNQVSNINITT
+2187 LQLLSNQVSNISITT

-2207 GLKINAAN
+2207 GLKINAVN

-2222 GNLFINASCVQQSDP
+2222 GNLFINASCTQQSDP
-2237 ITTNT
+2237 T
-2242 ANPCALSAQ
+2242 AANATNPCALNAQ
-2251 SANGASSNNASN
+2251 NANGASSSNASN

-2291 NGVVDFSKIKGSANI
+2291 NGVVDFSKVKGSANV

-2319 NNLTISNQA
+2319 NNLIISNQA

-2342 IQGAFNNNATQKIG
+2342 IQGAFNNNATQKIE
-2356 VLQNLVIASNAS
+2356 VLQNLTIASNAS
-2368 LSTGIYGLEVGG
+2368 LSTGIYGLGVGG
-2380 ALNNFGAIHFNL
+2380 VLNHFGTIHFNL
-2392 ENIQTPAP
+2392 ENSQTPAMP

-2482 DKGLLLSVALPNSNN
+2482 DKGLLLSVALPDSNN
-2497 ASPNNIL
+2497 AHQNNIL
-2504 SLSVLHNQ
+2504 SLSVLYNQ
-2512 VKMSYGDKVMDFTP
+2512 IKMSYGDKAMDFTP

-2533 VGIQGQSALN
+2533 AGIQGQSALN
-2543 QIEAIGGN
+2543 QIEAVGG
-2551 NAIKWLSTLMIKT
+2551 NAIKWLSTLMMDT
-2564 KENPLFAPIYLEN
+2564 KENPLFAPIYLKN
-2577 HSLNEIL
+2577 HSLNEVL
-2584 DATKDLQN
+2584 GVAKDLQN

-2618 TSRLTKLSDFRAREG
+2618 TSRLTKLSDFRSREG
-2633 ESNFSERLLELKN
+2633 ESDFSLLELKN

-2652 NPSEIFVKYSQPNKH
+2652 NPGEVFIKYSQLSKH
-2667 PNNLWVQGV
+2667 PNNLWVQGI

-2750 YGGNASHINSSNSL
+2750 YGGNANNINSSNSL
-2764 LSVLNQRYNYNTW
+2764 LSVLNQRYSYNTW

-2816 KMQNPAYQQFVM
+2816 KMNDAAYKQFLM

-2847 KYFGKNSYYFVTARL
+2847 KYFGQNSYYFVTARL
-2862 GRDLLIKAKG
+2862 GRDLLIKSKG
-2872 DNMVRFVGENTLLYR
+2872 GNTVRFVGENTLLYR
-2887 KGEIFNTFA
+2887 KGEVFNTFA

-2926 LNITGNVGMRV
+2926 INITGNVGMRV

>member
-1 MKQFKKKPK
+1 MKKFKKKPK
-10 KIKRS
+10 SIKRS
-15 QKIILKRPL
+15 HQNQKTILKRPL
-24 WLMPL
+24 WLAPL

-36 GVYADGTDILG
+36 GVYANNLWDLLNPKVGGEYVHWVKGSQYCAWWELAG
-47 LSWGE
+47 CLKNVWGANH
-52 KSQKVCVH
+52 KG
-60 RPWYALWSCDKWEEK
+60 YDA
-75 TQQFTGNQLIT
+75 
-86 KTWAGGNA
+86 GNA
-94 ANYYHSQNNQDITAN
+94 ANYLSSQNYQAISVGSGNET
-109 LKNDNGTY
+109 GTY
-117 FLSGLY
+117 SLSGFT
-123 NYTGGEYNGGNL
+123 NYVGGNL
-135 DIELGSNATFNL
+135 MINL
-147 GANSGNSFTS
+147 GNSVVLDLSGSNSFTS
-157 WYPNGHTNVTFSA
+157 YQGYNQGKDEVSFHV
-170 GTINVNNS
+170 GTINLNGAL
-178 VEVGNRVGSG
+178 EVGNRVGSG

-200 NANKVTINSNINA
+200 NANRVNINSNISA

-222 NANSAITINSVSLSG
+222 NANSVITIGSVSLSG
-237 DTCSSLAK
+237 DICSSLARV
-245 IGSGANCS
+245 GVGANCS
-253 SSGPSYSFKGTTSAT
+253 TSGPSYSFKGTINAT
-268 NTTFSN
+268 NTAFGN
-274 ASGSFT
+274 ANGSFT
-280 FEESANFSGAKL
+280 FEESATFSGAKL

-299 NKGFN
+299 NKEFK

-310 FNSGSFTFKGTSSFN
+310 FSSGSFTFKGTSSFN
-325 NATFS
+325 NASFS

-352 TFNNQSNPTNS
+352 TFNNQTNQS

-369 LFENSSFNGGIFTF
+369 
-383 NNQTNPTNSAQHPQI
+383 Q
-398 LFENSSF
+398 NSSF
-405 SGSTTTLKGSATFE
+405 SGNAITLKGFVNFQ

-431 QNASFDNA
+431 QNASFNNA
-439 TFNNTGKITIEKDAS
+439 TFNNTGKITINESAS
-454 FNNTSFNTPVDTN
+454 FNDTTFNTSVDAN

-498 AQGATFNLTSLGSEK
+498 AQGTTFNLTSLGDKK

-524 TYNHLLNHAL
+524 TYNHLLNHAI
-534 NSLTNALKTTES
+534 NSLTNALKTNES

-553 AQGLWDMIT
+553 AQGLWEMIT

-572 ENAATPKNTD
+572 ENATTSKNTD
-582 SSPSA
+582 SSPSKSSSN
-587 PTKDSPQVYQVGYKI
+587 PTQVYQVGYKI

-609 QETFSPNS
+609 QETFSHNS

-632 TISGSQFDLSAS
+632 VINGSKFDLSTS
-644 NYINANMP
+644 NYINADMP

-688 QTFSTNGSNLVIGY
+688 QTFSASNSNLVIGY

-714 GTVSFGDTSGSALN
+714 DTVSFGDTSGSALN
-728 GHCGPWPYYQCIG
+728 GHCGPWPYYQCAG
-741 TTNGA
+741 TTNGT

-793 AYSSSMT
+793 IYSSSMT
-800 FSTQNMDSSQNLN
+800 FSTQNMDNSQNLN
-813 GLNANGKLS
+813 GLNANGKLL
-822 VYGATF
+822 VYGTTF

-878 SAKNASFNN
+878 GAKNASFNN

-931 SDGSQNTANFN
+931 GSQNNANFN
-942 NTGSVNIAGN
+942 NTGSVNISGN
-952 ATFDNMAFNGPTNTS
+952 ATFDNVVFNGPTNTS
-967 VKGQVTLNNIT
+967 VKGQVILNNIT

-991 MINFSAHSVINIG
+991 TITFNAHSVINID
-1004 EAITN
+1004 ESITN

-1019 KEIEYNNAFSKNLWQ
+1019 KEIDYNNAFSKNLWQ

-1049 SSAGNG
+1049 SSVGNG
-1055 IYDVVYSFNNQTYNF
+1055 VYDVVYSFNNQTYNF
-1070 QEVFSPNSIS
+1070 QEIFSPNSIS
-1080 IRRLGVGMVFD
+1080 IRRLGVSMVFD

-1102 YQNALGFMTYMP
+1102 YQNTLGFMTYMP

-1122 NLNNTIYYYDKSIDF
+1122 NPNNTIYYYDNSIDF

-1151 QTLTGQNSA
+1151 QMFTGQNSA

-1259 QSSSMNFISNSANI
+1259 QSSSMNFVSNSANI

-1287 KGNPNFSFNALN
+1287 GGNPNFSFNALN

-1317 FKFNAVNA
+1317 FKFNAKNT
-1325 ISFTNSSNLS
+1325 INFTNSTNLS
-1335 SGLYQISAK
+1335 SGLYQISAN

-1360 SIKANAISLSQNAS
+1360 SIKASAINLSQNAS
-1374 INASNHSTLELSG
+1374 INASNHSTLELQGGLS
-1387 DLNLNDTS
+1387 LNDTS
-1395 SLNLNQSAINVS
+1395 SLNLNQSTINVS

-1418 IASNGS
+1418 IASNNA
-1424 HLNFNGAVNFNSAN
+1424 HINFNGTTNFNSAN
-1438 ITTSLS
+1438 ITTSLNH
-1444 DSSIVFKGASSLGGQ
+1444 SSIVFKGASFLGGQ

-1466 FLDFQGSSAITSNT
+1466 SLDFQGSSAITSNT
-1480 AFNFYNNAF
+1480 AFNFYDNAF
-1489 SQSPITFHQA
+1489 SQSPITFNQA

-1512 LNPNN
+1512 LNPNS

-1529 FSDQGSLNIA
+1529 FGDQGSLNIA

-1562 NSNWYERISFF
+1562 NDNWYERISFF

-1650 AQGVFYLTSSVKGY
+1650 AEGVFYLTSSVKGY

-1669 SYQASGS
+1669 SYQANGS

-1683 NLTSESSVISQT
+1683 NLTSESSIISQT

-1704 ALHVY
+1704 ALHIY

-1737 NDFSLSSLSNLKGDA
+1737 NDFSLSSLSDLKGDA

-1795 GQTNTNSTVVFGGL
+1795 GQTNTNSAVVFGGL

-1871 SVTFNSQTSL
+1871 SVTFNSKTSL

-1916 ILGEVAMQ
+1916 ILGEVAVQ

-1936 VNTLGSGSVIGGY
+1936 VNTLGSNSVIGGY

-2047 MLQDIVKPSEA
+2047 MLQDIVKPSNA
-2058 LQNDVVALGKQMIG
+2058 LKNDVMALGKQMIG

-2078 MLNSL
+2078 TLNSL

-2113 GDLIPNLGKKGLF
+2113 GDLIPSLGKKGLF

-2134 WQRGDFSFNAQGNVF
+2134 WQKGDFNFNAQGNVF

-2187 LNLLSNQVSNINITT
+2187 LQLLSNQVSNINITT
-2202 LDASN
+2202 LNASN
-2207 GLKINAAN
+2207 GLKINAGSN
-2215 NNVSVSQ
+2215 NISVSQ
-2222 GNLFINASCVQQSDP
+2222 GDLFINASCVQQSDP
-2237 ITTNT
+2237 TTVNAT
-2242 ANPCALSAQ
+2242 NPCALSAQ
-2251 SANGASSNNASN
+2251 SANGASSSNASN

-2276 MVTANDFNFSGNIYA
+2276 IITANDFNFSGNIYA
-2291 NGVVDFSKIKGSANI
+2291 NGVVDLSKIKGSANI

-2319 NNLTISNQA
+2319 NNLIISNQA

-2342 IQGAFNNNATQKIG
+2342 IQGAFNNNATQKIE

-2380 ALNNFGAIHFNL
+2380 GLNNLGTINFNL
-2392 ENIQTPAP
+2392 ENSQTPAMP
-2400 LIQAEGIINLNTTQ
+2400 LIQTGGVINLNATQ
-2414 TPFINVNNS
+2414 TPFININNS

-2469 GVLTYLGQRVLLQ
+2469 GALTYLGQRVLLQ
-2482 DKGLLLSVALPNSNN
+2482 DKGLLLSVALPDSNN
-2497 ASPNNIL
+2497 ASQNNIL
-2504 SLSVLHNQ
+2504 SLSVLHDQ
-2512 VKMSYGDKVMDFTP
+2512 IKMSYGDKVMDFTP

-2551 NAIKWLSTLMIKT
+2551 NAIKWLSTLMMET
-2564 KENPLFAPIYLEN
+2564 KENPLFAPIYLKN

-2584 DATKDLQN
+2584 GVTKDLQN

-2598 NPNFRD
+2598 NPNFRN

-2633 ESNFSERLLELKN
+2633 ESDFSLLELKN

-2652 NPSEIFVKYSQPNKH
+2652 NPGEVFIKHSQPSKH
-2667 PNNLWVQGV
+2667 QNNLWVQGV

-2681 ISGGNGTLYGL
+2681 IAGGNGTLYGL

-2711 GYSGFNGNIMRSLGN
+2711 GYSDFNGNIMHSLGN

-2750 YGGNASHINSSNSL
+2750 YGGNASNINSSNPL
-2764 LSVLNQRYNYNTW
+2764 LSVLNQRYSYNTW

-2816 KMQNPAYQQFVM
+2816 KMNDAAYKQFLM

-2847 KYFGKNSYYFVTARL
+2847 KYFGQNSYYFVTARL
-2862 GRDLLIKAKG
+2862 GRDLLIKSKG
-2872 DNMVRFVGENTLLYR
+2872 GNTVRFVGENALLYR
-2887 KGEIFNTFA
+2887 KGEVFNTFA

-2926 LNITGNVGMRV
+2926 INITGNVGMRV

>member
-1 MKQFKKKPK
+1 MKKFKKKPK
-10 KIKRS
+10 KDNTQAKNH
-15 QKIILKRPL
+15 LKRPL

-29 LIGGFAS
+29 LISGFAS
-36 GVYADGTDILG
+36 GAYANNNLWDLLNPKVGGEYVHWVKGSQYCAWWEFAGCLKNV
-47 LSWGE
+47 WGANH
-52 KSQKVCVH
+52 KG
-60 RPWYALWSCDKWEEK
+60 YDA
-75 TQQFTGNQLIT
+75 
-86 KTWAGGNA
+86 GNA
-94 ANYYHSQNNQDITAN
+94 ANYLSSQNYQAISVGTGNET
-109 LKNDNGTY
+109 GTY
-117 FLSGLY
+117 SLSGFT
-123 NYTGGEYNGGNL
+123 NYVGGNL
-135 DIELGSNATFNL
+135 TINL
-147 GANSGNSFTS
+147 GNSVVLDLSGSNSFTS
-157 WYPNGHTNVTFSA
+157 YQGYNQGKDDVSFNVGAINLNGTL
-170 GTINVNNS
+170 
-178 VEVGNRVGSG
+178 EVGNRVGSG

-222 NANSAITINSVSLSG
+222 NANSAITINSVSLNG
-237 DTCSSLAK
+237 DTCSSLASV
-245 IGSGANCS
+245 GVGANCS
-253 SSGPSYSFKGTTSAT
+253 TSGPSYSFKGTTSAT

-280 FEESANFSGAKL
+280 FEENATFSGAKL
-292 NGGAFTF
+292 NGRAFTF
-299 NKGFN
+299 NKEFN

-325 NATFS
+325 GTNFS
-330 NASYTFDNQ
+330 NASYIFNNQ

-352 TFNNQSNPTNS
+352 TFNNQ
-363 AQHPQI
+363 
-369 LFENSSFNGGIFTF
+369 
-383 NNQTNPTNSAQHPQI
+383 TNPTNSTQHPQI
-398 LFENSSF
+398 QNSSF
-405 SGSTTTLKGSATFE
+405 SGNATTLKGFVNFQ

-454 FNNTSFNTPVDTN
+454 FNSTTFNTSVDTN

-472 GSVTLSGKND
+472 GGVTLSGKND
-482 LKNGS
+482 LKNGA

-498 AQGATFNLTSLGSEK
+498 AQGTTFNLTSLGSEK

-524 TYNHLLNHAL
+524 NYNNLLNHAI
-534 NSLTNALKTTES
+534 NGLTNALKTNES

-562 YNGVTGQLLS
+562 YNGATGQLLN
-572 ENAATPKNTD
+572 ENATTSKTTD
-582 SSPSA
+582 SSPSKSSSNS
-587 PTKDSPQVYQVGYKI
+587 TQVYQVGYKI

-609 QETFSPNS
+609 QETFGPNS

-632 TISGSQFDLSAS
+632 VINGSKFDLSAS
-644 NYINANMP
+644 NYINADMP
-652 WYDHKYYIPKSQ
+652 WYNHKYYIPKSQ

-688 QTFSTNGSNLVIGY
+688 QTFSANGSNLVIGY

-714 GTVSFGDTSGSALN
+714 DTVSFGDTSGSALN
-728 GHCGPWPYYQCIG
+728 GHCGLWPYYQCTG

-768 AANLVFNGVDSINIA
+768 AANLIFNGVDSINIA

-793 AYSSSMT
+793 IYSSSMT
-800 FSTQNMDSSQNLN
+800 FSTQSMDNSQNLN
-813 GLNANGKLS
+813 GLNSNGKLL
-822 VYGATF
+822 VYGTTF

-836 FIFNAGQATFENT
+836 FIFNAGQAVFENT

-895 FNFNNSNA
+895 FNFNNSSA
-903 TTSFVGDFTNAN
+903 TTSFMGDFTNAH

-924 VFGNSTN
+924 VFGNPTN
-931 SDGSQNTANFN
+931 SSGSQNNANFN

-952 ATFDNMAFNGPTNTS
+952 ATFDNVVFNSPTNTS

-991 MINFSAHSVINIG
+991 TITFNAHSVINIG

-1055 IYDVVYSFNNQTYNF
+1055 VYDVVYSFNNQTYNF
-1070 QEVFSPNSIS
+1070 QEIFSPNSIS
-1080 IRRLGVGMVFD
+1080 IRRLGVSMVFD

-1122 NLNNTIYYYDKSIDF
+1122 NANNTIYYYDNSIDF

-1151 QTLTGQNSA
+1151 QTFTGQNSA

-1240 GLQGI
+1240 ALQGI

-1287 KGNPNFSFNALN
+1287 GGNPNFSFNALN

-1308 GYVGQTQSV
+1308 GYVGKTQSV
-1317 FKFNAVNA
+1317 FKFNAKNA
-1325 ISFTNSSNLS
+1325 INFTNSTNLS
-1335 SGLYQISAK
+1335 SGLYQMQAQ

-1360 SIKANAISLSQNAS
+1360 SIKANAINLSQNAS
-1374 INASNHSTLELSG
+1374 INASNHSTLELQG
-1387 DLNLNDTS
+1387 DLNVNDTS
-1395 SLNLNQSAINVS
+1395 SLNLNQSTINVS

-1418 IASNGS
+1418 IASNNA
-1424 HLNFNGAVNFNSAN
+1424 HINFNGAVNFNSAN

-1466 FLDFQGSSAITSNT
+1466 SLDFQGSSAITSNT
-1480 AFNFYNNAF
+1480 AFNFYDNAF

-1512 LNPNN
+1512 LNPNS

-1529 FSDQGSLNIA
+1529 FGDQGSLNIA

-1562 NSNWYERISFF
+1562 NNNWYERISFF

-1627 GSEIFNYQK
+1627 GSEVFNYQK

-1669 SYQASGS
+1669 SYQANGS

-1683 NLTSESSVISQT
+1683 NLSSESSVISQT

-1704 ALHVY
+1704 ALHIY

-1737 NDFSLSSLSNLKGDA
+1737 NDFSLSSLSDLKGDA

-1785 GALIIGATKI
+1785 GTLIIGATKI
-1795 GQTNTNSTVVFGGL
+1795 GQTDTNSAVVFGGL
-1809 GYQKPCDYTDIV
+1809 GYQTPCDYTDIV

-1916 ILGEVAMQ
+1916 ILGEVAVQ

-1936 VNTLGSGSVIGGY
+1936 VNTLGSNSVIGGY

-2047 MLQDIVKPSEA
+2047 MLQDIVKPSNA
-2058 LQNDVVALGKQMIG
+2058 LKNDVVALGKQMIG

-2078 MLNSL
+2078 TLNSL

-2106 PIYEQGL
+2106 SIYEQGL
-2113 GDLIPNLGKKGLF
+2113 GDLIPSLGKKGLF

-2134 WQRGDFSFNAQGNVF
+2134 WQKGDFSFNAQGNVF

-2176 NHIAFTNHSGT
+2176 NHIAFTNHFGT

-2207 GLKINAAN
+2207 GLKINAGSN
-2215 NNVSVSQ
+2215 NISVSQ
-2222 GNLFINASCVQQSDP
+2222 GDLFINASCAQQSDP
-2237 ITTNT
+2237 TTTNAT
-2242 ANPCALSAQ
+2242 NPCALSAQ

-2291 NGVVDFSKIKGSANI
+2291 NGVVDFSKVKGSANI

-2319 NNLTISNQA
+2319 NNLIISNQA

-2342 IQGAFNNNATQKIG
+2342 IQGAFNNNATQKIE

-2392 ENIQTPAP
+2392 ENSQTPVNP
-2400 LIQAEGIINLNTTQ
+2400 LIQAKGIINLNTTQ
-2414 TPFINVNNS
+2414 TPFMNVSVANS
-2423 MANNTTYTLLKSSR
+2423 GTYTLLKSGR

-2482 DKGLLLSVALPNSNN
+2482 DKGLLLSVALPDSNN
-2497 ASPNNIL
+2497 ASQNNIL
-2504 SLSVLHNQ
+2504 SLSVLHDQ
-2512 VKMSYGDKVMDFTP
+2512 IKMSYGNKIMDFTP

-2533 VGIQGQSALN
+2533 AGIQGQSALD
-2543 QIEAIGGN
+2543 QIEAVGG
-2551 NAIKWLSTLMIKT
+2551 NAIKWLSTLMMET
-2564 KENPLFAPIYLEN
+2564 KENPLFAPIYLKN
-2577 HSLNEIL
+2577 HSLNEVL
-2584 DATKDLQN
+2584 GVAKDLQN

-2598 NPNFRD
+2598 NPNFRN

-2633 ESNFSERLLELKN
+2633 ESDFSKRLLELKN

-2652 NPSEIFVKYSQPNKH
+2652 NPGEVFVKYSQLSKH
-2667 PNNLWVQGV
+2667 PNNLWVQGI

-2711 GYSGFNGNIMRSLGN
+2711 GYSDFNGNIMHSLGN

-2750 YGGNASHINSSNSL
+2750 YGGNANNINSSNPL

-2816 KMQNPAYQQFVM
+2816 KMNDAAYKQFLM

-2847 KYFGKNSYYFVTARL
+2847 KYFGQNSYYFVTARL
-2862 GRDLLIKAKG
+2862 GRDLLIKSKG
-2872 DNMVRFVGENTLLYR
+2872 DNVVRFVGENTLLYR
-2887 KGEIFNTFA
+2887 KGEVFNTFA

-2904 HLWRLMY
+2904 HLWRLVY

-2926 LNITGNVGMRV
+2926 INITGNVGMRV

>member
-1 MKQFKKKPK
+1 MKKFKKKPK
-10 KIKRS
+10 SIKRS
-15 QKIILKRPL
+15 HQKTILKRPL
-24 WLMPL
+24 WLAPL
-29 LIGGFAS
+29 LISGFAS

-123 NYTGGEYNGGNL
+123 NYTGGENNGGNL
-135 DIELGSNATFNL
+135 NIELGSNATFDL
-147 GANSGNSFTS
+147 GAHSGNSFTS

-200 NANKVTINSNINA
+200 NANKININSNISA
-213 YKTSQVNIG
+213 FKTSQVNIG
-222 NANSAITINSVSLSG
+222 NANSAITIGSVSLSG
-237 DTCSSLAK
+237 DVCSSLASV
-245 IGSGANCS
+245 GVGANCS
-253 SSGPSYSFKGTTSAT
+253 TSGPSYSFKGTTNAT
-268 NTTFSN
+268 NTAFSN

-280 FEESANFSGAKL
+280 FEENATFSGAKL
-292 NGGAFTF
+292 NGGVFTF
-299 NKGFN
+299 NKEFS

-310 FNSGSFTFKGTSSFN
+310 FNSGSFNFKGTSSFN
-325 NATFS
+325 GANFS
-330 NASYTFDNQ
+330 DASYTFNNQ

-352 TFNNQSNPTNS
+352 TFNNQ
-363 AQHPQI
+363 
-369 LFENSSFNGGIFTF
+369 
-383 NNQTNPTNSAQHPQI
+383 NNQSAQHPQI

-405 SGSTTTLKGSATFE
+405 SGNATTLKGFVDFQ
-419 QAFNNSNHQLTI
+419 QAFNNSNHQLTA
-431 QNASFDNA
+431 QNASFNNA
-439 TFNNTGKITIEKDAS
+439 NFNNTGKITINESAS
-454 FNNTSFNTPVDTN
+454 FNNTIFNTSVNTS
-467 NMSVT
+467 NMTIT

-487 TLDFGSSKITL
+487 TLDFGSSKVTL
-498 AQGATFNLTSLGSEK
+498 TQGTTFNLTSLGDK
-513 SVTIL
+513 NSVTIL

-524 TYNHLLNHAL
+524 TYNNLLNHAL
-534 NSLTNALKTTES
+534 NSLTSALKTNES
-546 SSKPQSF
+546 SLKPQSF

-572 ENAATPKNTD
+572 ADIAASKPAD
-582 SSPSA
+582 SSPSKSSTNSA
-587 PTKDSPQVYQVGYKI
+587 QVYQVGYKI
-602 GDTIYKL
+602 GDIIYKL
-609 QETFSPNS
+609 QETFSHNS

-632 TISGSQFDLSAS
+632 VISGSKFDLSAS

-652 WYDHKYYIPKSQ
+652 WYDHKSYIPKSK

-688 QTFSTNGSNLVIGY
+688 QTFSASNSNLVIGY
-702 NATWTG
+702 NATWTDH
-708 NSVSSS
+708 NVSFSDM
-714 GTVSFGDTSGSALN
+714 VSFGDTSGSALN
-728 GHCGPWPYYQCIG
+728 GHCGPWPYYQCTG
-741 TTNGA
+741 TTNGT

-768 AANLVFNGVDSINIA
+768 AANLIFNGVDSVNIA

-793 AYSSSMT
+793 IYSSSMT
-800 FSTQNMDSSQNLN
+800 FSTQSMDNLHNVN
-813 GLNANGKLS
+813 GLNPNGMLS

-836 FIFNAGQATFENT
+836 FIFNAGKATFENT

-858 SGDSLNFSN
+858 NGDSLNFLN

-878 SAKNASFNN
+878 SAKNASFDN

-915 SNLQIAGNA
+915 SNLQIAGSA
-924 VFGNSTN
+924 VFGNSAN
-931 SDGSQNTANFN
+931 GSQNNANFN
-942 NTGSVNIAGN
+942 NTGSVNISGN
-952 ATFDNMAFNGPTNTS
+952 ATFDNVVFNGPTNTS

-991 MINFSAHSVINIG
+991 TITFNAHSVINIA

-1055 IYDVVYSFNNQTYNF
+1055 VYDVVYSFNNQTYNF
-1070 QEVFSPNSIS
+1070 QEIFSPNSIS

-1091 YVDMEKSDHLY
+1091 YMDMEKSDHLY
-1102 YQNALGFMTYMP
+1102 YKDVAGFMTYMP

-1122 NLNNTIYYYDKSIDF
+1122 NSNNTIYYYDNSIDF

-1151 QTLTGQNSA
+1151 QTFTGQNSA
-1160 IVFGAKNIW
+1160 IVFGAKSIW
-1169 TNASDAP
+1169 TDASDAP

-1259 QSSSMNFISNSANI
+1259 QSSSMNFTSNSANI

-1287 KGNPNFSFNALN
+1287 GGNPNFSFNALN

-1317 FKFNAVNA
+1317 FKFNAANA
-1325 ISFTNSSNLS
+1325 INFTNSTNLS
-1335 SGLYQISAK
+1335 SGLYQMQAK
-1344 SVLFDNS
+1344 SVSFDNS

-1360 SIKANAISLSQNAS
+1360 SIKANAINLSQNAS
-1374 INASNHSTLELSG
+1374 INASNHSTLELQG

-1418 IASNGS
+1418 IVNNGS
-1424 HLNFNGAVNFNSAN
+1424 HLNFNGAINFNSAN
-1438 ITTSLS
+1438 ITTSLNH
-1444 DSSIVFKGASSLGGQ
+1444 SSIVFKGAISLGGQ

-1466 FLDFQGSSAITSNT
+1466 SLNFQGSSAITSNT
-1480 AFNFYNNAF
+1480 AFNFYDNAF

-1517 SSVLNLKNSQLV
+1517 SSVLDLKNSQLV

-1552 RVYNIIQADM
+1552 RVYNIIQAGM
-1562 NSNWYERISFF
+1562 NNNWYERINFF
-1573 GMRINDGIY
+1573 GMRINDGVY
-1582 DAKNQTYSF
+1582 DAINQTYSF

-1627 GSEIFNYQK
+1627 GSEVFNYQK
-1636 VYNNANGV
+1636 IYNNANGV

-1650 AQGVFYLTSSVKGY
+1650 AEGVFYLTSNVKGY
-1664 YNPNQ
+1664 YSPNQ

-1683 NLTSESSVISQT
+1683 NLTSDSSVISQT

-1737 NDFSLSSLSNLKGDA
+1737 NDFSLSSLSDLNPDA

-1760 TPSDWKNIN
+1760 TPNDWKNIN

-1785 GALIIGATKI
+1785 GTLIVGATKI
-1795 GQTNTNSTVVFGGL
+1795 GQTDTNSTVVFGGL

-1821 CQKFRG
+1821 CQKFRD

-1881 ILNQANIVSSQ
+1881 VLNQANIVSSQ

-1936 VNTLGSGSVIGGY
+1936 ADTLGSDSVIGGH

-1970 LMNDSGLNTA
+1970 LMNDSGLNAA

-2026 GLFNQITGFIS
+2026 GLFNQITSFIS

-2047 MLQDIVKPSEA
+2047 ILQDIVKPSEA

-2078 MLNSL
+2078 TLNSL
-2083 ESLLQNQQ
+2083 ESLLQNQR
-2091 IKSVLDKVLAAKGLG
+2091 IKSVLDKVLAAKGLWS
-2106 PIYEQGL
+2106 IYEQGL
-2113 GDLIPNLGKKGLF
+2113 GDLMPNLGKKGLF

-2134 WQRGDFSFNAQGNVF
+2134 WQKGDFNFNAQGNVF

-2176 NHIAFTNHSGT
+2176 NHISFTNHAGA
-2187 LNLLSNQVSNINITT
+2187 LQLLSNQVSNINITT
-2202 LDASN
+2202 LNASN

-2222 GNLFINASCVQQSDP
+2222 GNLFINASCVKQSDP
-2237 ITTNT
+2237 ATTNI
-2242 ANPCALSAQ
+2242 ANPCTLSAQ
-2251 SANGASSNNASN
+2251 SANGTSSSNASN
-2263 NAPIALNNNDESL
+2263 NAQIALNNNDESL

-2328 VLEKNASFVTNNLN
+2328 VLEKNASFMANNLN
-2342 IQGAFNNNATQKIG
+2342 IQGAFNNNATRKIE
-2356 VLQNLVIASNAS
+2356 VLQNLTIASNAS

-2392 ENIQTPAP
+2392 ENIQTPTP
-2400 LIQAEGIINLNTTQ
+2400 LIQAEGIINLDTTQ
-2414 TPFINVNNS
+2414 TPFMNVNNS

-2449 SYLKLYTLINING
+2449 SYLNLYTLINING
-2462 NHIEEKN
+2462 NRIEEKN

-2497 ASPNNIL
+2497 AHQNNIL

-2512 VKMSYGDKVMDFTP
+2512 IKMSYGNKVMDFTP

-2543 QIEAIGGN
+2543 KIESVGGN
-2551 NAIKWLSTLMIKT
+2551 NAIKWLSTLMMET
-2564 KENPLFAPIYLEN
+2564 KENPLFAPIYLKN
-2577 HSLNEIL
+2577 HSLHEIL
-2584 DATKDLQN
+2584 GVAKDLLN

-2598 NPNFRD
+2598 NPNFRN
-2604 NATNLLELASYTQQ
+2604 NATSLLELASYTQQ

-2633 ESNFSERLLELKN
+2633 ESDFSERLLELKN

-2652 NPSEIFVKYSQPNKH
+2652 NPSEVFVKYSQPNKH
-2667 PNNLWVQGV
+2667 PNNLWVQGI

-2711 GYSGFNGNIMRSLGN
+2711 GYSGFNGNIMHSLAN

-2735 AFLKRNEFTLSANET
+2735 AFLKRNEFTLSANEI
-2750 YGGNASHINSSNSL
+2750 YGGNASNINSSNSL

-2816 KMQNPAYQQFVM
+2816 KMNDAAYKQFLM

-2862 GRDLLIKAKG
+2862 GRDLLIKSKG
-2872 DNMVRFVGENTLLYR
+2872 NNVVRFVGENTLLYR
-2887 KGEIFNTFA
+2887 KGEVFNTFA

-2904 HLWRLMY
+2904 HLWRLVY

-2926 LNITGNVGMRV
+2926 INITGNVGMRV

>member
-1 MKQFKKKPK
+1 MKKFKKKPK
-10 KIKRS
+10 SIKRS
-15 QKIILKRPL
+15 HQKTILKRPL
-24 WLMPL
+24 WLAPL

-36 GVYADGTDILG
+36 GVYADGTNILG

-123 NYTGGEYNGGNL
+123 NYTGGENNGGNL
-135 DIELGSNATFNL
+135 NIELGSNATFDL
-147 GANSGNSFTS
+147 GAHSGNSFTS

-200 NANKVTINSNINA
+200 NANKVNINSNISA
-213 YKTSQVNIG
+213 FKTSQVNIG
-222 NANSAITINSVSLSG
+222 NANSAIIIGSVSLSG
-237 DTCSSLAK
+237 DTCSSLASV
-245 IGSGANCS
+245 GVGANCS
-253 SSGPSYSFKGTTSAT
+253 ISGPSYSFKGTTNAT
-268 NTTFSN
+268 NTAFSN
-274 ASGSFT
+274 ANGSFT
-280 FEESANFSGAKL
+280 FEENATFSGAKL
-292 NGGAFTF
+292 NGEAFTF

-304 ATNNTA
+304 ATNNTV
-310 FNSGSFTFKGTSSFN
+310 FNSGSFNFKGASSFN
-325 NATFS
+325 GATFS
-330 NASYTFDNQ
+330 DASYTFNNQ
-339 ATFQNSSFNGGTF
+339 ATFQNSSFSGGTF
-352 TFNNQSNPTNS
+352 TFND
-363 AQHPQI
+363 
-369 LFENSSFNGGIFTF
+369 
-383 NNQTNPTNSAQHPQI
+383 QTHQTNSAQHPQI

-405 SGSTTTLKGSATFE
+405 SGNATTLKGFVNFQ
-419 QAFNNSNHQLTI
+419 QAFNNSNHQLTV
-431 QNASFDNA
+431 QNASFNNA
-439 TFNNTGKITIEKDAS
+439 DFNNTGKITINESAS
-454 FNNTSFNTPVDTN
+454 FNDATFNTSVNTS
-467 NMSVT
+467 NMIIT

-487 TLDFGSSKITL
+487 TLDFGSSKVTL
-498 AQGATFNLTSLGSEK
+498 TQGTTFNLTSLGDK
-513 SVTIL
+513 NSVTIL

-524 TYNHLLNHAL
+524 TYNNLLNHAL
-534 NSLTNALKTTES
+534 NSLINALKTNES
-546 SSKPQSF
+546 SLKPQSF

-572 ENAATPKNTD
+572 ANAAVSKSAD
-582 SSPSA
+582 SSPSKSSTN
-587 PTKDSPQVYQVGYKI
+587 PTQVYQVGYKI
-602 GDTIYKL
+602 GDIIYKL
-609 QETFSPNS
+609 QETFSHNS

-632 TISGSQFDLSAS
+632 VISGSKFDLSAS
-644 NYINANMP
+644 NYIDSDMP
-652 WYDHKYYIPKSQ
+652 WYNHKSYIPKSQ

-688 QTFSTNGSNLVIGY
+688 QTFSASGSNLVIGY
-702 NATWTG
+702 NSTWTDH
-708 NSVSSS
+708 NVSSS
-714 GTVSFGDTSGSALN
+714 DTVSFGDTSGSALN
-728 GHCGPWPYYQCIG
+728 GHCGPWPYYQCTG
-741 TTNGA
+741 TTNGV

-793 AYSSSMT
+793 IYSSSMT
-800 FSTQNMDSSQNLN
+800 FSTQSMDNSQNLN
-813 GLNANGKLS
+813 NLNANGTLS
-822 VYGATF
+822 VYGTTF

-836 FIFNAGQATFENT
+836 FIFNAGKAVFENT

-858 SGDSLNFSN
+858 SGDSLSFSN

-878 SAKNASFNN
+878 SAKNASFDN

-915 SNLQIAGNA
+915 SNLQIAGSA
-924 VFGNSTN
+924 VFGNSN
-931 SDGSQNTANFN
+931 NGSQNNANFN
-942 NTGSVNIAGN
+942 NTGSVDISGN
-952 ATFDNMAFNGPTNTS
+952 ATFDNVVFNSPTNMS
-967 VKGQVTLNNIT
+967 VKGQVTLNSIT

-991 MINFSAHSVINIG
+991 TITFNAHSVINIA

-1049 SSAGNG
+1049 SSVGNG
-1055 IYDVVYSFNNQTYNF
+1055 VYDVVYSFNNQTYNF
-1070 QEVFSPNSIS
+1070 QEIFSPNSIS

-1091 YVDMEKSDHLY
+1091 YMDMEKSDHLY
-1102 YQNALGFMTYMP
+1102 YKDVAGFMTYMP

-1122 NLNNTIYYYDKSIDF
+1122 NSNNTIYYYDNSIDF

-1151 QTLTGQNSA
+1151 QTFTGQNSA

-1259 QSSSMNFISNSANI
+1259 QSSSMNFTSNSANI

-1287 KGNPNFSFNALN
+1287 GGNPNFSFNALN

-1317 FKFNAVNA
+1317 FKFNAANA
-1325 ISFTNSSNLS
+1325 ISFTNSTNLS
-1335 SGLYQISAK
+1335 SGLYQMQAK
-1344 SVLFDNS
+1344 SVSFDNS
-1351 NLSVSVGTS
+1351 SLSVSVGTS
-1360 SIKANAISLSQNAS
+1360 SIKANAINLSQNAS
-1374 INASNHSTLELSG
+1374 INASNHSTLELQG

-1395 SLNLNQSAINVS
+1395 SLNLNQSTINVS

-1418 IASNGS
+1418 IVNDGS
-1424 HLNFNGAVNFNSAN
+1424 RLNFNGTTNFNSAN
-1438 ITTSLS
+1438 ITTSLNH
-1444 DSSIVFKGASSLGGQ
+1444 SSIVFKGAISLGGQ

-1466 FLDFQGSSAITSNT
+1466 SLDFQGSSAITSNT
-1480 AFNFYNNAF
+1480 AFNFYDNAF

-1562 NSNWYERISFF
+1562 NNNWYERINFF
-1573 GMRINDGIY
+1573 GMRINDGVY
-1582 DAKNQTYSF
+1582 DTINQTYSF
-1591 TNPLNNA
+1591 TNPLNNS

-1627 GSEIFNYQK
+1627 GSEVFNYQK

-1650 AQGVFYLTSSVKGY
+1650 AEGVFYLTSNVKGY

-1669 SYQASGS
+1669 SYQANGS

-1683 NLTSESSVISQT
+1683 NLTSDSSVISQT

-1737 NDFSLSSLSNLKGDA
+1737 NDFSLSSLSDLNSNA

-1760 TPSDWKNIN
+1760 TPNDWKNIN
-1769 ELIDNAN
+1769 EFIDNAN

-1785 GALIIGATKI
+1785 GTLIVGAAKI
-1795 GQTNTNSTVVFGGL
+1795 GQTDTNSAVVFGGL

-1881 ILNQANIVSSQ
+1881 VLNQANIVSSQ

-1936 VNTLGSGSVIGGY
+1936 ADILGSDSVIGGH

-1970 LMNDSGLNTA
+1970 LMNDSGLNAA

-1988 LGFWTGLVGGLA
+1988 LGFWTGIVGGLA

-2047 MLQDIVKPSEA
+2047 ILQDIVKPSEA
-2058 LQNDVVALGKQMIG
+2058 LQSDVAALGKQMIG

-2078 MLNSL
+2078 TLNSL

-2106 PIYEQGL
+2106 SIYEQGL
-2113 GDLIPNLGKKGLF
+2113 GDLMPNLGKKGLF

-2134 WQRGDFSFNAQGNVF
+2134 WQKGDFSFNAQGNVF

-2166 AGNSLIFAGN
+2166 AGDTLIFAGN
-2176 NHIAFTNHSGT
+2176 NRISFTNHAGV
-2187 LNLLSNQVSNINITT
+2187 LNLLSDQVSNINITT
-2202 LDASN
+2202 LNASN
-2207 GLKINAAN
+2207 GLKINASN
-2215 NNVSVSQ
+2215 NNVLVSQ
-2222 GNLFINASCVQQSDP
+2222 GNLFINASCVEQNNP
-2237 ITTNT
+2237 TTANI
-2242 ANPCALSAQ
+2242 ANPCTLSTQ
-2251 SANGASSNNASN
+2251 SANGASSSNASN
-2263 NAPIALNNNDESL
+2263 NAQIALNNNDESL

-2328 VLEKNASFVTNNLN
+2328 VLEKNASFMANNLN
-2342 IQGAFNNNATQKIG
+2342 IQGAFNNNATRKIE
-2356 VLQNLVIASNAS
+2356 VLQNLTIVSNAS

-2392 ENIQTPAP
+2392 ENIQTPTP
-2400 LIQAEGIINLNTTQ
+2400 LIQADGIINLNTTQ
-2414 TPFINVNNS
+2414 TPFMNVNNS
-2423 MANNTTYTLLKSSR
+2423 IADNTTYTLLKSSR

-2449 SYLKLYTLINING
+2449 SYLNLYTLINING
-2462 NHIEEKN
+2462 NRIEEKN

-2482 DKGLLLSVALPNSNN
+2482 DKGLLLSVALPDSNN
-2497 ASPNNIL
+2497 ASQNNIL
-2504 SLSVLHNQ
+2504 SLSVLYNQ
-2512 VKMSYGDKVMDFTP
+2512 VKMSYGDKAMDFTP

-2543 QIEAIGGN
+2543 KIESVGGN
-2551 NAIKWLSTLMIKT
+2551 NAIKWLSTLMMET
-2564 KENPLFAPIYLEN
+2564 KENPLFAPIYLKN

-2584 DATKDLQN
+2584 GVAKDLLN

-2598 NPNFRD
+2598 NPNFRN

-2633 ESNFSERLLELKN
+2633 ESDFSERLLELKN

-2652 NPSEIFVKYSQPNKH
+2652 NPSEVFVKYSQLSKH
-2667 PNNLWVQGV
+2667 PNNLWVQGI

-2711 GYSGFNGNIMRSLGN
+2711 GYSGFNGNIMHSLAN

-2750 YGGNASHINSSNSL
+2750 YEGNASNINSSNSL
-2764 LSVLNQRYNYNTW
+2764 LSVLNQRYSYNTW

-2790 FKQKSVVLKPQVGLS
+2790 FKQKSVVLKSQVGLS

-2816 KMQNPAYQQFVM
+2816 NDAAYKQFLM

-2862 GRDLLIKAKG
+2862 GRDLLIKSKG
-2872 DNMVRFVGENTLLYR
+2872 NNVVRFVGEDTLLYR
-2887 KGEIFNTFA
+2887 KGEVFNTFA

-2904 HLWRLMY
+2904 HLWRLVY

-2926 LNITGNVGMRV
+2926 INITGNVGMRV

>member
-1 MKQFKKKPK
+1 
-10 KIKRS
+10 
-15 QKIILKRPL
+15 
-24 WLMPL
+24 MPL

-36 GVYADGTDILG
+36 GAYADGTDILG

-60 RPWYALWSCDKWEEK
+60 HPWYALWSCDKWEEK

-123 NYTGGEYNGGNL
+123 NYTGGENNGGNL
-135 DIELGSNATFNL
+135 NIELGSNATFNL
-147 GANSGNSFTS
+147 GASSGNSFTS

-200 NANKVTINSNINA
+200 NANKVNVNSNINA

-237 DTCSSLAK
+237 DTCSSLASVG
-245 IGSGANCS
+245 IGANCS
-253 SSGPSYSFKGTTSAT
+253 SSGPSYSFKGTTNAT

-280 FEESANFSGAKL
+280 FEENATFSGAKW

-299 NKGFN
+299 NKGFS

-310 FNSGSFTFKGTSSFN
+310 FNSGSFTFKNTSSFN
-325 NATFS
+325 NATFN
-330 NASYTFDNQ
+330 NATYTFNNQ

-352 TFNNQSNPTNS
+352 TFNNQ
-363 AQHPQI
+363 
-369 LFENSSFNGGIFTF
+369 
-383 NNQTNPTNSAQHPQI
+383 TNPMNSAQHPQI

-405 SGSTTTLKGSATFE
+405 SGSTTTLKGFATFE

-439 TFNNTGKITIEKDAS
+439 TFNNTGKITINESAS
-454 FNNTSFNTPVDTN
+454 FNNTTFNTSVNTN
-467 NMSVT
+467 NMTIS
-472 GSVTLSGKND
+472 GGVTLSGKND

-487 TLDFGSSKITL
+487 TLDFGSSKVTL

-546 SSKPQSF
+546 PSKPQSF

-572 ENAATPKNTD
+572 ENATTSKPANA
-582 SSPSA
+582 SPSA

-624 SGTYTPPP
+624 SRTYTPPP
-632 TISGSQFDLSAS
+632 VINGSKFDLSAS
-644 NYINANMP
+644 NYINADMP

-688 QTFSTNGSNLVIGY
+688 QTFSANGSNLVIGY

-714 GTVSFGDTSGSALN
+714 GTVSFGDISGSALN
-728 GHCGPWPYYQCIG
+728 GHCGPWPYYQCAG

-757 LRSGNRIGTGG
+757 LRSGNRVGTGG
-768 AANLVFNGVDSINIA
+768 AANLVFNGVDSVNIA

-793 AYSSSMT
+793 IYSSSMT
-800 FSTQNMDSSQNLN
+800 FSTQNMDNSQNLN

-822 VYGATF
+822 VYGTTF

-836 FIFNAGQATFENT
+836 FIFNAGQAVFENT

-878 SAKNASFNN
+878 GTKNASFNN

-931 SDGSQNTANFN
+931 SNGSQNNANFN

-952 ATFDNMAFNGPTNTS
+952 ATFDNVAFNGPTNTS

-991 MINFSAHSVINIG
+991 TIAFSVHSIINIDR
-1004 EAITN
+1004 AITN

-1019 KEIEYNNAFSKNLWQ
+1019 KEIEYNDAFSKNLWQ

-1055 IYDVVYSFNNQTYNF
+1055 VYDVVYSFNNQTYNF

-1091 YVDMEKSDHLY
+1091 YMDMEKSDHLY

-1122 NLNNTIYYYDKSIDF
+1122 NPNNTIYYYDNSIDF

-1151 QTLTGQNSA
+1151 QTFTGQNSA

-1169 TNASDAP
+1169 TSVSDAP
-1176 QSNTIIRFGDNKG
+1176 QSNVIIRFGDNKG

-1259 QSSSMNFISNSANI
+1259 QSSSMNFVSNSANI

-1308 GYVGQTQSV
+1308 GYVGTTQSV
-1317 FKFNAVNA
+1317 FKFNAANT

-1335 SGLYQISAK
+1335 SGLYQMQAK

-1360 SIKANAISLSQNAS
+1360 SIKANAINLSQNAS
-1374 INASNHSTLELSG
+1374 INASNHSTLELQG

-1395 SLNLNQSAINVS
+1395 SLNLNQSVINVS

-1418 IASNGS
+1418 IASNNA

-1438 ITTSLS
+1438 ITTSLNN
-1444 DSSIVFKGASSLGGQ
+1444 SSIVFKGAVSLGGQ

-1466 FLDFQGSSAITSNT
+1466 SLDFQGSSAITSNT
-1480 AFNFYNNAF
+1480 AFNFYDNAF
-1489 SQSPITFHQA
+1489 SQSPIAFHQA

-1517 SSVLNLKNSQLV
+1517 NSVLNLKNSQLV

-1539 NIDLLSDLNDNKN
+1539 NIDLLSDLNGNKN

-1562 NSNWYERISFF
+1562 NGNWYERINFF

-1644 YSYSDD
+1644 HSYSDD

-1669 SYQASGS
+1669 SYQANGS

-1683 NLTSESSVISQT
+1683 NLSSESSVISQT

-1709 NKGYNFNN
+1709 NKGYNFSN
-1717 IKALGQMALK
+1717 IKALGQMVLK

-1769 ELIDNAN
+1769 EFIDNAN

-1795 GQTNTNSTVVFGGL
+1795 GQTNTNSAVVFGGL
-1809 GYQKPCDYTDIV
+1809 GYQTPCDYTDIV

-2042 QVISV
+2042 QVIRV

-2078 MLNSL
+2078 TLNSL

-2091 IKSVLDKVLAAKGLG
+2091 IRSVLDKVLAAKGLG

-2113 GDLIPNLGKKGLF
+2113 GDLIPNLGNKGLF
-2126 APYGLSQV
+2126 APYGLSQA
-2134 WQRGDFSFNAQGNVF
+2134 WQKGDFSFNAQGNVF

-2176 NHIAFTNHSGT
+2176 NHIAFTNHFGT

-2215 NNVSVSQ
+2215 NNISVSQ
-2222 GNLFINASCVQQSDP
+2222 GDLFINASCVQQSDP
-2237 ITTNT
+2237 TTASAT
-2242 ANPCALSAQ
+2242 NPCTLTTQNNAY
-2251 SANGASSNNASN
+2251 SSNASN

-2276 MVTANDFNFSGNIYA
+2276 VVAANGFNFSGNIYA
-2291 NGVVDFSKIKGSANI
+2291 NGVVDFSKIKGSANV

-2342 IQGAFNNNATQKIG
+2342 IQGAFNNNATQKIE

-2380 ALNNFGAIHFNL
+2380 VLNNFGAIHFNL
-2392 ENIQTPAP
+2392 ENSQTPTNP

-2414 TPFINVNNS
+2414 TPFMNVS
-2423 MANNTTYTLLKSSR
+2423 VANGGTYTLLKSGR
-2437 YIDYNI
+2437 YINYNI

-2504 SLSVLHNQ
+2504 SLSVLYNQ
-2512 VKMSYGDKVMDFTP
+2512 IKMSYGNKVMDFTP

-2551 NAIKWLSTLMIKT
+2551 SAINWLSTLMIKT

-2652 NPSEIFVKYSQPNKH
+2652 NPSEVFVKYSQPNKY

-2711 GYSGFNGNIMRSLGN
+2711 GYSGFNGNIMHSLAN

-2862 GRDLLIKAKG
+2862 GRDLLIKSKG

>member
-1 MKQFKKKPK
+1 MKKFKKKPK
-10 KIKRS
+10 SIKRLH
-15 QKIILKRPL
+15 QKTILKRPL
-24 WLMPL
+24 WLAPL
-29 LIGGFAS
+29 LISGFAS
-36 GVYADGTDILG
+36 GVYANNLWDLLNPKVGGEYVHWVRGSQYCSWWELG
-47 LSWGE
+47 GCLRNVWGANH
-52 KSQKVCVH
+52 KG
-60 RPWYALWSCDKWEEK
+60 YDA
-75 TQQFTGNQLIT
+75 
-86 KTWAGGNA
+86 GNA
-94 ANYYHSQNNQDITAN
+94 ANYLSSQNYQAISVGSGNET
-109 LKNDNGTY
+109 GTY
-117 FLSGLY
+117 SLSGFT
-123 NYTGGEYNGGNL
+123 NYVGGNL
-135 DIELGSNATFNL
+135 TINL
-147 GANSGNSFTS
+147 GNSVVLDLSGSNSFTS
-157 WYPNGHTNVTFSA
+157 YQGYNQGKDDVSFNV
-170 GTINVNNS
+170 GTINLNGTL
-178 VEVGNRVGSG
+178 EVGNRVGSG
-188 AGTHTGTATLNL
+188 VGTHTGTATLNL
-200 NANKVTINSNINA
+200 NANKVNINSNISA

-222 NANSAITINSVSLSG
+222 NANSTITINSVSLSG
-237 DTCSSLAK
+237 DTCSSLARV
-245 IGSGANCS
+245 GVGANCS
-253 SSGPSYSFKGTTSAT
+253 SLGPSYSFKGTTNAT

-280 FEESANFSGAKL
+280 FEENATFSGAKW

-325 NATFS
+325 GASFS
-330 NASYTFDNQ
+330 NASYTFENQ

-352 TFNNQSNPTNS
+352 TFNNQTNPTNN

-369 LFENSSFNGGIFTF
+369 
-383 NNQTNPTNSAQHPQI
+383 Q
-398 LFENSSF
+398 NSSF
-405 SGSTTTLKGSATFE
+405 SGSTTTLKGSVIFQ

-431 QNASFDNA
+431 QNASFNNA
-439 TFNNTGKITIEKDAS
+439 TFNNTGKITIEKEAS
-454 FNNTSFNTPVDTN
+454 FNNTTFNTSVDTN
-467 NMSVT
+467 NMTIS
-472 GSVTLSGKND
+472 GGVTLSGKND
-482 LKNGS
+482 LNNGS

-498 AQGATFNLTSLGSEK
+498 AQGTIFNLTSLGSEK

-524 TYNHLLNHAL
+524 TYNHLLNHAI
-534 NSLTNALKTTES
+534 NGLTNALKTNES

-562 YNGVTGQLLS
+562 YNGVTGQLLNES
-572 ENAATPKNTD
+572 AATSKNTD
-582 SSPSA
+582 PSPSA

-632 TISGSQFDLSAS
+632 VINGSKFDLSAS
-644 NYINANMP
+644 NYINADMP
-652 WYDHKYYIPKSQ
+652 WYNHKYYIPKSQ

-683 TNSFK
+683 ANSFK
-688 QTFSTNGSNLVIGY
+688 QTFSASGSNLVIGY
-702 NATWTG
+702 NSTWTG

-714 GTVSFGDTSGSALN
+714 DTVSFGDTSGSALN
-728 GHCGPWPYYQCIG
+728 GHCGPWPYYQCTG
-741 TTNGA
+741 TTDGT

-793 AYSSSMT
+793 IYSSSMT
-800 FSTQNMDSSQNLN
+800 FSTQNMDNSQNLN
-813 GLNANGKLS
+813 GLNSNGKLS
-822 VYGATF
+822 VYGTTF

-836 FIFNAGQATFENT
+836 FIFNAGQAVFENT

-878 SAKNASFNN
+878 GAKNASFNN

-895 FNFNNSNA
+895 FNFNNSSA
-903 TTSFVGDFTNAN
+903 TTSFMGDFTNAN

-931 SDGSQNTANFN
+931 GSQNTANFN
-942 NTGSVNIAGN
+942 NTGFVNISGN
-952 ATFDNMAFNGPTNTS
+952 ATFDNVVFNSPTNTS

-991 MINFSAHSVINIG
+991 TITFNAHSVINIG

-1049 SSAGNG
+1049 SSVGNG
-1055 IYDVVYSFNNQTYNF
+1055 VYDVVYSFNNQTYNF
-1070 QEVFSPNSIS
+1070 QEIFSPNSIS
-1080 IRRLGVGMVFD
+1080 IRRLGVSMVFD
-1091 YVDMEKSDHLY
+1091 YVDMEKLDHLY
-1102 YQNALGFMTYMP
+1102 YKDVVGFMTYMP

-1122 NLNNTIYYYDKSIDF
+1122 NSNNTIYYYDNSIDF

-1151 QTLTGQNSA
+1151 QTFTGQNSA
-1160 IVFGAKNIW
+1160 IVFGAKSIW

-1259 QSSSMNFISNSANI
+1259 QSSSMNFVSNSANI

-1308 GYVGQTQSV
+1308 GYVGKTQSV
-1317 FKFNAVNA
+1317 FKFNATNA
-1325 ISFTNSSNLS
+1325 ISFTNSTNLS
-1335 SGLYQISAK
+1335 SGLYQMQAQ

-1360 SIKANAISLSQNAS
+1360 SIKASAINLSQNAS
-1374 INASNHSTLELSG
+1374 INASNHSTLELQG

-1424 HLNFNGAVNFNSAN
+1424 HLNFNGSVNFNSAN

-1444 DSSIVFKGASSLGGQ
+1444 NSSIVFKGASSLGGQ

-1466 FLDFQGSSAITSNT
+1466 SLDFQGSSAITSNT
-1480 AFNFYNNAF
+1480 AFNFYDNAF

-1517 SSVLNLKNSQLV
+1517 SSVLDLKNSQLV

-1562 NSNWYERISFF
+1562 NNNWYERISFF

-1598 LKITESFKD
+1598 LKITESFKN

-1650 AQGVFYLTSSVKGY
+1650 AEGVFYLTSSVKGY

-1669 SYQASGS
+1669 SYQANGS

-1683 NLTSESSVISQT
+1683 NISSESSVISQT

-1704 ALHVY
+1704 ALHIY

-1737 NDFSLSSLSNLKGDA
+1737 NDFSLSSLSDLKGDA

-1785 GALIIGATKI
+1785 GTLIIGATKI
-1795 GQTNTNSTVVFGGL
+1795 GQTDTNSAVVFGGL
-1809 GYQKPCDYTDIV
+1809 GYQTPCDYTDIV

-1916 ILGEVAMQ
+1916 ILGEVAVQ

-1936 VNTLGSGSVIGGY
+1936 VNTLGSNSVIGGY

-2047 MLQDIVKPSEA
+2047 VLQDIVKPSEA
-2058 LQNDVVALGKQMIG
+2058 LQNDIVALGKQMIG

-2078 MLNSL
+2078 TLNSL

-2113 GDLIPNLGKKGLF
+2113 GDLIPSLGKKGLF

-2134 WQRGDFSFNAQGNVF
+2134 WQKGDFSFNAQGNVF

-2176 NHIAFTNHSGT
+2176 NHIAFTNHFGT
-2187 LNLLSNQVSNINITT
+2187 LQLLSDQVSNINITT

-2222 GNLFINASCVQQSDP
+2222 GNLFINASCTQQSDP
-2237 ITTNT
+2237 TTTNAT
-2242 ANPCALSAQ
+2242 NPCTLNAQ

-2263 NAPIALNNNDESL
+2263 NAPIALDNNDESL
-2276 MVTANDFNFSGNIYA
+2276 MVTANDFNFSGSIYA
-2291 NGVVDFSKIKGSANI
+2291 NGVVDFSKVKGSANI

-2342 IQGAFNNNATQKIG
+2342 IQGAFNNNATQKIE

-2380 ALNNFGAIHFNL
+2380 VLNHFGTINFNL
-2392 ENIQTPAP
+2392 ENSQTPVNP

-2414 TPFINVNNS
+2414 TPFINVNNV

-2449 SYLKLYTLINING
+2449 SYLNLYTLINING

-2497 ASPNNIL
+2497 AHQNNIL
-2504 SLSVLHNQ
+2504 SLSVLHDQ
-2512 VKMSYGDKVMDFTP
+2512 IKMSYGDKVMDFTP

-2543 QIEAIGGN
+2543 QIEAVGG
-2551 NAIKWLSTLMIKT
+2551 NAIKWLSTLMMDT
-2564 KENPLFAPIYLEN
+2564 KENPLFAPIYLKN

-2584 DATKDLQN
+2584 GVTKDLQN

-2633 ESNFSERLLELKN
+2633 ESDFSLLELKN

-2652 NPSEIFVKYSQPNKH
+2652 NPGEVFVKHSQPSKH
-2667 PNNLWVQGV
+2667 PNNLWVQGI

-2711 GYSGFNGNIMRSLGN
+2711 GYSDFNGNIMHSLGN

-2750 YGGNASHINSSNSL
+2750 YGGNATSINSSNPL

-2816 KMQNPAYQQFVM
+2816 KMNDAAYKQFLM

-2862 GRDLLIKAKG
+2862 GRDLLIKSKG
-2872 DNMVRFVGENTLLYR
+2872 DNVVRFVGENTLLYR
-2887 KGEIFNTFA
+2887 KGEVFNTFA

-2926 LNITGNVGMRV
+2926 INITGNVGMRV

>member
-1 MKQFKKKPK
+1 M
-10 KIKRS
+10 
-15 QKIILKRPL
+15 KRPL
-24 WLMPL
+24 WLAPL

-94 ANYYHSQNNQDITAN
+94 ASYYHSQNNQDITAN

-123 NYTGGEYNGGNL
+123 NYTGGENNGGNL

-147 GANSGNSFTS
+147 GASSGNSFTS

-200 NANKVTINSNINA
+200 NANKVNVNSNINA

-237 DTCSSLAK
+237 DTCSSSVSV
-245 IGSGANCS
+245 GVGANCS
-253 SSGPSYSFKGTTSAT
+253 TSGPSYSFKGTTNAT

-274 ASGSFT
+274 ANGSFT
-280 FEESANFSGAKL
+280 FEENATFSGAKW
-292 NGGAFTF
+292 NGGTYTF
-299 NKGFN
+299 NKEFK

-310 FNSGSFTFKGTSSFN
+310 FNSGSFTFKGASSFN
-325 NATFS
+325 GANFS
-330 NASYTFDNQ
+330 NATYTFDNQ

-352 TFNNQSNPTNS
+352 TFNNQ
-363 AQHPQI
+363 
-369 LFENSSFNGGIFTF
+369 
-383 NNQTNPTNSAQHPQI
+383 TNPTNSVQHPQI

-405 SGSTTTLKGSATFE
+405 SGNATTLKGSATFE

-431 QNASFDNA
+431 QNASFNNA

-454 FNNTSFNTPVDTN
+454 FNNTTFNTPIDAN
-467 NMSVT
+467 NMTIS
-472 GSVTLSGKND
+472 GGVTLSGKND

-498 AQGATFNLTSLGSEK
+498 TQGTTFNLTSLGSEK

-546 SSKPQSF
+546 PSKPQSF

-572 ENAATPKNTD
+572 ENAATSKNTD
-582 SSPSA
+582 SSPSKSS
-587 PTKDSPQVYQVGYKI
+587 TNSTQVYQVGYKI

-609 QETFSPNS
+609 QETFGPNS

-632 TISGSQFDLSAS
+632 VINGSKFDLSAS
-644 NYINANMP
+644 NYINADMP

-688 QTFSTNGSNLVIGY
+688 QTFSANGSNLVIGY
-702 NATWTG
+702 NSTWTG

-714 GTVSFGDTSGSALN
+714 DTVSFGDTSGSALN
-728 GHCGPWPYYQCIG
+728 GHCGPWPYYQCTG
-741 TTNGA
+741 TTNGT

-757 LRSGNRIGTGG
+757 LRSGNRVGTGG
-768 AANLVFNGVDSINIA
+768 AANLVFNGVDSVNIA

-793 AYSSSMT
+793 IYSSSMA
-800 FSTQNMDSSQNLN
+800 FSTQNMDNSQNLN

-836 FIFNAGQATFENT
+836 FIFNAGQAVFENT

-903 TTSFVGDFTNAN
+903 TTSFMGDFTNAN

-931 SDGSQNTANFN
+931 SDGSQNNANFN

-952 ATFDNMAFNGPTNTS
+952 ATFDNVAFNGPTNTS

-978 LKNLNAPL
+978 LKNMNAPL

-991 MINFSAHSVINIG
+991 TISFSAHSVINIG

-1055 IYDVVYSFNNQTYNF
+1055 VYDVVYSFNNQTYNF

-1091 YVDMEKSDHLY
+1091 YVDMEKSDRLY

-1122 NLNNTIYYYDKSIDF
+1122 NPNNTIYYYDNSIDF

-1151 QTLTGQNSA
+1151 QMFTGQNSA

-1176 QSNTIIRFGDNKG
+1176 QSNVIIRFGDNKG

-1259 QSSSMNFISNSANI
+1259 QSSSMNFVSNSANI

-1287 KGNPNFSFNALN
+1287 GGNPNFSFNALN

-1308 GYVGQTQSV
+1308 GYVGTTQSV
-1317 FKFNAVNA
+1317 FQFNAVNA

-1335 SGLYQISAK
+1335 SGLYQMQAK

-1360 SIKANAISLSQNAS
+1360 SIKANAINLSQNAS

-1444 DSSIVFKGASSLGGQ
+1444 DSSIVFKGAVSLGGQ

-1466 FLDFQGSSAITSNT
+1466 SLDFQGSSAITSNT
-1480 AFNFYNNAF
+1480 AFNFYDNAF
-1489 SQSPITFHQA
+1489 SQSPIAFHRA

-1512 LNPNN
+1512 LNPSNN
-1517 SSVLNLKNSQLV
+1517 SVLNLKNSQLV

-1539 NIDLLSDLNDNKN
+1539 NIDLLSDLNGNKN

-1562 NSNWYERISFF
+1562 NGNWYERINFF

-1650 AQGVFYLTSSVKGY
+1650 AEGVFYLTSSVKGY

-1683 NLTSESSVISQT
+1683 NLSSESSVISQT

-1709 NKGYNFNN
+1709 NKGYNFSN

-1785 GALIIGATKI
+1785 GALIVGATKI
-1795 GQTNTNSTVVFGGL
+1795 GQTDTNSAVVFGGL
-1809 GYQKPCDYTDIV
+1809 GYQTPCDYTDIV

-1970 LMNDSGLNTA
+1970 LMNDSGLNAA

-2047 MLQDIVKPSEA
+2047 ILQDIVKPSNA
-2058 LQNDVVALGKQMIG
+2058 LQNDVAALGKQMIG

-2078 MLNSL
+2078 TLNSL

-2106 PIYEQGL
+2106 PIYKQGL
-2113 GDLIPNLGKKGLF
+2113 GDLMPNLGKKGLF

-2134 WQRGDFSFNAQGNVF
+2134 WQKGDFSFNAQGNVF

-2176 NHIAFTNHSGT
+2176 NRISFTNHTGA

-2202 LDASN
+2202 LNASN
-2207 GLKINAAN
+2207 GLKINAGSN
-2215 NNVSVSQ
+2215 NISVSQ
-2222 GNLFINASCVQQSDP
+2222 GDLFINASCAQQSTP
-2237 ITTNT
+2237 TAANTT
-2242 ANPCALSAQ
+2242 NPCALSAQ
-2251 SANGASSNNASN
+2251 SANNASSNNASN

-2276 MVTANDFNFSGNIYA
+2276 VVTANGFNFSGNIYA
-2291 NGVVDFSKIKGSANI
+2291 NGVVDFSKIKGSANV

-2342 IQGAFNNNATQKIG
+2342 IQGVFNNNATQKIE

-2380 ALNNFGAIHFNL
+2380 ALNNLGTIHFNL
-2392 ENIQTPAP
+2392 ENSQTPVNP

-2414 TPFINVNNS
+2414 TPFMNVS
-2423 MANNTTYTLLKSSR
+2423 VANGGTYTLLKSSR
-2437 YIDYNI
+2437 YINYNI
-2443 NPNSLQ
+2443 NPDSLQ

-2497 ASPNNIL
+2497 ASQNHIL
-2504 SLSVLHNQ
+2504 SLSVLYNQ
-2512 VKMSYGDKVMDFTP
+2512 IKMSYGNKAMDFTP

-2533 VGIQGQSALN
+2533 AGIQGQSALN

-2551 NAIKWLSTLMIKT
+2551 SAINWLSTLMIKT

-2604 NATNLLELASYTQQ
+2604 NATNLLELAGYTQQ

-2652 NPSEIFVKYSQPNKH
+2652 NPSEVFVKYSQLSKH
-2667 PNNLWVQGV
+2667 QNNLWIQGV

-2692 NVGYDRLVKN
+2692 NVGYDRLVRN
-2702 VILGGYVAY
+2702 MILGGYVAY
-2711 GYSGFNGNIMRSLGN
+2711 GYSGFNGNIMHSLAN

-2750 YGGNASHINSSNSL
+2750 YGGNASNINSSNSL

-2790 FKQKSVVLKPQVGLS
+2790 FKHKSVVLKPQVGLS

-2847 KYFGKNSYYFVTARL
+2847 KYFGQNSYYFVTARL
-2862 GRDLLIKAKG
+2862 GRDLLIKSKG
-2872 DNMVRFVGENTLLYR
+2872 GNMVRFVGENTLLYR

-2904 HLWRLMY
+2904 HLWRLVY

>member
-1 MKQFKKKPK
+1 MKKFKKKPK
-10 KIKRS
+10 SIKRS
-15 QKIILKRPL
+15 HQKTILKRPL
-24 WLMPL
+24 WLAPL
-29 LIGGFAS
+29 LISGFAS
-36 GVYADGTDILG
+36 GVYANNLWDLLNPKVGGEYVHWVKGSQYCAWWEFAGCLKNV
-47 LSWGE
+47 WGANH
-52 KSQKVCVH
+52 KG
-60 RPWYALWSCDKWEEK
+60 YDA
-75 TQQFTGNQLIT
+75 
-86 KTWAGGNA
+86 GNA
-94 ANYYHSQNNQDITAN
+94 ANYLSSQNYQAISVGSGNETGA
-109 LKNDNGTY
+109 Y
-117 FLSGLY
+117 SLSGFT
-123 NYTGGEYNGGNL
+123 NYVGGDL
-135 DIELGSNATFNL
+135 TINL
-147 GANSGNSFTS
+147 GNSVVLDLSGSNSFTS
-157 WYPNGHTNVTFSA
+157 YQGYNQGKDDVSFNV
-170 GTINVNNS
+170 GTINLNGAL
-178 VEVGNRVGSG
+178 EVGNRVGSG

-200 NANKVTINSNINA
+200 NANKVNINSNISA
-213 YKTSQVNIG
+213 FKTSQVNIG
-222 NANSAITINSVSLSG
+222 NANSAITIGSVSLSG
-237 DTCSSLAK
+237 DTCSSLASV
-245 IGSGANCS
+245 GVGANCS
-253 SSGPSYSFKGTTSAT
+253 TSGPSYSFKGTTNAT
-268 NTTFSN
+268 NTAFSN

-280 FEESANFSGAKL
+280 FEENAAFSGAKL

-299 NKGFN
+299 NKEFST
-304 ATNNTA
+304 TNNTA
-310 FNSGSFTFKGTSSFN
+310 FNSGSFNFKGASSFN
-325 NATFS
+325 GATFN
-330 NASYTFDNQ
+330 NASYTFNNQ
-339 ATFQNSSFNGGTF
+339 TTFQNSSFNGGTF
-352 TFNNQSNPTNS
+352 TFNNQ
-363 AQHPQI
+363 
-369 LFENSSFNGGIFTF
+369 
-383 NNQTNPTNSAQHPQI
+383 NNQSAQHPQI

-405 SGSTTTLKGSATFE
+405 SGNATTLKGFVNFQ
-419 QAFNNSNHQLTI
+419 QAFNNSNHQLTM
-431 QNASFDNA
+431 QNASFNNA
-439 TFNNTGKITIEKDAS
+439 NFNNTGKITINESAS
-454 FNNTSFNTPVDTN
+454 FNDTTFNTSVDTS
-467 NMSVT
+467 NMTIT

-487 TLDFGSSKITL
+487 TLDFGSSKVTL
-498 AQGATFNLTSLGSEK
+498 TQGTTFNLTSLGDK
-513 SVTIL
+513 NSVTIL

-524 TYNHLLNHAL
+524 TYNNLLNHAF
-534 NSLTNALKTTES
+534 NSLTNALKTNENS
-546 SSKPQSF
+546 SDPQSF
-553 AQGLWDMIT
+553 TQGLWDMIT
-562 YNGVTGQLLS
+562 YNGVTGQLLN
-572 ENAATPKNTD
+572 ENATTSKPTD
-582 SSPSA
+582 SSPSKSSTNSA
-587 PTKDSPQVYQVGYKI
+587 QVYQVGYKI

-609 QETFSPNS
+609 QETFSHNS

-632 TISGSQFDLSAS
+632 VINGSKFDLSAS
-644 NYINANMP
+644 NYINADMP
-652 WYDHKYYIPKSQ
+652 WYDHKSYIPKSQ
-664 NFTESGTYYLP
+664 NFTESGTYYLS

-688 QTFSTNGSNLVIGY
+688 QTFSASNSNLVIGY
-702 NATWTG
+702 NSTWTDH
-708 NSVSSS
+708 NVSSS
-714 GTVSFGDTSGSALN
+714 GTVSFGDTSGSTLN
-728 GHCGPWPYYQCIG
+728 GHCGPWPYYQCTG
-741 TTNGA
+741 TTNGT

-768 AANLVFNGVDSINIA
+768 AANLVFNGVDGVNIA

-793 AYSSSMT
+793 IYSSSMT
-800 FSTQNMDSSQNLN
+800 FSTQGMDNSHNVN
-813 GLNANGKLS
+813 GLNPNGTLL
-822 VYGATF
+822 VYGTTF
-828 TNQAKDGK
+828 TNHAKDGK
-836 FIFNAGQATFENT
+836 FIFNAGKATFENT

-887 ANFNNSAS
+887 ANFNNSTS

-903 TTSFVGDFTNAN
+903 TTSFVGDFTNAH
-915 SNLQIAGNA
+915 SNLQIAGSA
-924 VFGNSTN
+924 VFGNSAN
-931 SDGSQNTANFN
+931 GSQNNANFS
-942 NTGSVNIAGN
+942 NTGSVNISGN
-952 ATFDNMAFNGPTNTS
+952 ATFDNVVFNSPTNTS

-991 MINFSAHSVINIG
+991 TITFNAHSVINIG

-1055 IYDVVYSFNNQTYNF
+1055 VYDVVYSFNNQTYNF
-1070 QEVFSPNSIS
+1070 QEIFSPNSIS

-1091 YVDMEKSDHLY
+1091 YMDMEKSDHLY

-1122 NLNNTIYYYDKSIDF
+1122 NSNNTIYYYDNSIDF

-1151 QTLTGQNSA
+1151 QTFTGQNST
-1160 IVFGAKNIW
+1160 IVFGAKSIW

-1176 QSNTIIRFGDNKG
+1176 QSDTIIRFGDNKG

-1259 QSSSMNFISNSANI
+1259 QSSSMNFTSNSANI

-1287 KGNPNFSFNALN
+1287 GGNPNFSFNALN

-1308 GYVGQTQSV
+1308 GYVGKTQSV
-1317 FKFNAVNA
+1317 FKFNAANA
-1325 ISFTNSSNLS
+1325 ISFTNSTNLS
-1335 SGLYQISAK
+1335 SGLYQMQAK
-1344 SVLFDNS
+1344 SVSFDNS

-1360 SIKANAISLSQNAS
+1360 SIKANAINLSQNAS
-1374 INASNHSTLELSG
+1374 INASNHSTLELQG
-1387 DLNLNDTS
+1387 DLNVNDTS
-1395 SLNLNQSAINVS
+1395 SLNLNQSTINVS
-1407 NNATINDYASL
+1407 NNAAINDYASL
-1418 IASNGS
+1418 VVNDGS

-1438 ITTSLS
+1438 ITTSLNN
-1444 DSSIVFKGASSLGGQ
+1444 SSIVFNGEISLGGQ

-1466 FLDFQGSSAITSNT
+1466 SLDFQGSSTITSNT
-1480 AFNFYNNAF
+1480 VFNFYDNAF

-1517 SSVLNLKNSQLV
+1517 NSVLNLKNSQLV

-1552 RVYNIIQADM
+1552 RVYNIIQAGM
-1562 NSNWYERISFF
+1562 SSNWYERINFF
-1573 GMRINDGIY
+1573 GMHISDGIY
-1582 DAKNQTYSF
+1582 DATNQTYSF

-1627 GSEIFNYQK
+1627 SSEIFNYQK

-1650 AQGVFYLTSSVKGY
+1650 AEGVFYLTSNVKGY

-1669 SYQASGS
+1669 SYQANGS

-1683 NLTSESSVISQT
+1683 NLTSESSIISQT

-1704 ALHVY
+1704 ALHIY
-1709 NKGYNFNN
+1709 NKGYNLNN

-1727 LYPEIKKILG
+1727 LYPEIKKVLG
-1737 NDFSLSSLSNLKGDA
+1737 NDFSPSSLSDLKGDA

-1785 GALIIGATKI
+1785 GALIVGATKI
-1795 GQTNTNSTVVFGGL
+1795 GQTDTNSAVVFGGL

-1936 VNTLGSGSVIGGY
+1936 ADTLGSDSVIGGH

-1970 LMNDSGLNTA
+1970 LMNDSGLNAA

-1988 LGFWTGLVGGLA
+1988 LGFWTGLVGGLT
-2000 GLGGIDLQNPEKLIG
+2000 GLGGIDLQKPEKLIG

-2047 MLQDIVKPSEA
+2047 ILQDIVKPSEA

-2078 MLNSL
+2078 TLNSL

-2106 PIYEQGL
+2106 SIYEQGL
-2113 GDLIPNLGKKGLF
+2113 GDLIPSFGKKGLF

-2134 WQRGDFSFNAQGNVF
+2134 WQKGDFSFNAQGNVF

-2176 NHIAFTNHSGT
+2176 NHISFTNHAGT
-2187 LNLLSNQVSNINITT
+2187 LQLLSDQVSNINITT
-2202 LDASN
+2202 LNASN

-2215 NNVSVSQ
+2215 NNVLVSQ
-2222 GNLFINASCVQQSDP
+2222 GNLFINASCAQQSDP
-2237 ITTNT
+2237 TTANA
-2242 ANPCALSAQ
+2242 ANPCTLTTQ
-2251 SANGASSNNASN
+2251 STNNASSNNASN
-2263 NAPIALNNNDESL
+2263 NAQIALSNNDESL

-2319 NNLTISNQA
+2319 NNLIISNQA
-2328 VLEKNASFVTNNLN
+2328 VLEKNANFVTNNLN
-2342 IQGAFNNNATQKIG
+2342 IQGAFNNNATRKIE
-2356 VLQNLVIASNAS
+2356 VLQNLTIASNAS

-2380 ALNNFGAIHFNL
+2380 ALNHFGAIHFNL
-2392 ENIQTPAP
+2392 ENIQTPTP

-2414 TPFINVNNS
+2414 TPFMNVNNS
-2423 MANNTTYTLLKSSR
+2423 IANNMTYTLLKSSR

-2449 SYLKLYTLINING
+2449 SYLNLYTLINING
-2462 NHIEEKN
+2462 NRIEEKN

-2482 DKGLLLSVALPNSNN
+2482 DKGLLLSVALPDSNS
-2497 ASPNNIL
+2497 AHQNNIL
-2504 SLSVLHNQ
+2504 SLSVLYNQ
-2512 VKMSYGDKVMDFTP
+2512 IKMSYGDKVMDFTP

-2543 QIEAIGGN
+2543 QIETIGGN
-2551 NAIKWLSTLMIKT
+2551 NAIKWLSTLMMET
-2564 KENPLFAPIYLEN
+2564 KENPLFAPIYLKN

-2584 DATKDLQN
+2584 GVAKDLLN

-2618 TSRLTKLSDFRAREG
+2618 TSRLTKLSDFRSREG
-2633 ESNFSERLLELKN
+2633 ESDFSKRLLELKN

-2652 NPSEIFVKYSQPNKH
+2652 NPSEVFIKYSQPNKH
-2667 PNNLWVQGV
+2667 PNNLWVQGI

-2692 NVGYDRLVKN
+2692 NAGYDRLVKN

-2711 GYSGFNGNIMRSLGN
+2711 GYSGFNGNIMHSLAN

-2750 YGGNASHINSSNSL
+2750 YGGNASNINSSNSL
-2764 LSVLNQRYNYNTW
+2764 LSVLNQRYSYNTW

-2805 YHFIGLSGMKG
+2805 YHFIGLSAMKG
-2816 KMQNPAYQQFVM
+2816 NDAAYKQFLM

-2862 GRDLLIKAKG
+2862 GRDLLIKSKG
-2872 DNMVRFVGENTLLYR
+2872 GNMVRFVGENTLLYR
-2887 KGEIFNTFA
+2887 KGEVFNTFA

-2904 HLWRLMY
+2904 HLWRLVY

-2926 LNITGNVGMRV
+2926 INITGNVGMRV

>member
-1 MKQFKKKPK
+1 
-10 KIKRS
+10 
-15 QKIILKRPL
+15 
-24 WLMPL
+24 MPL

-36 GVYADGTDILG
+36 GVYANGTDILG

-60 RPWYALWSCDKWEEK
+60 HPWYALWNCDKWEEK
-75 TQQFTGNQLIT
+75 TQQYTGNQLIT

-94 ANYYHSQNNQDITAN
+94 ANYYHTQNNQNITAN

-200 NANKVTINSNINA
+200 NANKVTINSNIST

-222 NANSAITINSVSLSG
+222 NANSAITIGSVSLSG
-237 DTCSSLAK
+237 DTCSSSVSVG
-245 IGSGANCS
+245 IGANCS
-253 SSGPSYSFKGTTSAT
+253 TSGPSYSFKGTTNAT

-280 FEESANFSGAKL
+280 FEENATFSGAKW
-292 NGGAFTF
+292 NGGTYTF
-299 NKGFN
+299 NKEFK

-310 FNSGSFTFKGTSSFN
+310 FNSGSFNFKGASSFN
-325 NATFS
+325 GASFS

-352 TFNNQSNPTNS
+352 TFNNQTNPANS

-369 LFENSSFNGGIFTF
+369 
-383 NNQTNPTNSAQHPQI
+383 Q
-398 LFENSSF
+398 NSSF
-405 SGSTTTLKGSATFE
+405 SGNAITLKGFVNFQ

-431 QNASFDNA
+431 QNASFNNA
-439 TFNNTGKITIEKDAS
+439 TFNNTGKITIDESAS
-454 FNNTSFNTPVDTN
+454 FNDTTFNTSVDTN
-467 NMSVT
+467 NMTIS
-472 GSVTLSGKND
+472 GGVTLSGKND
-482 LKNGS
+482 LNNGS

-498 AQGATFNLTSLGSEK
+498 AQGTTFNLTSLGSEK

-524 TYNHLLNHAL
+524 TYNNLLNHAL
-534 NSLTNALKTTES
+534 NSLTNALKTNES

-553 AQGLWDMIT
+553 AQGLWEMIT

-572 ENAATPKNTD
+572 ENAATSKTTD
-582 SSPSA
+582 SSPSKSS
-587 PTKDSPQVYQVGYKI
+587 TNSTQVYQVGYKI

-632 TISGSQFDLSAS
+632 VINGSKFDLSAS
-644 NYINANMP
+644 NYINADMP

-688 QTFSTNGSNLVIGY
+688 QTFSANGSNLVIGY

-728 GHCGPWPYYQCIG
+728 GHCGPWPYYQCAG

-757 LRSGNRIGTGG
+757 LRSGNRVGTGG

-800 FSTQNMDSSQNLN
+800 FSTQNMDNSQNLN
-813 GLNANGKLS
+813 GLNANGTLS

-836 FIFNAGQATFENT
+836 FTFNAGQATFENT

-878 SAKNASFNN
+878 GAKNASFNN

-924 VFGNSTN
+924 VFGNPTN

-952 ATFDNMAFNGPTNTS
+952 ATFDNVVFNSPTNTS
-967 VKGQVTLNNIT
+967 VKGKVTLNNIT

-991 MINFSAHSVINIG
+991 TIAFSAHSVINID

-1049 SSAGNG
+1049 SSVGNG
-1055 IYDVVYSFNNQTYNF
+1055 VYDVVYSFNNQTYNF
-1070 QEVFSPNSIS
+1070 QEIFSPNSVS

-1122 NLNNTIYYYDKSIDF
+1122 NSNNTIYYYDNSIDF

-1151 QTLTGQNSA
+1151 QTFTGQNST

-1169 TNASDAP
+1169 TSVSDVP

-1259 QSSSMNFISNSANI
+1259 QSSSMNFVSNSANI

-1308 GYVGQTQSV
+1308 GYVGTTQSV

-1335 SGLYQISAK
+1335 SGLYQMQAK

-1360 SIKANAISLSQNAS
+1360 SIKANAINLSQNAS

-1444 DSSIVFKGASSLGGQ
+1444 NSSIVFKGASSLGGQ

-1466 FLDFQGSSAITSNT
+1466 SLDFQGSSTITSNT
-1480 AFNFYNNAF
+1480 AFNFYDNAF

-1539 NIDLLSDLNDNKN
+1539 NIDLLSDLNGNKN

-1562 NSNWYERISFF
+1562 NNNWYERISFF

-1582 DAKNQTYSF
+1582 DVKNQTYSF

-1683 NLTSESSVISQT
+1683 NISSESSVISQT

-1709 NKGYNFNN
+1709 NKGYNFSN

-1737 NDFSLSSLSNLKGDA
+1737 NDFSLSSLSGLKGDA

-1769 ELIDNAN
+1769 EFIDNAN

-1785 GALIIGATKI
+1785 GTLIIGATKI
-1795 GQTNTNSTVVFGGL
+1795 GQTNTNSAVVFGGL
-1809 GYQKPCDYTDIV
+1809 GYQTPCDYTDIV

-1936 VNTLGSGSVIGGY
+1936 ADTLGSGSVIGGY

-2078 MLNSL
+2078 TLNSL

-2134 WQRGDFSFNAQGNVF
+2134 WQKGDFNFNAQGNVF

-2187 LNLLSNQVSNINITT
+2187 LNLLSNQVSNINITM
-2202 LDASN
+2202 LNASN

-2215 NNVSVSQ
+2215 NNISVSQ
-2222 GNLFINASCVQQSDP
+2222 GDLFINASCAQQSDP

-2251 SANGASSNNASN
+2251 SANGASSSNASN

-2276 MVTANDFNFSGNIYA
+2276 VVAANDFNFSGNIYA
-2291 NGVVDFSKIKGSANI
+2291 NGVVDFSKIKGSANV

-2342 IQGAFNNNATQKIG
+2342 IQGVFNNNATQKIE

-2400 LIQAEGIINLNTTQ
+2400 LIQVGGIINLNTAQ

-2469 GVLTYLGQRVLLQ
+2469 GALTYLGQRVLLQ
-2482 DKGLLLSVALPNSNN
+2482 DKGLLLSVALPDSNN
-2497 ASPNNIL
+2497 ASQNNIL
-2504 SLSVLHNQ
+2504 SLSVLHDQ
-2512 VKMSYGDKVMDFTP
+2512 IKMSYGNKIMDFTP
-2526 PTLQDYI
+2526 PTLQGYI
-2533 VGIQGQSALN
+2533 TGIQGQSALN
-2543 QIEAIGGN
+2543 QIEAVGR
-2551 NAIKWLSTLMIKT
+2551 NAIKWLSTLMMET
-2564 KENPLFAPIYLEN
+2564 KENPLFAPIYLKN

-2652 NPSEIFVKYSQPNKH
+2652 NPSEVFVKYSQLSKH

-2711 GYSGFNGNIMRSLGN
+2711 GYSDFNGNIMRSLGN

-2750 YGGNASHINSSNSL
+2750 YGGNATSINSSNSL

-2816 KMQNPAYQQFVM
+2816 KMNDAAYKQFLM

-2872 DNMVRFVGENTLLYR
+2872 GNTVRFVGENTLLYR

>member
-1 MKQFKKKPK
+1 MRGQHLMKKFKKKPK
-10 KIKRS
+10 KITRK
-15 QKIILKRPL
+15 QKTILKRPL

-29 LIGGFAS
+29 LISGFAS
-36 GVYADGTDILG
+36 GVYANNLWDLLNPKVGG
-47 LSWGE
+47 EYVHWVKGSQYCSW
-52 KSQKVCVH
+52 
-60 RPWYALWSCDKWEEK
+60 WEFGGCLRNVWGANHK
-75 TQQFTGNQLIT
+75 GYD
-86 KTWAGGNA
+86 AGNA
-94 ANYYHSQNNQDITAN
+94 ANYLSSQNYQAISVGSGNET
-109 LKNDNGTY
+109 GTY
-117 FLSGLY
+117 SLSGFT
-123 NYTGGEYNGGNL
+123 NYVGGNL
-135 DIELGSNATFNL
+135 TINL
-147 GANSGNSFTS
+147 GNSVVLDLSGSNSFTS
-157 WYPNGHTNVTFSA
+157 YQGYNQGKDDVSFNV
-170 GTINVNNS
+170 GTINLNGTL
-178 VEVGNRVGSG
+178 EVGNRVGSG
-188 AGTHTGTATLNL
+188 AGTHTGIATLNL
-200 NANKVTINSNINA
+200 NANKVNINSNISA

-222 NANSAITINSVSLSG
+222 NANSAITINSVSLNG
-237 DTCSSLAK
+237 DTCSSLASV
-245 IGSGANCS
+245 GVGANCS
-253 SSGPSYSFKGTTSAT
+253 TSGPSYSFKGTTNAT

-274 ASGSFT
+274 ANGSFT
-280 FEESANFSGAKL
+280 FEENATFSGAKL

-299 NKGFN
+299 NKEFK

-310 FNSGSFTFKGTSSFN
+310 FNSGSFNFKGASSFN
-325 NATFS
+325 NASFS
-330 NASYTFDNQ
+330 NATYTFNNQ

-352 TFNNQSNPTNS
+352 TFNNQNNQS

-369 LFENSSFNGGIFTF
+369 
-383 NNQTNPTNSAQHPQI
+383 Q
-398 LFENSSF
+398 NSSF
-405 SGSTTTLKGSATFE
+405 SGNATTLKGFVNFQ

-431 QNASFDNA
+431 QNASFNNA
-439 TFNNTGKITIEKDAS
+439 TFNNTGKITINEGAS
-454 FNNTSFNTPVDTN
+454 FNDTTFNTSINTN

-482 LKNGS
+482 LNNGS

-498 AQGATFNLTSLGSEK
+498 TQGTTFNLTSLGSEK

-524 TYNHLLNHAL
+524 TYNNLLNHAL
-534 NSLTNALKTTES
+534 NSLTNALKTNES
-546 SSKPQSF
+546 PSNPQSF

-562 YNGVTGQLLS
+562 YNGVTGQLLN
-572 ENAATPKNTD
+572 ENIAASKPTD
-582 SSPSA
+582 SSPPKSSTN
-587 PTKDSPQVYQVGYKI
+587 PTQVYQVGYKI

-632 TISGSQFDLSAS
+632 VISGSKFDLSAS
-644 NYINANMP
+644 NYINSDMP

-688 QTFSTNGSNLVIGY
+688 QTFSASNSNLVIGY
-702 NATWTG
+702 NSTWTG

-714 GTVSFGDTSGSALN
+714 GAVSFGDTSGSALN
-728 GHCGPWPYYQCIG
+728 GHCGPWPYYQCTG
-741 TTNGA
+741 TTNGT

-768 AANLVFNGVDSINIA
+768 AANLVFNGVDSVNIA

-793 AYSSSMT
+793 IYSSSMT
-800 FSTQNMDSSQNLN
+800 FSTQNMDNSQNLN
-813 GLNANGKLS
+813 GLNSNGKLL

-836 FIFNAGQATFENT
+836 FIFNAGQAVFENT

-931 SDGSQNTANFN
+931 SVGNPTNSDGSQNTANFN
-942 NTGSVNIAGN
+942 NTGSVNISGN
-952 ATFDNMAFNGPTNTS
+952 ATFDNVVFNGPTNTS
-967 VKGQVTLNNIT
+967 VKGQVILNNIT

-991 MINFSAHSVINIG
+991 TIAFNAHSVINIG
-1004 EAITN
+1004 ETITN

-1049 SSAGNG
+1049 SSVGNG
-1055 IYDVVYSFNNQTYNF
+1055 VYDVVYSFNNQTYNF
-1070 QEVFSPNSIS
+1070 QEIFSPNSIS

-1091 YVDMEKSDHLY
+1091 YMDMEKSDHLY
-1102 YQNALGFMTYMP
+1102 YKDVVGFMTYMP

-1122 NLNNTIYYYDKSIDF
+1122 NANNTIYYYDKSIDF

-1151 QTLTGQNSA
+1151 QTFTGQNSA
-1160 IVFGAKNIW
+1160 IVFGAKSIW

-1176 QSNTIIRFGDNKG
+1176 QSNVIIRFGDNKG

-1308 GYVGQTQSV
+1308 GYVGTTQSV
-1317 FKFNAVNA
+1317 FKFNAKNT
-1325 ISFTNSSNLS
+1325 INFTNSTNLS
-1335 SGLYQISAK
+1335 SGLYQISANNV
-1344 SVLFDNS
+1344 SFDNS

-1360 SIKANAISLSQNAS
+1360 SIKASAINLSQNAS
-1374 INASNHSTLELSG
+1374 INASNHSTLELQG

-1418 IASNGS
+1418 IASNNA
-1424 HLNFNGAVNFNSAN
+1424 HINFNGTTNFNSAN
-1438 ITTSLS
+1438 TTTSLNN
-1444 DSSIVFKGASSLGGQ
+1444 SSIVFKGASFLGGQ

-1466 FLDFQGSSAITSNT
+1466 SLDFQGSSAITSNT
-1480 AFNFYNNAF
+1480 AFNFYDNAF

-1512 LNPNN
+1512 LNPNS

-1529 FSDQGSLNIA
+1529 FGDQGSLNIA

-1650 AQGVFYLTSSVKGY
+1650 AEGVFYLTSSVKGY

-1683 NLTSESSVISQT
+1683 NLSSESSVISQT

-1704 ALHVY
+1704 ALHIY

-1727 LYPEIKKILG
+1727 LYLEIKKILG
-1737 NDFSLSSLSNLKGDA
+1737 NDFSLSSLSDLKGDA

-1795 GQTNTNSTVVFGGL
+1795 GQTDTNSAVVFGGL

-1916 ILGEVAMQ
+1916 ILGEVAVQ

-2047 MLQDIVKPSEA
+2047 MLQDIVKPSNA
-2058 LQNDVVALGKQMIG
+2058 LKNDVVALGKQMIG

-2078 MLNSL
+2078 TLNSL

-2134 WQRGDFSFNAQGNVF
+2134 WQKGDFSFNAQGNVF

-2176 NHIAFTNHSGT
+2176 NHISFTNHFGT
-2187 LNLLSNQVSNINITT
+2187 LQLLSNQVSNISITT

-2222 GNLFINASCVQQSDP
+2222 GNLFINASCAQQSDP
-2237 ITTNT
+2237 T
-2242 ANPCALSAQ
+2242 AVNATNPCALSTQ
-2251 SANGASSNNASN
+2251 SANNASSNNASN

-2319 NNLTISNQA
+2319 NNLIISNQA
-2328 VLEKNASFVTNNLN
+2328 VLEKNASFTANNLN
-2342 IQGAFNNNATQKIG
+2342 IQGAFNNNATRKIE

-2380 ALNNFGAIHFNL
+2380 ALNNLGTIHFNL
-2392 ENIQTPAP
+2392 ENIQTPTP

-2414 TPFINVNNS
+2414 TPFININNS

-2469 GVLTYLGQRVLLQ
+2469 GTLTYLGQRVLLQ
-2482 DKGLLLSVALPNSNN
+2482 DKGLLLSVALPDSNN
-2497 ASPNNIL
+2497 AHQNNIL
-2504 SLSVLHNQ
+2504 SLSVLYNQ
-2512 VKMSYGDKVMDFTP
+2512 IKMSYSDKAMDFTP

-2543 QIEAIGGN
+2543 QIEAVGGN
-2551 NAIKWLSTLMIKT
+2551 NAIKWLSTLMMET
-2564 KENPLFAPIYLEN
+2564 KENPLFAPIYLKN

-2584 DATKDLQN
+2584 GVAKDLQN

-2618 TSRLTKLSDFRAREG
+2618 TSRLTKLSDFRTREG
-2633 ESNFSERLLELKN
+2633 ESDFSLLELKN

-2652 NPSEIFVKYSQPNKH
+2652 NPGEVFVKYSQPNKH
-2667 PNNLWVQGV
+2667 PNNLWVQGI

-2711 GYSGFNGNIMRSLGN
+2711 GYSDFNGNIMHSLGN

-2750 YGGNASHINSSNSL
+2750 YGGNATSINSSNSL

-2816 KMQNPAYQQFVM
+2816 KMNDAAYKQFLM

-2847 KYFGKNSYYFVTARL
+2847 KYFGQNSYYFVTARL
-2862 GRDLLIKAKG
+2862 GRDLLIKSKG
-2872 DNMVRFVGENTLLYR
+2872 GNVVRFVGENTLLYR
-2887 KGEIFNTFA
+2887 KGEVFNTFA

-2926 LNITGNVGMRV
+2926 INITGNVGMRV

>member
-1 MKQFKKKPK
+1 MKKFKKKPK
-10 KIKRS
+10 KITRK
-15 QKIILKRPL
+15 QKTILKRPL
-24 WLMPL
+24 WLVPL

-36 GVYADGTDILG
+36 GVYANNNLWDLLNTKVGGDYVHWVKGSQYCAWWEFAGCLKNV
-47 LSWGE
+47 WGANH
-52 KSQKVCVH
+52 KG
-60 RPWYALWSCDKWEEK
+60 YDA
-75 TQQFTGNQLIT
+75 
-86 KTWAGGNA
+86 GNA
-94 ANYYHSQNNQDITAN
+94 ANYLSSQNYQAISVGSGNET
-109 LKNDNGTY
+109 GTY
-117 FLSGLY
+117 SLSGFT
-123 NYTGGEYNGGNL
+123 NYVGGNL
-135 DIELGSNATFNL
+135 TINL
-147 GANSGNSFTS
+147 GNSVVLDLSGSNSFTS
-157 WYPNGHTNVTFSA
+157 YQGYNQGKDDVTFTV
-170 GTINVNNS
+170 GTINLNGTL
-178 VEVGNRVGSG
+178 EVGNRVGSG

-200 NANKVTINSNINA
+200 NANKVNINSNISA
-213 YKTSQVNIG
+213 YKTSQVNVG
-222 NANSAITINSVSLSG
+222 NANSVITIGSVSLSG
-237 DTCSSLAK
+237 DTCSSLASV
-245 IGSGANCS
+245 GVGANCS
-253 SSGPSYSFKGTTSAT
+253 NLGPSYSFKGTTNAT
-268 NTTFSN
+268 NTTFSS

-280 FEESANFSGAKL
+280 FEENATFSGAKL
-292 NGGAFTF
+292 NGGEFTF
-299 NKGFN
+299 NKEFK

-310 FNSGSFTFKGTSSFN
+310 FNSGSFNFKGASSFN
-325 NATFS
+325 GASFS

-352 TFNNQSNPTNS
+352 TFNNQNNQSS
-363 AQHPQI
+363 QHPQI
-369 LFENSSFNGGIFTF
+369 
-383 NNQTNPTNSAQHPQI
+383 Q
-398 LFENSSF
+398 NSSF
-405 SGSTTTLKGSATFE
+405 SGNATTLKGSVIFQ

-431 QNASFDNA
+431 QNASFNNA
-439 TFNNTGKITIEKDAS
+439 TFNNTGKITINESAS
-454 FNNTSFNTPVDTN
+454 FNNTSFNTSVDTN
-467 NMSVT
+467 NMIIT

-498 AQGATFNLTSLGSEK
+498 TQGTTFNLTSLSSEK

-524 TYNHLLNHAL
+524 TYNNLLNHAI
-534 NSLTNALKTTES
+534 NSLTSALKTSES

-562 YNGVTGQLLS
+562 YNGVTGQLLN
-572 ENAATPKNTD
+572 ENATTSKPTD
-582 SSPSA
+582 SSPSKSS
-587 PTKDSPQVYQVGYKI
+587 TNSTQVYQVGYKI

-609 QETFSPNS
+609 QETFGPNS

-632 TISGSQFDLSAS
+632 VINGSKFDLSAS
-644 NYINANMP
+644 NYINADMP

-688 QTFSTNGSNLVIGY
+688 QTFSASNSNLVIGY
-702 NATWTG
+702 NSTWTDH
-708 NSVSSS
+708 NVSSS

-728 GHCGPWPYYQCIG
+728 GHCGPWPYYQCTG
-741 TTNGA
+741 TTNGT

-768 AANLVFNGVDSINIA
+768 AANLIFNGVDSINIA

-793 AYSSSMT
+793 IYSSSMT
-800 FSTQNMDSSQNLN
+800 FSTQSMDNSQNLE
-813 GLNANGKLS
+813 GLNSNGKLL
-822 VYGATF
+822 VYGTTF
-828 TNQAKDGK
+828 TNEAKDGK

-903 TTSFVGDFTNAN
+903 TTSFVGNFTNAH

-931 SDGSQNTANFN
+931 GSQNTANFN

-952 ATFDNMAFNGPTNTS
+952 ATFNNVVFNSPTNTS

-991 MINFSAHSVINIG
+991 TIAFSAHSVINIG

-1019 KEIEYNNAFSKNLWQ
+1019 KEIDYNNAFSKNLWQ

-1049 SSAGNG
+1049 SSVGNG
-1055 IYDVVYSFNNQTYNF
+1055 VYDVVYSFNNQTYNF
-1070 QEVFSPNSIS
+1070 QEIFSPNSIS

-1091 YVDMEKSDHLY
+1091 YMDMEKSDHLY

-1122 NLNNTIYYYDKSIDF
+1122 NANNTIYYYDKSIDF

-1151 QTLTGQNSA
+1151 QTFTGQNSA

-1169 TNASDAP
+1169 TDASDAP
-1176 QSNTIIRFGDNKG
+1176 QSNAIIRFGDNKG
-1189 AGSNDASGHCWNLQC
+1189 VGSNDASGHCWNLQC

-1308 GYVGQTQSV
+1308 GYVGTTQSV

-1325 ISFTNSSNLS
+1325 ISFTNSTNLS
-1335 SGLYQISAK
+1335 SGLYQMQAE

-1360 SIKANAISLSQNAS
+1360 SIKASAISLSQNAS
-1374 INASNHSTLELSG
+1374 INTSNHSTLELQG
-1387 DLNLNDTS
+1387 GLNVNDTS
-1395 SLNLNQSAINVS
+1395 SLNLNQSTINVS
-1407 NNATINDYASL
+1407 NNAMINDYASL
-1418 IASNGS
+1418 IASNNA
-1424 HLNFNGAVNFNSAN
+1424 HINFNGTTNFNSAN
-1438 ITTSLS
+1438 ITTSLNH
-1444 DSSIVFKGASSLGGQ
+1444 SSIVFKGAVSLGGQ

-1466 FLDFQGSSAITSNT
+1466 SLDFQGSSAITSNT
-1480 AFNFYNNAF
+1480 AFNFYDNAF

-1529 FSDQGSLNIA
+1529 FGDQGSLDIA

-1552 RVYNIIQADM
+1552 RVYNIIQAGM
-1562 NSNWYERISFF
+1562 NSDWYERINFF
-1573 GMRINDGIY
+1573 GMHINDGIY

-1650 AQGVFYLTSSVKGY
+1650 AQGVFYLTSNVKGY

-1669 SYQASGS
+1669 SYQANGS

-1737 NDFSLSSLSNLKGDA
+1737 NDFSLSSLSNLNSNA
-1752 LNQLTKLI
+1752 LNQLIKLI
-1760 TPSDWKNIN
+1760 TPDDWKNIN

-1785 GALIIGATKI
+1785 GALIVGATKI
-1795 GQTNTNSTVVFGGL
+1795 GQTDTNSAVVFGGL
-1809 GYQKPCDYTDIV
+1809 GYQKPCDYTNIV

-1850 KEIYLTGTLGSGNA
+1850 KKIYLTGTLGNGNA

-1916 ILGEVAMQ
+1916 ILGEVAVQ

-1936 VNTLGSGSVIGGY
+1936 ADVLGSDSVIGGH
-1949 LTPEQKNQTLSQL
+1949 LTPKQKNQTLSQL

-2026 GLFNQITGFIS
+2026 GLFNQITSFIS

-2047 MLQDIVKPSEA
+2047 MLQDIVKPSNA

-2078 MLNSL
+2078 TLNSL

-2134 WQRGDFSFNAQGNVF
+2134 WQKGDFNFNAQGNVF

-2176 NHIAFTNHSGT
+2176 NHIAFTNHAGT
-2187 LNLLSNQVSNINITT
+2187 LQLLSDQVSNINITT
-2202 LDASN
+2202 LNASN

-2222 GNLFINASCVQQSDP
+2222 GDLFVNASCTQQSDP
-2237 ITTNT
+2237 T
-2242 ANPCALSAQ
+2242 AANATNPCTLSAQ
-2251 SANGASSNNASN
+2251 SANGASSSNASN

-2276 MVTANDFNFSGNIYA
+2276 IITANDFNFSGNIYA
-2291 NGVVDFSKIKGSANI
+2291 NGVVDFSKIKGSANV

-2328 VLEKNASFVTNNLN
+2328 VLENNASFVTNNLN
-2342 IQGAFNNNATQKIG
+2342 IQGAFNNNATQKIE

-2380 ALNNFGAIHFNL
+2380 TLNHFGTIHFNL
-2392 ENIQTPAP
+2392 ENTQTPTP

-2437 YIDYNI
+2437 YINYNI

-2497 ASPNNIL
+2497 ASQNNIL
-2504 SLSVLHNQ
+2504 SLSVLYNQ
-2512 VKMSYGDKVMDFTP
+2512 IKMSYGDKAMDFTP

-2551 NAIKWLSTLMIKT
+2551 NAIKWLSTLMMET
-2564 KENPLFAPIYLEN
+2564 KENPLFAPIYLKN
-2577 HSLNEIL
+2577 HSLHEIL
-2584 DATKDLQN
+2584 GVAKDLLN

-2618 TSRLTKLSDFRAREG
+2618 TSRLTKLSDFRTREG
-2633 ESNFSERLLELKN
+2633 ESDFSLLELKN

-2652 NPSEIFVKYSQPNKH
+2652 NPGEVFVKYTQPNKH
-2667 PNNLWVQGV
+2667 PNNLWAQGI

-2711 GYSGFNGNIMRSLGN
+2711 GYSDFNGNIMHSLGN

-2750 YGGNASHINSSNSL
+2750 YGGNATSINSSNPL

-2816 KMQNPAYQQFVM
+2816 KMNDAAYKQFLM

-2847 KYFGKNSYYFVTARL
+2847 KYFGQNSYYFVTARL
-2862 GRDLLIKAKG
+2862 GRDLLIKSKG
-2872 DNMVRFVGENTLLYR
+2872 GNTVRFVGENTLLYR
-2887 KGEIFNTFA
+2887 KGEVFNTFA

-2926 LNITGNVGMRV
+2926 INITGNVGMRV

>member
-1 MKQFKKKPK
+1 MKKFKKKPK
-10 KIKRS
+10 SIKRS
-15 QKIILKRPL
+15 HQKTILKRPL
-24 WLMPL
+24 WLTPL

-94 ANYYHSQNNQDITAN
+94 ANYYHSQNNQNITAN

-123 NYTGGEYNGGNL
+123 NYTGGENNGGNL
-135 DIELGSNATFNL
+135 NIELGSNATFDL
-147 GANSGNSFTS
+147 GVQSGNSFTS
-157 WYPNGHTNVTFSA
+157 WYPNGHTNITFSA

-178 VEVGNRVGSG
+178 VEVGNRVGTG

-200 NANKVTINSNINA
+200 NANKVNINSNISTF
-213 YKTSQVNIG
+213 KTSQVNIG
-222 NANSAITINSVSLSG
+222 NANSVITIGSVSLNG
-237 DTCSSLAK
+237 DTCSSLTRV
-245 IGSGANCS
+245 GVGANCS
-253 SSGPSYSFKGTTSAT
+253 TSGPSYSFKGTTSAT
-268 NTTFSN
+268 NTDFSN

-280 FEESANFSGAKL
+280 FEENAAFSGAKL
-292 NGGAFTF
+292 NGGTYTF
-299 NKGFN
+299 NKEFN

-310 FNSGSFTFKGTSSFN
+310 FNSGSFNFKGASSFN
-325 NATFS
+325 GANFGD
-330 NASYTFDNQ
+330 ASYTFNHQ

-352 TFNNQSNPTNS
+352 TFNNQTN
-363 AQHPQI
+363 Q
-369 LFENSSFNGGIFTF
+369 
-383 NNQTNPTNSAQHPQI
+383 TNSAQHPQI

-405 SGSTTTLKGSATFE
+405 SGNATTLKGFVDFQ
-419 QAFNNSNHQLTI
+419 QAFNNSSHQLTV
-431 QNASFDNA
+431 QNASFNNA
-439 TFNNTGKITIEKDAS
+439 NFNNTGKITINESAS
-454 FNNTSFNTPVDTN
+454 FNNTTFNTSINTN
-467 NMSVT
+467 NMTIT
-472 GSVTLSGKND
+472 GSVALSGKND

-487 TLDFGSSKITL
+487 TLDFGSSQVTL
-498 AQGATFNLTSLGSEK
+498 TQGTTFNLTSLGDK
-513 SVTIL
+513 NSVTIL

-524 TYNHLLNHAL
+524 TYNNLLNHAL
-534 NSLTNALKTTES
+534 NSLTSALKTNES
-546 SSKPQSF
+546 SSDPQSF
-553 AQGLWDMIT
+553 AQGLWDIIT

-572 ENAATPKNTD
+572 ANIAASKPAD
-582 SSPSA
+582 SSSSKSSTN
-587 PTKDSPQVYQVGYKI
+587 PTQVYQVGYKI
-602 GDTIYKL
+602 GDIIYKL
-609 QETFSPNS
+609 QETFSHDS

-632 TISGSQFDLSAS
+632 VISGSKFDLSAS
-644 NYINANMP
+644 NYIDSNTP
-652 WYDHKYYIPKSQ
+652 WYDHKSYIPKSQ

-688 QTFSTNGSNLVIGY
+688 QTFSANGSNLVIGY
-702 NATWTG
+702 QSTWTDH
-708 NSVSSS
+708 NVSSS
-714 GTVSFGDTSGSALN
+714 DTVSFGDTSGSALN
-728 GHCGPWPYYQCIG
+728 GHCGPWPYYQCTG

-768 AANLVFNGVDSINIA
+768 AANLIFNGVDSVNIA

-793 AYSSSMT
+793 IYSSSMT
-800 FSTQNMDSSQNLN
+800 FSTQGMDNSQNWN
-813 GLNANGKLS
+813 GLNPNGTLS
-822 VYGATF
+822 VYGTTF

-836 FIFNAGQATFENT
+836 FIFNAGQAVFENT

-924 VFGNSTN
+924 VFGNSAN
-931 SDGSQNTANFN
+931 GSQNNANFN
-942 NTGSVNIAGN
+942 NTGSVNILGN
-952 ATFDNMAFNGPTNTS
+952 ATFDNVVFNGPTNMS

-991 MINFSAHSVINIG
+991 TITFNAYSVINIG

-1034 LINYQGHGASSEKLV
+1034 LINYQGHGANSEKLV

-1055 IYDVVYSFNNQTYNF
+1055 VYDVVYSFNNQTYNF
-1070 QEVFSPNSIS
+1070 QEIFSPNSIS

-1091 YVDMEKSDHLY
+1091 YMDMEKSDHLY
-1102 YQNALGFMTYMP
+1102 YKNVAGFMTYMP

-1122 NLNNTIYYYDKSIDF
+1122 DSNNTIYYYDKSIDF
-1137 YASGKTLFTKAEFS
+1137 YASGKTLSTKAEFS
-1151 QTLTGQNSA
+1151 QTFTGQNSA
-1160 IVFGAKNIW
+1160 IVFGAKSIW
-1169 TNASDAP
+1169 MNASDAP

-1259 QSSSMNFISNSANI
+1259 QSSSMNFASKNANI

-1287 KGNPNFSFNALN
+1287 GGNPNFSFNALN

-1317 FKFNAVNA
+1317 FKFNATNA
-1325 ISFTNSSNLS
+1325 INFTNSTNLS
-1335 SGLYQISAK
+1335 SGLYQMQAK
-1344 SVLFDNS
+1344 SVSFDNS

-1360 SIKANAISLSQNAS
+1360 SIKANAINLSQNAS
-1374 INASNHSTLELSG
+1374 INASNHSTLELQG

-1395 SLNLNQSAINVS
+1395 SLNLNQSAINIS

-1418 IASNGS
+1418 IVNDGS
-1424 HLNFNGAVNFNSAN
+1424 RLNFNGAVNFNSEN
-1438 ITTSLS
+1438 ITTSLNN
-1444 DSSIVFKGASSLGGQ
+1444 SSVVFKGAISLGGQ

-1466 FLDFQGSSAITSNT
+1466 SLDFQGSSAITSNT
-1480 AFNFYNNAF
+1480 AFNFYDNAF

-1512 LNPNN
+1512 LNPDS

-1552 RVYNIIQADM
+1552 RVYNIIQAGM
-1562 NSNWYERISFF
+1562 NNNWYERINFF

-1582 DAKNQTYSF
+1582 DAINQTYSF

-1607 NQLSVTLSQIPGIKN
+1607 NQISVTLSQIPGIKN

-1627 GSEIFNYQK
+1627 GSEVFNYQK

-1650 AQGVFYLTSSVKGY
+1650 AEGVFYLTSNVKGY
-1664 YNPNQ
+1664 YSPNQ

-1704 ALHVY
+1704 ALHIY

-1737 NDFSLSSLSNLKGDA
+1737 NDFSPSSLSDLSPDA

-1760 TPSDWKNIN
+1760 TPNDWKNIN

-1785 GALIIGATKI
+1785 GTLIVGATKI
-1795 GQTNTNSTVVFGGL
+1795 GQTDTNSAIVFGGL

-1936 VNTLGSGSVIGGY
+1936 ADTLGSNSVIGGH
-1949 LTPEQKNQTLSQL
+1949 LTPEQKNQTLIQL

-1970 LMNDSGLNTA
+1970 LMNDSGLNAA

-2047 MLQDIVKPSEA
+2047 ILQDIVKPSEA
-2058 LQNDVVALGKQMIG
+2058 LQNDVAALGKQMIG

-2078 MLNSL
+2078 TLNSL

-2113 GDLIPNLGKKGLF
+2113 GDLMPNLGKKGLF

-2134 WQRGDFSFNAQGNVF
+2134 WQKGDFSFSAQGNVF

-2176 NHIAFTNHSGT
+2176 NHISFTNHAGM

-2202 LDASN
+2202 LNVSN

-2222 GNLFINASCVQQSDP
+2222 GNLFINASCAGQSNP
-2237 ITTNT
+2237 TTTNI
-2242 ANPCALSAQ
+2242 ANPCAISAQ
-2251 SANGASSNNASN
+2251 SVNGASSSNASN
-2263 NAPIALNNNDESL
+2263 NAQIALNNNDESL

-2328 VLEKNASFVTNNLN
+2328 VLEKNASFMANNLN
-2342 IQGAFNNNATQKIG
+2342 IQGAFNNNATRKIE
-2356 VLQNLVIASNAS
+2356 VLQNLTIASNAS

-2392 ENIQTPAP
+2392 ENIQTPTP

-2414 TPFINVNNS
+2414 TPFMNVNNS

-2462 NHIEEKN
+2462 NRIEEKN

-2482 DKGLLLSVALPNSNN
+2482 DKGLLLSVALPDSNN
-2497 ASPNNIL
+2497 AHQNNIL

-2512 VKMSYGDKVMDFTP
+2512 IKMSYGDKVMDFTP

-2543 QIEAIGGN
+2543 QIEAVGGN
-2551 NAIKWLSTLMIKT
+2551 NAIKWLSTLMMET
-2564 KENPLFAPIYLEN
+2564 KENPLFAPIYLKN

-2584 DATKDLQN
+2584 GVAKDLLN

-2598 NPNFRD
+2598 NPNFRN

-2633 ESNFSERLLELKN
+2633 ESDFSERLLELKN

-2652 NPSEIFVKYSQPNKH
+2652 NPGEVFVKYSQPNKH
-2667 PNNLWVQGV
+2667 PNNLWVQGI

-2711 GYSGFNGNIMRSLGN
+2711 GYSGFNGNIMHSLAN

-2750 YGGNASHINSSNSL
+2750 YEGHASNINSSNSL
-2764 LSVLNQRYNYNTW
+2764 LSVLNQRYSYNTW

-2816 KMQNPAYQQFVM
+2816 KMNDAAYKQFLM

-2862 GRDLLIKAKG
+2862 GRDLLIKSKG
-2872 DNMVRFVGENTLLYR
+2872 GNVVRFVGENTLLYR
-2887 KGEIFNTFA
+2887 KGEVFNTFA

-2904 HLWRLMY
+2904 HLWRLVY

-2926 LNITGNVGMRV
+2926 INITGNVGMRV

>member
-1 MKQFKKKPK
+1 MKKFKKKPK
-10 KIKRS
+10 KITRK
-15 QKIILKRPL
+15 QKTILKRPL
-24 WLMPL
+24 WLAPL
-29 LIGGFAS
+29 LISGFAS
-36 GVYADGTDILG
+36 GVYANNLWDLLNPKVGGEYVHWVKGSQYCSLLEFVG
-47 LSWGE
+47 CLRNVWGANH
-52 KSQKVCVH
+52 KG
-60 RPWYALWSCDKWEEK
+60 YDA
-75 TQQFTGNQLIT
+75 
-86 KTWAGGNA
+86 GNA
-94 ANYYHSQNNQDITAN
+94 ANYLSSQTYQAISVGTWNET
-109 LKNDNGTY
+109 GTY
-117 FLSGLY
+117 SLSGFT
-123 NYTGGEYNGGNL
+123 NYVGGNL
-135 DIELGSNATFNL
+135 TINL
-147 GANSGNSFTS
+147 GNSVVLDLSGSNSFTS
-157 WYPNGHTNVTFSA
+157 YQVYNQGKDDVSFNVGAINLNGSL
-170 GTINVNNS
+170 
-178 VEVGNRVGSG
+178 EVGNRVGSG
-188 AGTHTGTATLNL
+188 AGTHTGIATLNL
-200 NANKVTINSNINA
+200 NANKVTINSNISA
-213 YKTSQVNIG
+213 YKTSQVNVG
-222 NANSAITINSVSLSG
+222 NANSAITIGSVSLSG
-237 DTCSSLAK
+237 DTCSSLASV
-245 IGSGANCS
+245 GVGANCS
-253 SSGPSYSFKGTTSAT
+253 NSGPSYSFKGTTSAM
-268 NTTFSN
+268 NTAFSN
-274 ASGSFT
+274 ANGSFT
-280 FEESANFSGAKL
+280 FEENATFSGAKL
-292 NGGAFTF
+292 NGGSYTF
-299 NKGFN
+299 NKEFS

-310 FNSGSFTFKGTSSFN
+310 FNSGSFNFKGTSSFN
-325 NATFS
+325 GASFS
-330 NASYTFDNQ
+330 NASYTFENQ

-352 TFNNQSNPTNS
+352 TFNNQTNQS

-369 LFENSSFNGGIFTF
+369 
-383 NNQTNPTNSAQHPQI
+383 Q
-398 LFENSSF
+398 NSSF
-405 SGSTTTLKGSATFE
+405 SGNATTLKGSVIFQ

-431 QNASFDNA
+431 QNASFNNA
-439 TFNNTGKITIEKDAS
+439 NFNNTGKITINESAS
-454 FNNTSFNTPVDTN
+454 FNDTIFNTSVDTS

-498 AQGATFNLTSLGSEK
+498 TQGTTFNLTSLGSEK

-524 TYNHLLNHAL
+524 TYNNLLTHAL
-534 NSLTNALKTTES
+534 NGLTNALKTNES

-562 YNGVTGQLLS
+562 YDGVTGQLLN
-572 ENAATPKNTD
+572 ENATTSKPTD

-609 QETFSPNS
+609 QETFSHNS

-632 TISGSQFDLSAS
+632 VISGSKFDLSAS
-644 NYINANMP
+644 NYINADMP
-652 WYDHKYYIPKSQ
+652 WYNHKYYIPKSQ

-688 QTFSTNGSNLVIGY
+688 QTFSASNSNLVIGY
-702 NATWTG
+702 NSTWTDH
-708 NSVSSS
+708 NVSSS
-714 GTVSFGDTSGSALN
+714 GTVSFGDTSWSALN
-728 GHCGPWPYYQCIG
+728 GHCGPWPYYQCTG
-741 TTNGA
+741 TTNGT

-768 AANLVFNGVDSINIA
+768 AANLVFNGIDSVNIA

-793 AYSSSMT
+793 IYSSSMT
-800 FSTQNMDSSQNLN
+800 FSTQSMDSSQNLKD
-813 GLNANGKLS
+813 LNANGTLS
-822 VYGATF
+822 VYGTTF

-858 SGDSLNFSN
+858 NGDSLNFSN

-878 SAKNASFNN
+878 GAKNASFNN

-895 FNFNNSNA
+895 FNFNNSSA

-931 SDGSQNTANFN
+931 SNGSQNNANFN
-942 NTGSVNIAGN
+942 NTGSVNISGN
-952 ATFDNMAFNGPTNTS
+952 ATFDNVVFNGPTNTS

-991 MINFSAHSVINIG
+991 TITFNAHSVINIG

-1049 SSAGNG
+1049 SSVGNG
-1055 IYDVVYSFNNQTYNF
+1055 VYDVVYSFNNQTYNF
-1070 QEVFSPNSIS
+1070 QEIFSPNSIS

-1091 YVDMEKSDHLY
+1091 YMDMEKSDHLY
-1102 YQNALGFMTYMP
+1102 YKDVVGFMTYMP
-1114 NSYNNNLG
+1114 NNYNNNLG
-1122 NLNNTIYYYDKSIDF
+1122 NANNTIYYYDKSIDF
-1137 YASGKTLFTKAEFS
+1137 YASGKTLLTKAEFS
-1151 QTLTGQNSA
+1151 QTFTGQNSA

-1169 TNASDAP
+1169 TSLSDAP

-1240 GLQGI
+1240 ALQGI

-1259 QSSSMNFISNSANI
+1259 QSSSMNFTSNSASI

-1317 FKFNAVNA
+1317 FKFNAKNA
-1325 ISFTNSSNLS
+1325 ISFTNSTNLS
-1335 SGLYQISAK
+1335 SGLYQMQAQ

-1360 SIKANAISLSQNAS
+1360 SIKANAINLSQNAS
-1374 INASNHSTLELSG
+1374 INASNHSTLELQG
-1387 DLNLNDTS
+1387 DLNVNDTS
-1395 SLNLNQSAINVS
+1395 SLNLNQSTINVS

-1418 IASNGS
+1418 IASNNA
-1424 HLNFNGAVNFNSAN
+1424 HINFNGAVNFNSAN

-1444 DSSIVFKGASSLGGQ
+1444 NSSIVFKGASFLGGQ

-1466 FLDFQGSSAITSNT
+1466 SLDFQGSSAITSNT
-1480 AFNFYNNAF
+1480 AFNFYDNAF

-1512 LNPNN
+1512 LSPNN
-1517 SSVLNLKNSQLV
+1517 SSVLNFKNSQLV
-1529 FSDQGSLNIA
+1529 FGDQGSLNIA

-1598 LKITESFKD
+1598 LKITESFKN

-1650 AQGVFYLTSSVKGY
+1650 AEGVFYLTSNVKGY

-1669 SYQASGS
+1669 SYQANGS

-1717 IKALGQMALK
+1717 IKALSQMALK

-1737 NDFSLSSLSNLKGDA
+1737 NDFSLSSLSDLKGDA

-1795 GQTNTNSTVVFGGL
+1795 GQTNTNSAVVFGGL
-1809 GYQKPCDYTDIV
+1809 GYQTPCDYTDIV
-1821 CQKFRG
+1821 CQKFRV

-1916 ILGEVAMQ
+1916 ILGEVAVQ

-2047 MLQDIVKPSEA
+2047 VLQDIVKPSNA
-2058 LQNDVVALGKQMIG
+2058 LKNDVVALGKQMIG

-2078 MLNSL
+2078 TLNSL

-2113 GDLIPNLGKKGLF
+2113 GDLIPSLGKKGLF

-2134 WQRGDFSFNAQGNVF
+2134 WQKGDFSFNAQGNVF

-2176 NHIAFTNHSGT
+2176 NHIAFTNHFGT
-2187 LNLLSNQVSNINITT
+2187 LQLLSNQVSNINITT

-2207 GLKINAAN
+2207 GLKINAGSN
-2215 NNVSVSQ
+2215 NISVSQ
-2222 GNLFINASCVQQSDP
+2222 GNLFINASCAQQSDP
-2237 ITTNT
+2237 TATNAT
-2242 ANPCALSAQ
+2242 NPCALSAQ
-2251 SANGASSNNASN
+2251 SANGASSNNAS
-2263 NAPIALNNNDESL
+2263 IALNNNDESL

-2328 VLEKNASFVTNNLN
+2328 VLEKNASFMANNLN
-2342 IQGAFNNNATQKIG
+2342 IQGAFNNNATQKIE
-2356 VLQNLVIASNAS
+2356 VLQNLIIASNAS
-2368 LSTGIYGLEVGG
+2368 LSTGVYGLEVGG
-2380 ALNNFGAIHFNL
+2380 ALNHFGAIHFNL
-2392 ENIQTPAP
+2392 ENIQTLTP

-2414 TPFINVNNS
+2414 APFMNINNS
-2423 MANNTTYTLLKSSR
+2423 IADNTTYTLLKSSR

-2482 DKGLLLSVALPNSNN
+2482 DKGLLLSVALPDSNN
-2497 ASPNNIL
+2497 AHQNNIL

-2512 VKMSYGDKVMDFTP
+2512 IKMSYGDKVMDFTP

-2551 NAIKWLSTLMIKT
+2551 NAIKWLSTLMMET

-2584 DATKDLQN
+2584 GVAKDIQN

-2618 TSRLTKLSDFRAREG
+2618 TSRLTKLSDFRSREG
-2633 ESNFSERLLELKN
+2633 ESDFSERLLELKN

-2652 NPSEIFVKYSQPNKH
+2652 NPGEVFVKYTQPNKH
-2667 PNNLWVQGV
+2667 PNNLWVQGI

-2711 GYSGFNGNIMRSLGN
+2711 GYSDFNGNIMHSLGN

-2750 YGGNASHINSSNSL
+2750 YGGNATSINSSNPL

-2816 KMQNPAYQQFVM
+2816 KMNDAAYKQFLI

-2847 KYFGKNSYYFVTARL
+2847 KYFGQNSYYFVTARL
-2862 GRDLLIKAKG
+2862 GRDLLIKSKG
-2872 DNMVRFVGENTLLYR
+2872 GNTVRFVGENTLLYR
-2887 KGEIFNTFA
+2887 KGEVFNTFA

-2926 LNITGNVGMRV
+2926 INITGNVGMRV

>member
-1 MKQFKKKPK
+1 MKKFKKKPK
-10 KIKRS
+10 SIKRS
-15 QKIILKRPL
+15 HQKTILKRPL
-24 WLMPL
+24 WLAPL

-36 GVYADGTDILG
+36 GVHADGTDILG

-52 KSQKVCVH
+52 KSQKVCVYH
-60 RPWYALWSCDKWEEK
+60 PWYAMWSCDKWEEK

-123 NYTGGEYNGGNL
+123 NYTGGENNGGNL
-135 DIELGSNATFNL
+135 NIELGSNATFDL
-147 GANSGNSFTS
+147 GVHNGNSFTS
-157 WYPNGHTNVTFSA
+157 WYPNGHTNIAFSA

-200 NANKVTINSNINA
+200 NANKVNINSNISA
-213 YKTSQVNIG
+213 FKTSQVNIG
-222 NANSAITINSVSLSG
+222 NANSAITIGSVSLSG
-237 DTCSSLAK
+237 DTCSSLASV
-245 IGSGANCS
+245 GVGANCS
-253 SSGPSYSFKGTTSAT
+253 TSGPSYSFKGTTNAT
-268 NTTFSN
+268 NTAFSN

-280 FEESANFSGAKL
+280 FEENATFSGAKL
-292 NGGAFTF
+292 NGGSFTF

-310 FNSGSFTFKGTSSFN
+310 FNSGSFNFKGASSFN
-325 NATFS
+325 GATFS
-330 NASYTFDNQ
+330 DASYTFNNQ

-352 TFNNQSNPTNS
+352 TFNNQTN
-363 AQHPQI
+363 Q
-369 LFENSSFNGGIFTF
+369 
-383 NNQTNPTNSAQHPQI
+383 TNSAQHPQI

-405 SGSTTTLKGSATFE
+405 SGNATTLKGFVDFQ
-419 QAFNNSNHQLTI
+419 QAFNNSNHQLTV
-431 QNASFDNA
+431 QNASFNNA
-439 TFNNTGKITIEKDAS
+439 NFNNTGKITINESAS
-454 FNNTSFNTPVDTN
+454 FNNTTFNTSVNTS
-467 NMSVT
+467 NMTIT

-487 TLDFGSSKITL
+487 TLDFGSSKVTL
-498 AQGATFNLTSLGSEK
+498 TQGTTFNLTSLGDK
-513 SVTIL
+513 NSVTIL

-524 TYNHLLNHAL
+524 TYNNLLNHAL
-534 NSLTNALKTTES
+534 NSLTNALKTNES
-546 SSKPQSF
+546 SSRPQSF
-553 AQGLWDMIT
+553 AQGLWDIIT

-572 ENAATPKNTD
+572 TDATTSKPAD
-582 SSPSA
+582 SSPSKSSTN
-587 PTKDSPQVYQVGYKI
+587 PTQVYQVGYKI
-602 GDTIYKL
+602 GDIIYKL
-609 QETFSPNS
+609 QETFSHNS

-632 TISGSQFDLSAS
+632 VISGSKFDLSAS
-644 NYINANMP
+644 NYIDSDMP
-652 WYDHKYYIPKSQ
+652 WYDHKSYIPKSQ

-688 QTFSTNGSNLVIGY
+688 QTFSASGSNLVIGY
-702 NATWTG
+702 NSTWTDH
-708 NSVSSS
+708 NVSSS
-714 GTVSFGDTSGSALN
+714 DTVSFGDTSGSALN
-728 GHCGPWPYYQCIG
+728 GHCGPWPYYQCTG
-741 TTNGA
+741 TTNGV
-746 YSAYHV
+746 YGAYHV

-768 AANLVFNGVDSINIA
+768 AANLVFNGVDSVNIA

-793 AYSSSMT
+793 IYSSSMT
-800 FSTQNMDSSQNLN
+800 FSTQGMDNSQNLN
-813 GLNANGKLS
+813 NLNANGTLS

-836 FIFNAGQATFENT
+836 FIFNAGKAVFENT

-878 SAKNASFNN
+878 SAKNALFNN

-915 SNLQIAGNA
+915 SNLQIAGSA
-924 VFGNSTN
+924 VFGNSN
-931 SDGSQNTANFN
+931 NDSQNNANFN
-942 NTGSVNIAGN
+942 NTGSVNISGN
-952 ATFDNMAFNGPTNTS
+952 ATFDNVVFNSPTNMS
-967 VKGQVTLNNIT
+967 VKGQVILNNIT

-991 MINFSAHSVINIG
+991 TITFNAHSVINIA

-1049 SSAGNG
+1049 SSVGNG
-1055 IYDVVYSFNNQTYNF
+1055 VYDVVYSFNNQTYNF
-1070 QEVFSPNSIS
+1070 QEIFSQNSIS

-1091 YVDMEKSDHLY
+1091 YMDMEKSDHLY

-1122 NLNNTIYYYDKSIDF
+1122 KLNNTIYYYDNSIDF

-1151 QTLTGQNSA
+1151 QTFTGQNSA
-1160 IVFGAKNIW
+1160 IVFGAKSIW

-1245 LLTNATLYNRAAGT
+1245 LLTNATLYNRTAGT
-1259 QSSSMNFISNSANI
+1259 QSSSMNFTSNSANI

-1287 KGNPNFSFNALN
+1287 GGNPNFSFNALN

-1308 GYVGQTQSV
+1308 GYVGKTQSV
-1317 FKFNAVNA
+1317 FKFNAANA
-1325 ISFTNSSNLS
+1325 INFTNSTNLS
-1335 SGLYQISAK
+1335 SGLYQMQAK

-1360 SIKANAISLSQNAS
+1360 SIKANAINLSQNAS
-1374 INASNHSTLELSG
+1374 INASNHSTLELQG

-1418 IASNGS
+1418 IVNDGS
-1424 HLNFNGAVNFNSAN
+1424 RLNFNGTTNFNSAN
-1438 ITTSLS
+1438 ITTSLNH
-1444 DSSIVFKGASSLGGQ
+1444 SSIAFKGAISLGGQ

-1466 FLDFQGSSAITSNT
+1466 SLDFQGSSAITSNT
-1480 AFNFYNNAF
+1480 AFNFYDSTF
-1489 SQSPITFHQA
+1489 SQSPIIFHQT

-1552 RVYNIIQADM
+1552 RVYNIIQAGM
-1562 NSNWYERISFF
+1562 NNNWYERINFF
-1573 GMRINDGIY
+1573 GMRINDGVY
-1582 DAKNQTYSF
+1582 DAINQTYSF

-1627 GSEIFNYQK
+1627 GSEVFNYQK

-1650 AQGVFYLTSSVKGY
+1650 AEGVFYLTSNVKGY

-1704 ALHVY
+1704 TLHVY

-1737 NDFSLSSLSNLKGDA
+1737 NDFSLSSLSDLNSNA

-1760 TPSDWKNIN
+1760 TPNDWKNIN
-1769 ELIDNAN
+1769 EFVDNAN

-1785 GALIIGATKI
+1785 GTLIVGAAKI
-1795 GQTNTNSTVVFGGL
+1795 GQTDTNSAVVFGGL

-1850 KEIYLTGTLGSGNA
+1850 REIYLTGTLGSGNA

-1881 ILNQANIVSSQ
+1881 VLNQANIVSSQ

-1936 VNTLGSGSVIGGY
+1936 ADILGSNSVIGGH

-1970 LMNDSGLNTA
+1970 LMNDSGLNVA

-2047 MLQDIVKPSEA
+2047 ILQDIVKPSEA
-2058 LQNDVVALGKQMIG
+2058 LQSDVVALGKQMIG

-2078 MLNSL
+2078 TLNSL

-2106 PIYEQGL
+2106 SIYEQGL
-2113 GDLIPNLGKKGLF
+2113 GDLMPNLGKKGLF

-2134 WQRGDFSFNAQGNVF
+2134 WQKGDFSFNAQGNVF

-2166 AGNSLIFAGN
+2166 AGDTLIFAGN
-2176 NHIAFTNHSGT
+2176 NRISFTNHAGA

-2202 LDASN
+2202 LNASN
-2207 GLKINAAN
+2207 GLNINATN

-2222 GNLFINASCVQQSDP
+2222 GNLFINASCVEQSDP
-2237 ITTNT
+2237 TTANI
-2242 ANPCALSAQ
+2242 ANPCALSTQ
-2251 SANGASSNNASN
+2251 SVNGTSSSNASN
-2263 NAPIALNNNDESL
+2263 NAQIALNNNDESL

-2328 VLEKNASFVTNNLN
+2328 VLEKNASFMANNLN
-2342 IQGAFNNNATQKIG
+2342 IQGAFNNNATRKIE
-2356 VLQNLVIASNAS
+2356 VLQNLTIASTAS

-2392 ENIQTPAP
+2392 ENIQTPTP

-2414 TPFINVNNS
+2414 TPFMNVNNS

-2449 SYLKLYTLINING
+2449 SYLNLYTLINING

-2482 DKGLLLSVALPNSNN
+2482 DKGLLLSVALPGSNN
-2497 ASPNNIL
+2497 AHQNNIL
-2504 SLSVLHNQ
+2504 SLSVLYNQ
-2512 VKMSYGDKVMDFTP
+2512 IKMSYGDKVMDFTP

-2543 QIEAIGGN
+2543 QIEAVGG
-2551 NAIKWLSTLMIKT
+2551 NAIKWLSTLMMET

-2584 DATKDLQN
+2584 GVAKDLLN

-2598 NPNFRD
+2598 NPNFRN

-2618 TSRLTKLSDFRAREG
+2618 TSRLTKLSDFRSREG
-2633 ESNFSERLLELKN
+2633 ESDFSKHLLELKN

-2652 NPSEIFVKYSQPNKH
+2652 NPSEVFIKYSQPNKH
-2667 PNNLWVQGV
+2667 QNNLWVQGI

-2692 NVGYDRLVKN
+2692 NAGYDRLVKN

-2711 GYSGFNGNIMRSLGN
+2711 GYSGFNGNIMHSLAN

-2735 AFLKRNEFTLSANET
+2735 AFLKRNEFTLSANEI
-2750 YGGNASHINSSNSL
+2750 YGGNASNINSSNSL
-2764 LSVLNQRYNYNTW
+2764 LSVLNQRYSYNTW

-2816 KMQNPAYQQFVM
+2816 KMNDAAYKQFLM

-2862 GRDLLIKAKG
+2862 GRDLLIKSKG
-2872 DNMVRFVGENTLLYR
+2872 DNTVRFVGENTLLYR
-2887 KGEIFNTFA
+2887 KGEVFNTFA

-2926 LNITGNVGMRV
+2926 INITGNVGMRV

>member
-1 MKQFKKKPK
+1 MHQN
-10 KIKRS
+10 
-15 QKIILKRPL
+15 QKTILKRPL

-29 LIGGFAS
+29 LISGFAS
-36 GVYADGTDILG
+36 GVYANNNLWDLLNPKVGGEYVHWVKGSQYCAWWEFAGCLKNV
-47 LSWGE
+47 WGANH
-52 KSQKVCVH
+52 KG
-60 RPWYALWSCDKWEEK
+60 YDA
-75 TQQFTGNQLIT
+75 
-86 KTWAGGNA
+86 GNA
-94 ANYYHSQNNQDITAN
+94 ANYLSSQNYQAISVGSGKET
-109 LKNDNGTY
+109 GTY
-117 FLSGLY
+117 SLSGFT
-123 NYTGGEYNGGNL
+123 NYVGGNL
-135 DIELGSNATFNL
+135 TINL
-147 GANSGNSFTS
+147 GNSVVLDLSGSNSFTS
-157 WYPNGHTNVTFSA
+157 YQGYNQGKDDVSFNVGAINLNGTL
-170 GTINVNNS
+170 
-178 VEVGNRVGSG
+178 EVGNRVGSG

-200 NANKVTINSNINA
+200 NANKVNVNSNINA

-222 NANSAITINSVSLSG
+222 NANSAITIGSVSLSG

-253 SSGPSYSFKGTTSAT
+253 TSGPSYSFKGTTNAT

-274 ASGSFT
+274 ANGSFT
-280 FEESANFSGAKL
+280 FEESATFSGAKW

-299 NKGFN
+299 NKGFS

-310 FNSGSFTFKGTSSFN
+310 FNSGSFTFKDTSSFN
-325 NATFS
+325 NATFN
-330 NASYTFDNQ
+330 NATYTFNNQ

-352 TFNNQSNPTNS
+352 TFNNQSNPM
-363 AQHPQI
+363 
-369 LFENSSFNGGIFTF
+369 
-383 NNQTNPTNSAQHPQI
+383 NSAQHPQI

-405 SGSTTTLKGSATFE
+405 SGSAITLKGSATFE
-419 QAFNNSNHQLTI
+419 QAFNNSNHQLTM
-431 QNASFDNA
+431 QNASFNNA
-439 TFNNTGKITIEKDAS
+439 TFNNTGKITINESAS
-454 FNNTSFNTPVDTN
+454 FNNTSFNTPIDAN
-467 NMSVT
+467 NMTIS
-472 GSVTLSGKND
+472 GGVTLSGKND

-487 TLDFGSSKITL
+487 TLDFGSAKVTL

-524 TYNHLLNHAL
+524 TYNHLLNHVL

-546 SSKPQSF
+546 PSKPQSF

-572 ENAATPKNTD
+572 ENATTPKPANA
-582 SSPSA
+582 SPSA

-609 QETFSPNS
+609 QETFGPNS

-632 TISGSQFDLSAS
+632 VINGSKFDLSAS
-644 NYINANMP
+644 NYINADMP

-688 QTFSTNGSNLVIGY
+688 QTFSANGSNLVIGY
-702 NATWTG
+702 NSTWTG

-728 GHCGPWPYYQCIG
+728 GHCGPWPYYQCTG

-768 AANLVFNGVDSINIA
+768 AANLVFNGVDSVNIA

-793 AYSSSMT
+793 IYSSSMT
-800 FSTQNMDSSQNLN
+800 FSTQSMDNSQNLN
-813 GLNANGKLS
+813 GLNANGTLS

-878 SAKNASFNN
+878 GAKNALFNN

-952 ATFDNMAFNGPTNTS
+952 ATFDNVVFNSPTNTS
-967 VKGQVTLNNIT
+967 VKGKVTLNNIT

-991 MINFSAHSVINIG
+991 TIVFSAHSVINID
-1004 EAITN
+1004 EAIIN

-1122 NLNNTIYYYDKSIDF
+1122 NANNTIYYYDNSIDF
-1137 YASGKTLFTKAEFS
+1137 YVSGKTLFTKAEFS
-1151 QTLTGQNSA
+1151 QMFTGQNSA

-1169 TNASDAP
+1169 TSVSDAP
-1176 QSNTIIRFGDNKG
+1176 QSNVIIRFGDNKG

-1259 QSSSMNFISNSANI
+1259 QSSSMNFISNNANI

-1308 GYVGQTQSV
+1308 GYVGTTQSV
-1317 FKFNAVNA
+1317 FKFNAINA

-1335 SGLYQISAK
+1335 SGLYQMQAK

-1360 SIKANAISLSQNAS
+1360 SIKANAINLSQNAS
-1374 INASNHSTLELSG
+1374 INASNHSTLELQG

-1395 SLNLNQSAINVS
+1395 SLNLNQSIINVS

-1424 HLNFNGAVNFNSAN
+1424 HLNFNGAVHFNSAN
-1438 ITTSLS
+1438 TTTSLS

-1459 FNLSNNS
+1459 FNLSNHS
-1466 FLDFQGSSAITSNT
+1466 SLDFQGSSAITSNT
-1480 AFNFYNNAF
+1480 AFNFYDNAF
-1489 SQSPITFHQA
+1489 SQSPIAFHQA
-1499 LDIKAPLS
+1499 LDVKAPLS

-1517 SSVLNLKNSQLV
+1517 NSVLNLKNSQLV

-1539 NIDLLSDLNDNKN
+1539 NIDLLSDLNGNKN

-1562 NSNWYERISFF
+1562 NNNWYERISFF

-1683 NLTSESSVISQT
+1683 NISSESSVISQT

-1709 NKGYNFNN
+1709 NKGYNFSN

-1737 NDFSLSSLSNLKGDA
+1737 NDFSLSSLNDLNSNA

-1769 ELIDNAN
+1769 EFIDNAN

-1795 GQTNTNSTVVFGGL
+1795 GQTDTNSAVVFGGL

-1936 VNTLGSGSVIGGY
+1936 VNTLGSNSVIGGY

-2026 GLFNQITGFIS
+2026 GLFNQITSFIS

-2078 MLNSL
+2078 TLNSL

-2126 APYGLSQV
+2126 APYGLNQA
-2134 WQRGDFSFNAQGNVF
+2134 WQKGDFSFNAQGNVF

-2176 NHIAFTNHSGT
+2176 NHIAFINHSGT
-2187 LNLLSNQVSNINITT
+2187 LNLLSNQVSNISITT

-2237 ITTNT
+2237 TTASAT
-2242 ANPCALSAQ
+2242 NPCTTAQ
-2251 SANGASSNNASN
+2251 NNASSSNASN

-2276 MVTANDFNFSGNIYA
+2276 VVAANDFNFSGNIYA
-2291 NGVVDFSKIKGSANI
+2291 NGVVDFSKIKGSANV

-2342 IQGAFNNNATQKIG
+2342 IQGAFNNNATQKIE

-2380 ALNNFGAIHFNL
+2380 ALNNFGTIHFNL
-2392 ENIQTPAP
+2392 ENSQTPVNP

-2504 SLSVLHNQ
+2504 SLSVLHDQ
-2512 VKMSYGDKVMDFTP
+2512 IKMSYGNKAMDFTP

-2533 VGIQGQSALN
+2533 AGIQGQSALN

-2551 NAIKWLSTLMIKT
+2551 SAIKWLSTLMMDT

-2584 DATKDLQN
+2584 GVTKDLQN

-2604 NATNLLELASYTQQ
+2604 NATNLLELAGYTQQ

-2652 NPSEIFVKYSQPNKH
+2652 NPSEVFVKHSQLSKH
-2667 PNNLWVQGV
+2667 QNNLWIQGV

-2750 YGGNASHINSSNSL
+2750 YGGNATSINSSNSL

-2816 KMQNPAYQQFVM
+2816 KMNDAAYKQFLM

-2862 GRDLLIKAKG
+2862 GRDLLIKSKG
-2872 DNMVRFVGENTLLYR
+2872 GNTVRFVGENTLLYR
-2887 KGEIFNTFA
+2887 KGEVFNTFA

-2926 LNITGNVGMRV
+2926 INITGNVGMRV

>member
-1 MKQFKKKPK
+1 MKKFKKKPK
-10 KIKRS
+10 SIKRS
-15 QKIILKRPL
+15 HQNQKTILKRPL
-24 WLMPL
+24 WLAPL
-29 LIGGFAS
+29 LISGFAS
-36 GVYADGTDILG
+36 GVHADGTDILG

-52 KSQKVCVH
+52 KSQRVCVH
-60 RPWYALWSCDKWEEK
+60 HPWYDLWICDKWEEK
-75 TQQFTGNQLIT
+75 TQQYTGNQLIT

-94 ANYYHSQNNQDITAN
+94 ANYYHTQNNQDITAN

-123 NYTGGEYNGGNL
+123 NYTGGENNGGNL
-135 DIELGSNATFNL
+135 NIELGSNATFDL
-147 GANSGNSFTS
+147 GAHSGNSFTS
-157 WYPNGHTNVTFSA
+157 WYPNGHTNITFSA

-200 NANKVTINSNINA
+200 NANKVNIHSNISMF
-213 YKTSQVNIG
+213 KTSQVNIG
-222 NANSAITINSVSLSG
+222 NANSVITIGSVSLSG
-237 DTCSSLAK
+237 DTCSSLARV
-245 IGSGANCS
+245 GVGANCS
-253 SSGPSYSFKGTTSAT
+253 TSGPSYSFKGTTNAT
-268 NTTFSN
+268 NTAFSN
-274 ASGSFT
+274 ANGSFT
-280 FEESANFSGAKL
+280 FEENATFSGAKW
-292 NGGAFTF
+292 NGGVFTF
-299 NKGFN
+299 NKEFS

-310 FNSGSFTFKGTSSFN
+310 FNSGSFNFKGASSFN
-325 NATFS
+325 GASFS
-330 NASYTFDNQ
+330 NASYTFNDQ
-339 ATFQNSSFNGGTF
+339 ATFQNSSFSGG
-352 TFNNQSNPTNS
+352 N
-363 AQHPQI
+363 
-369 LFENSSFNGGIFTF
+369 FTF
-383 NNQTNPTNSAQHPQI
+383 NNQTNQSTQHPQI

-405 SGSTTTLKGSATFE
+405 SGNATTLKGFVDFQ
-419 QAFNNSNHQLTI
+419 QAFNNSNHQLTM
-431 QNASFDNA
+431 QNASFNNA
-439 TFNNTGKITIEKDAS
+439 NFSNTGKITINESAS
-454 FNNTSFNTPVDTN
+454 FNNTTFNTSVDTN

-487 TLDFGSSKITL
+487 TLDFGSSKVTL
-498 AQGATFNLTSLGSEK
+498 AQGTTFNLTSLSSEK

-524 TYNHLLNHAL
+524 TYNNLLNHAL
-534 NSLTNALKTTES
+534 NSLTNALKTNES
-546 SSKPQSF
+546 SSRPQSF
-553 AQGLWDMIT
+553 AQGLWDIIT

-572 ENAATPKNTD
+572 TDATTSKPAD
-582 SSPSA
+582 SSPSKSSTNSA
-587 PTKDSPQVYQVGYKI
+587 QVYQVGYKI
-602 GDTIYKL
+602 GDIIYKL
-609 QETFSPNS
+609 QETFSHNS

-632 TISGSQFDLSAS
+632 VISGSKFDLSAS
-644 NYINANMP
+644 NYINSDMP
-652 WYDHKYYIPKSQ
+652 WYDHKSYIPKSQ

-688 QTFSTNGSNLVIGY
+688 QTFSASGSNLVIGY
-702 NATWTG
+702 NSTWTDH
-708 NSVSSS
+708 NVSSS

-728 GHCGPWPYYQCIG
+728 GHCGPWPYYQCTG
-741 TTNGA
+741 TTNGT

-768 AANLVFNGVDSINIA
+768 AANLVFNGVDSVNIA

-793 AYSSSMT
+793 IYSSSMT
-800 FSTQNMDSSQNLN
+800 FSTQDMDNSQNLN
-813 GLNANGKLS
+813 DLNANGTLS

-836 FIFNAGQATFENT
+836 FIFNAGKAVFENT

-878 SAKNASFNN
+878 SAKNASFDNT
-887 ANFNNSAS
+887 NFNNSAS

-915 SNLQIAGNA
+915 SNLQIAGSA
-924 VFGNSTN
+924 VFGNSAN
-931 SDGSQNTANFN
+931 GSQNNANFN
-942 NTGSVNIAGN
+942 NTGSVNISGN
-952 ATFDNMAFNGPTNTS
+952 ATFDNVVFNSPTNMS

-991 MINFSAHSVINIG
+991 TITFNAHSVINIA

-1034 LINYQGHGASSEKLV
+1034 LINYQWHGASSEKLV
-1049 SSAGNG
+1049 SSVGNG
-1055 IYDVVYSFNNQTYNF
+1055 VYDVVYSFNNQTYNF
-1070 QEVFSPNSIS
+1070 QEIFSPNSIS

-1091 YVDMEKSDHLY
+1091 YMDMEKSDHLY
-1102 YQNALGFMTYMP
+1102 YKDVAGFMTYMP

-1122 NLNNTIYYYDKSIDF
+1122 NSNNTIYYYDNSIDF

-1151 QTLTGQNSA
+1151 QTFTGQNST

-1245 LLTNATLYNRAAGT
+1245 LLTNATLYNRTAGT

-1287 KGNPNFSFNALN
+1287 GGNPNFSFNALN

-1317 FKFNAVNA
+1317 FKFNAANT
-1325 ISFTNSSNLS
+1325 ISFANSTNLS
-1335 SGLYQISAK
+1335 FGLYQMQAK
-1344 SVLFDNS
+1344 SVSFDNS

-1360 SIKANAISLSQNAS
+1360 SIKANAINLSQNAS
-1374 INASNHSTLELSG
+1374 INASNHSTLDLQG
-1387 DLNLNDTS
+1387 DLNVNDTS

-1407 NNATINDYASL
+1407 NNATINDYARL
-1418 IASNGS
+1418 IVNDDSR
-1424 HLNFNGAVNFNSAN
+1424 LNFNGTTNFNSAN
-1438 ITTSLS
+1438 ITTSLNH
-1444 DSSIVFKGASSLGGQ
+1444 SSIVFKGAISLGGQ

-1466 FLDFQGSSAITSNT
+1466 SLDFQGSSAITSNT
-1480 AFNFYNNAF
+1480 AFNFYDNAF
-1489 SQSPITFHQA
+1489 SQSPITFHQT

-1517 SSVLNLKNSQLV
+1517 SSVLDLKNSQLV
-1529 FSDQGSLNIA
+1529 FGDQGSLNIA

-1552 RVYNIIQADM
+1552 RVYNIIQAGM
-1562 NSNWYERISFF
+1562 SSNWYERINFF

-1582 DAKNQTYSF
+1582 DAINQTYSF

-1627 GSEIFNYQK
+1627 GSEVFNYQK

-1650 AQGVFYLTSSVKGY
+1650 TEGVFYLTSNVKGY

-1683 NLTSESSVISQT
+1683 NLISDSSVISQT

-1737 NDFSLSSLSNLKGDA
+1737 NDFSLSSLSDLNSNA

-1760 TPSDWKNIN
+1760 TPNDWKNIN

-1785 GALIIGATKI
+1785 GTLIVGAAKI
-1795 GQTNTNSTVVFGGL
+1795 GQTDTNSAVVFGGL

-1936 VNTLGSGSVIGGY
+1936 ADTLGSNSVIGGH

-2047 MLQDIVKPSEA
+2047 ILQDIVKPSSA
-2058 LQNDVVALGKQMIG
+2058 LKNDVVALGKQMIG

-2078 MLNSL
+2078 TLNSL

-2106 PIYEQGL
+2106 SIYEQGL
-2113 GDLIPNLGKKGLF
+2113 GDLMPSLGKKGLF

-2134 WQRGDFSFNAQGNVF
+2134 WQKGDFSFNAQGNVF

-2160 GTLSFN
+2160 GAISFN
-2166 AGNSLIFAGN
+2166 AGDMLIFAGN
-2176 NHIAFTNHSGT
+2176 NRISFTNHAGA
-2187 LNLLSNQVSNINITT
+2187 LNLLSDQVSNINITT
-2202 LDASN
+2202 LNASN
-2207 GLKINAAN
+2207 GLKINASN

-2222 GNLFINASCVQQSDP
+2222 GNLFINASCVGQNNP
-2237 ITTNT
+2237 TTANI
-2242 ANPCALSAQ
+2242 ANPCALSTQ
-2251 SANGASSNNASN
+2251 SANNTSSSNASN
-2263 NAPIALNNNDESL
+2263 NAQIALNNNDESL
-2276 MVTANDFNFSGNIYA
+2276 IITANDFNFSGNIYA

-2328 VLEKNASFVTNNLN
+2328 VLEKNASFMANNLN
-2342 IQGAFNNNATQKIG
+2342 IQGAFNNNATRKIE
-2356 VLQNLVIASNAS
+2356 VLQNLTIASNAS

-2380 ALNNFGAIHFNL
+2380 ALNNSGAIHFNL
-2392 ENIQTPAP
+2392 ENIQTPTP
-2400 LIQAEGIINLNTTQ
+2400 LIQARGIINLNTTQ
-2414 TPFINVNNS
+2414 TPFMNINNS

-2449 SYLKLYTLINING
+2449 SYLNLYTLINING

-2482 DKGLLLSVALPNSNN
+2482 DKGLLLSVALPNPNN
-2497 ASPNNIL
+2497 AHQNNIL

-2512 VKMSYGDKVMDFTP
+2512 IKMSYGDKVMDFTP

-2543 QIEAIGGN
+2543 QIEAVGGN
-2551 NAIKWLSTLMIKT
+2551 NAIKWLSTLMMET
-2564 KENPLFAPIYLEN
+2564 KENPLFAPIYLKN
-2577 HSLNEIL
+2577 HSLHEIL
-2584 DATKDLQN
+2584 GVAKDLLN
-2592 TASLIS
+2592 TANLIS
-2598 NPNFRD
+2598 NPNFRN

-2633 ESNFSERLLELKN
+2633 ESDFSKHLLELKN

-2652 NPSEIFVKYSQPNKH
+2652 NPGEVFVKYSQPNKH
-2667 PNNLWVQGV
+2667 PNNLWVQGI

-2702 VILGGYVAY
+2702 LILGGYVAY
-2711 GYSGFNGNIMRSLGN
+2711 GYSGFNGNIMHSLAN

-2750 YGGNASHINSSNSL
+2750 YEGNASNINSSNSL
-2764 LSVLNQRYNYNTW
+2764 LSVLNQRYSYNTW

-2816 KMQNPAYQQFVM
+2816 KMNDAAYKQFLM

-2862 GRDLLIKAKG
+2862 GRDLLIKSKG
-2872 DNMVRFVGENTLLYR
+2872 DNTVRFVGENTLLYR
-2887 KGEIFNTFA
+2887 KGEVFNTFA

-2926 LNITGNVGMRV
+2926 INITGNVGMRV

>member
-1 MKQFKKKPK
+1 MKKFKKKPK
-10 KIKRS
+10 SIKRS
-15 QKIILKRPL
+15 HQNQKTILKRPL

-29 LIGGFAS
+29 LISGFAS
-36 GVYADGTDILG
+36 GAYADGTDILG

-60 RPWYALWSCDKWEEK
+60 HPWYALWSCDKWEEK

-135 DIELGSNATFNL
+135 NIELGNNATFDL
-147 GANSGNSFTS
+147 GTHSGNSFTS

-200 NANKVTINSNINA
+200 NANKVNINSNISA

-237 DTCSSLAK
+237 DTCSSLASVG
-245 IGSGANCS
+245 IGANCS
-253 SSGPSYSFKGTTSAT
+253 TSGPSYSFKGTTNAT

-274 ASGSFT
+274 ANGSFT
-280 FEESANFSGAKL
+280 FEENATFSGAKL
-292 NGGAFTF
+292 NGGSYTF
-299 NKGFN
+299 NKEFS

-325 NATFS
+325 GTNFS
-330 NASYTFDNQ
+330 NASYIFNNQ

-352 TFNNQSNPTNS
+352 TFNNQTNPANS

-369 LFENSSFNGGIFTF
+369 
-383 NNQTNPTNSAQHPQI
+383 Q
-398 LFENSSF
+398 NSSF
-405 SGSTTTLKGSATFE
+405 SGSTTTLKGFVNFQ

-439 TFNNTGKITIEKDAS
+439 TFNNTGKITINEGAS
-454 FNNTSFNTPVDTN
+454 FNNTSFNTSINTN

-472 GSVTLSGKND
+472 GGVTLSGKND
-482 LKNGS
+482 LNNGS

-498 AQGATFNLTSLGSEK
+498 TQGTTFNLTSLGDKK

-524 TYNHLLNHAL
+524 TYNHLLNHAI
-534 NSLTNALKTTES
+534 NSLTNALKTNES
-546 SSKPQSF
+546 SSNPQSF
-553 AQGLWDMIT
+553 AQGLWEMIT

-572 ENAATPKNTD
+572 GNAATSKNID
-582 SSPSA
+582 SSPPKSSSNS
-587 PTKDSPQVYQVGYKI
+587 TQVYQVGYKI

-632 TISGSQFDLSAS
+632 VISGSKFDLSAS
-644 NYINANMP
+644 NYINADMP

-688 QTFSTNGSNLVIGY
+688 QTFSASNSNLVIGY
-702 NATWTG
+702 NATWTDH
-708 NSVSSS
+708 NVSSS
-714 GTVSFGDTSGSALN
+714 DTVSFGDTSGSALN
-728 GHCGPWPYYQCIG
+728 GHCGPWPYYQCTG
-741 TTNGA
+741 TTNGT

-793 AYSSSMT
+793 IYSSSMT
-800 FSTQNMDSSQNLN
+800 FSTQNMDSSQNLS
-813 GLNANGKLS
+813 GLNANGKLL
-822 VYGATF
+822 VYGTTF

-836 FIFNAGQATFENT
+836 FIFNAGQAVFENT

-895 FNFNNSNA
+895 FNFNNSSA
-903 TTSFVGDFTNAN
+903 TTSFVGDFTNAH

-931 SDGSQNTANFN
+931 SNVSQNTANFN
-942 NTGSVNIAGN
+942 NTGSVNISGN
-952 ATFDNMAFNGPTNTS
+952 ATFDNVVFNSPTNTS

-991 MINFSAHSVINIG
+991 TITFNAHSVINIG

-1055 IYDVVYSFNNQTYNF
+1055 VYDVVYSFNNQTYNF
-1070 QEVFSPNSIS
+1070 QEIFSPNSIS
-1080 IRRLGVGMVFD
+1080 IRRLGVSMVFD
-1091 YVDMEKSDHLY
+1091 YMDMEKSDHLY

-1122 NLNNTIYYYDKSIDF
+1122 NPNNTIYYYDNSIDF

-1151 QTLTGQNSA
+1151 QTFTGQNSA

-1169 TNASDAP
+1169 TSVSDAP

-1204 IGFITG
+1204 VGFITG

-1287 KGNPNFSFNALN
+1287 GGNPNFSFNALN

-1317 FKFNAVNA
+1317 FKFNAKNA

-1335 SGLYQISAK
+1335 SGLYQMQAK

-1360 SIKANAISLSQNAS
+1360 SIKANAINLSQNAS
-1374 INASNHSTLELSG
+1374 INASNHSTLELQG

-1395 SLNLNQSAINVS
+1395 SLNLNQSVINVS

-1418 IASNGS
+1418 IVNDGS

-1444 DSSIVFKGASSLGGQ
+1444 NSSIVFKGAVSLGGQ

-1466 FLDFQGSSAITSNT
+1466 SLDFQGSSAITSNT
-1480 AFNFYNNAF
+1480 AFNFYDNAF

-1499 LDIKAPLS
+1499 LDVKAPLS

-1529 FSDQGSLNIA
+1529 FGDQGSLNIA
-1539 NIDLLSDLNDNKN
+1539 NIDLLSDLNGNKN

-1562 NSNWYERISFF
+1562 NGNWYERINFF

-1582 DAKNQTYSF
+1582 DTKNQTYSF

-1650 AQGVFYLTSSVKGY
+1650 AEGVFYLTSSVKGY

-1683 NLTSESSVISQT
+1683 NITSESSVISQT

-1704 ALHVY
+1704 TLHVY

-1785 GALIIGATKI
+1785 GTLIMGATKI
-1795 GQTNTNSTVVFGGL
+1795 GQTDTNSAVVFGGL
-1809 GYQKPCDYTDIV
+1809 GYQTPCDYTDIV

-1916 ILGEVAMQ
+1916 ILGEVAVQ

-1936 VNTLGSGSVIGGY
+1936 ADVLGSGSVIGGH

-2047 MLQDIVKPSEA
+2047 MLQDIVKPSNA
-2058 LQNDVVALGKQMIG
+2058 LKNDVVALGKQMIG

-2078 MLNSL
+2078 TLNSL

-2113 GDLIPNLGKKGLF
+2113 GDLIPNFGKKGLF

-2134 WQRGDFSFNAQGNVF
+2134 WQKGDFNFNAQGNVF

-2176 NHIAFTNHSGT
+2176 NHISFTNHAGT

-2202 LDASN
+2202 LNVSN

-2222 GNLFINASCVQQSDP
+2222 GNLFINASCVKQNDP
-2237 ITTNT
+2237 TTANI

-2251 SANGASSNNASN
+2251 SANGSSSNSASN
-2263 NAPIALNNNDESL
+2263 NAQIALNNNDESL

-2328 VLEKNASFVTNNLN
+2328 VLEKNASFMANNLN
-2342 IQGAFNNNATQKIG
+2342 IQGAFNNNATRKIE
-2356 VLQNLVIASNAS
+2356 VLQNLTIASNAS

-2392 ENIQTPAP
+2392 ENIQTPTP
-2400 LIQAEGIINLNTTQ
+2400 LIQAEGIINLNATQ
-2414 TPFINVNNS
+2414 TPFMNVNNS

-2449 SYLKLYTLINING
+2449 SYLNLYTLINING
-2462 NHIEEKN
+2462 NRIEEKN

-2497 ASPNNIL
+2497 AHQNNIL
-2504 SLSVLHNQ
+2504 SLSILYNQ

-2543 QIEAIGGN
+2543 KIEAVGGN
-2551 NAIKWLSTLMIKT
+2551 NAIKWLSTLMMET

-2577 HSLNEIL
+2577 HSLHEIL
-2584 DATKDLQN
+2584 GVAKDLLN

-2598 NPNFRD
+2598 NPNFRN
-2604 NATNLLELASYTQQ
+2604 NATSLLEMASYTQQ
-2618 TSRLTKLSDFRAREG
+2618 TSRLTKLSDFRSREG
-2633 ESNFSERLLELKN
+2633 EPDFSERLLELKN
-2646 KRFSDP
+2646 KRFSDS
-2652 NPSEIFVKYSQPNKH
+2652 NPSALEVFVKYSQPNKH
-2667 PNNLWVQGV
+2667 SNNLWVQGV

-2711 GYSGFNGNIMRSLGN
+2711 GYSSFNGNIMHSLAN

-2750 YGGNASHINSSNSL
+2750 YGGNASNINSSNSL

-2790 FKQKSVVLKPQVGLS
+2790 FKHKSVVLKPQVGLS
-2805 YHFIGLSGMKG
+2805 YYFIGLSGMKG
-2816 KMQNPAYQQFVM
+2816 KMNDAAYKQFLM

-2834 ESVLTLNMGLESR
+2834 ESVLTLNMGLEGR

-2862 GRDLLIKAKG
+2862 GRDLLIKSKG
-2872 DNMVRFVGENTLLYR
+2872 DNVVRFVGENTLLYR
-2887 KGEIFNTFA
+2887 KGEVFNTFA

-2918 KMGLQYQD
+2918 NMGLQYQD
-2926 LNITGNVGMRV
+2926 INITGNVGMRV
-2937 AF
+2937 VF

>member
-1 MKQFKKKPK
+1 MKKFKKKPK
-10 KIKRS
+10 SIKRS
-15 QKIILKRPL
+15 HQNQKTILKRPL
-24 WLMPL
+24 WLVPL

-60 RPWYALWSCDKWEEK
+60 HPWYALWSCDKWEEK

-123 NYTGGEYNGGNL
+123 NYTGGENNGGNL
-135 DIELGSNATFNL
+135 NIELGNNATFNL
-147 GANSGNSFTS
+147 GASSGNSFTS

-188 AGTHTGTATLNL
+188 VGTHTGTATLNL
-200 NANKVTINSNINA
+200 NANKVTINSNISA
-213 YKTSQVNIG
+213 FKTSQVNIG
-222 NANSAITINSVSLSG
+222 NANSTITINSVSLNG
-237 DTCSSLAK
+237 DTCSSLASV
-245 IGSGANCS
+245 GVGANCS
-253 SSGPSYSFKGTTSAT
+253 TSGPSYSFKGTTNAT

-280 FEESANFSGAKL
+280 FEENATFSGAKL

-299 NKGFN
+299 NKEFK

-310 FNSGSFTFKGTSSFN
+310 FHSGSFNFKGASSFN
-325 NATFS
+325 GTSFS
-330 NASYTFDNQ
+330 NATYTFNNQ

-352 TFNNQSNPTNS
+352 TFNNQTNQS

-369 LFENSSFNGGIFTF
+369 
-383 NNQTNPTNSAQHPQI
+383 Q
-398 LFENSSF
+398 NSSF
-405 SGSTTTLKGSATFE
+405 SGNATTLKGFVDFQ

-431 QNASFDNA
+431 QNASFNNA

-454 FNNTSFNTPVDTN
+454 FNDTTFNTSVDTS
-467 NMSVT
+467 NMTIT

-487 TLDFGSSKITL
+487 TLDFGSSKVTL
-498 AQGATFNLTSLGSEK
+498 TQGTTFNLTSLSSEK

-524 TYNHLLNHAL
+524 TYSNLLNHAI
-534 NSLTNALKTTES
+534 NSLTSALKTNES
-546 SSKPQSF
+546 SSDPQSF
-553 AQGLWDMIT
+553 AQGLWEMIT
-562 YNGVTGQLLS
+562 YNGVTGQLLN
-572 ENAATPKNTD
+572 ENATISKPTD
-582 SSPSA
+582 SSPSKSSA
-587 PTKDSPQVYQVGYKI
+587 NSTQVYQVGYKI

-609 QETFSPNS
+609 QETFGPNS

-632 TISGSQFDLSAS
+632 VISGSKFDLSAS
-644 NYINANMP
+644 NYINADMP

-688 QTFSTNGSNLVIGY
+688 QTFSASNSNLVIGY
-702 NATWTG
+702 NATWTDH
-708 NSVSSS
+708 NVSSS
-714 GTVSFGDTSGSALN
+714 GTVSFGDTSGSALS
-728 GHCGPWPYYQCIG
+728 GHCGPWPYYQCTG
-741 TTNGA
+741 TTNGT

-793 AYSSSMT
+793 IYSSSMT
-800 FSTQNMDSSQNLN
+800 FSTQNMDNSQNLN
-813 GLNANGKLS
+813 GLNSNGKLL
-822 VYGATF
+822 VYGTTF

-878 SAKNASFNN
+878 NAKNASFDN

-903 TTSFVGDFTNAN
+903 TTSFVGDFTNAH

-942 NTGSVNIAGN
+942 NTGSVNISGN
-952 ATFDNMAFNGPTNTS
+952 ATFDNVVFNGPTNTS

-991 MINFSAHSVINIG
+991 TITFSAHSVINID

-1055 IYDVVYSFNNQTYNF
+1055 VYDVVYSFNNQTYNF
-1070 QEVFSPNSIS
+1070 QEIFSPNSIS
-1080 IRRLGVGMVFD
+1080 IRRLGVSMVFD

-1102 YQNALGFMTYMP
+1102 YKDVVSFMTYMP

-1122 NLNNTIYYYDKSIDF
+1122 NSNNTIYYYDKSIDF

-1151 QTLTGQNSA
+1151 QTFTGQNSA

-1176 QSNTIIRFGDNKG
+1176 QSNAIIRFGDNKG

-1245 LLTNATLYNRAAGT
+1245 LLTNATLYNRTAGT
-1259 QSSSMNFISNSANI
+1259 QSSSMNFVSNSANI

-1287 KGNPNFSFNALN
+1287 GGNPNFSFNALN

-1308 GYVGQTQSV
+1308 GYVGATQSV
-1317 FKFNAVNA
+1317 FKFNAKNA
-1325 ISFTNSSNLS
+1325 ISFTNSTNLS
-1335 SGLYQISAK
+1335 SGLYQISAN

-1360 SIKANAISLSQNAS
+1360 SIKANAINLSQNAS
-1374 INASNHSTLELSG
+1374 INASNHSTLELQG
-1387 DLNLNDTS
+1387 GLNLNDTS
-1395 SLNLNQSAINVS
+1395 SLNLNQSTINVS

-1424 HLNFNGAVNFNSAN
+1424 HLNFNGAVSFNSAN

-1444 DSSIVFKGASSLGGQ
+1444 NSSIVFKGASSLGGQ

-1466 FLDFQGSSAITSNT
+1466 SLDFQGSSAITSNT
-1480 AFNFYNNAF
+1480 AFNFYDNAF

-1499 LDIKAPLS
+1499 LDVKAPLS

-1517 SSVLNLKNSQLV
+1517 NSVLNLKNSQLV

-1552 RVYNIIQADM
+1552 RVYNIIQAGM
-1562 NSNWYERISFF
+1562 NNNWYERISFF

-1627 GSEIFNYQK
+1627 GSEVFNYQK

-1650 AQGVFYLTSSVKGY
+1650 AQGVFYLTSNVKGY

-1683 NLTSESSVISQT
+1683 NLSSESSVISQT

-1704 ALHVY
+1704 ALHIY

-1737 NDFSLSSLSNLKGDA
+1737 NDFSLSSLSGLNSNA

-1785 GALIIGATKI
+1785 GALIVGATQI
-1795 GQTNTNSTVVFGGL
+1795 GQTDTNSAVVFGGL
-1809 GYQKPCDYTDIV
+1809 GYQTPCDYTDIV

-1881 ILNQANIVSSQ
+1881 VLNQANIVSSQ

-1916 ILGEVAMQ
+1916 ILGEVAVQ

-1936 VNTLGSGSVIGGY
+1936 ADMLGSGSVIGGY

-2047 MLQDIVKPSEA
+2047 MLQDIVKPSNA
-2058 LQNDVVALGKQMIG
+2058 LKNDVVALGKQMIG

-2078 MLNSL
+2078 ALNSL

-2113 GDLIPNLGKKGLF
+2113 GDLMPNLGKKGLF

-2134 WQRGDFSFNAQGNVF
+2134 WQKGDFSFNAQGNVF

-2176 NHIAFTNHSGT
+2176 NHIAFTNHFGT
-2187 LNLLSNQVSNINITT
+2187 LQLLSNQVSNINITT

-2207 GLKINAAN
+2207 GLKINAGSN
-2215 NNVSVSQ
+2215 NISVSQ
-2222 GNLFINASCVQQSDP
+2222 GNLFINASCVQQSTP
-2237 ITTNT
+2237 T
-2242 ANPCALSAQ
+2242 AANATNPCALSAQ

-2263 NAPIALNNNDESL
+2263 NAPIALDNNDESL

-2291 NGVVDFSKIKGSANI
+2291 NGVVDFSKIKGSANV

-2342 IQGAFNNNATQKIG
+2342 IQGAFNNNATQKIE

-2380 ALNNFGAIHFNL
+2380 ALNNLGMIHFNL
-2392 ENIQTPAP
+2392 ENSQTPVNP
-2400 LIQAEGIINLNTTQ
+2400 LIQAEGIINLNATQ

-2423 MANNTTYTLLKSSR
+2423 IANNTTYTLLKSSR

-2497 ASPNNIL
+2497 ASQNHIL
-2504 SLSVLHNQ
+2504 SLSVLYNQ
-2512 VKMSYGDKVMDFTP
+2512 IKMSYGNKIMDFTP

-2533 VGIQGQSALN
+2533 AGIQGQSALN
-2543 QIEAIGGN
+2543 QIEAVGGN
-2551 NAIKWLSTLMIKT
+2551 NAIKWLSTLMMET

-2577 HSLNEIL
+2577 HSLHEIL
-2584 DATKDLQN
+2584 GVAKDLQN

-2618 TSRLTKLSDFRAREG
+2618 TSRLTKLSDFRSREG
-2633 ESNFSERLLELKN
+2633 ESDFSERLLELKN

-2652 NPSEIFVKYSQPNKH
+2652 NPGEVFVKYSQLSKH
-2667 PNNLWVQGV
+2667 QNNLWVQGI

-2692 NVGYDRLVKN
+2692 NAGYDRLVRN

-2711 GYSGFNGNIMRSLGN
+2711 GYSDFNGNIMRSLGN

-2735 AFLKRNEFTLSANET
+2735 AFLKRNEFTLSMNET
-2750 YGGNASHINSSNSL
+2750 YGGNANNINSSNPL
-2764 LSVLNQRYNYNTW
+2764 LSVLNQRYSYNTW
-2777 TTSVNGNYGYDFM
+2777 TTSMNGNYGYDFM

-2816 KMQNPAYQQFVM
+2816 NDAAYKQFLM

-2847 KYFGKNSYYFVTARL
+2847 KYFGQNSYYFVTARL
-2862 GRDLLIKAKG
+2862 GRDLLIKSKG
-2872 DNMVRFVGENTLLYR
+2872 DNTVRFVGENALLYR
-2887 KGEIFNTFA
+2887 KGEVFNTFA

-2904 HLWRLMY
+2904 HLWRLVY

-2926 LNITGNVGMRV
+2926 INITGNVGMRV

>member
-1 MKQFKKKPK
+1 MKKFKKKLK
-10 KIKRS
+10 SIKRS

-24 WLMPL
+24 WLAPL
-29 LIGGFAS
+29 LISGFAS
-36 GVYADGTDILG
+36 GVYANNLWDLLNPKVGG
-47 LSWGE
+47 EYVHWVKGSQYCSW
-52 KSQKVCVH
+52 
-60 RPWYALWSCDKWEEK
+60 WE
-75 TQQFTGNQLIT
+75 F
-86 KTWAGGNA
+86 AGCLKNVWGANHKGYDAGNA
-94 ANYYHSQNNQDITAN
+94 ANYLSSQNYQAISVGSGNET
-109 LKNDNGTY
+109 GTY
-117 FLSGLY
+117 SLSGFT
-123 NYTGGEYNGGNL
+123 NYVGGNL
-135 DIELGSNATFNL
+135 TINL
-147 GANSGNSFTS
+147 GNSVVLDLSVSNSFTS
-157 WYPNGHTNVTFSA
+157 YQGYNQGKDDVSFNVGAINLNGTL
-170 GTINVNNS
+170 
-178 VEVGNRVGSG
+178 EVGNRVGTG

-200 NANKVTINSNINA
+200 NANKVNINSNINA

-237 DTCSSLAK
+237 DTCSSSVSVG
-245 IGSGANCS
+245 IGANCS
-253 SSGPSYSFKGTTSAT
+253 TSGSSYSFKGTTNAT
-268 NTTFSN
+268 NTAFSN

-280 FEESANFSGAKL
+280 FEENATFSGAKL

-299 NKGFN
+299 NKELN

-310 FNSGSFTFKGTSSFN
+310 FNSGSFNFKGTSSFN
-325 NATFS
+325 GTNFNNAT
-330 NASYTFDNQ
+330 YTFDNQ
-339 ATFQNSSFNGGTF
+339 ATFQNSSFNGGT
-352 TFNNQSNPTNS
+352 
-363 AQHPQI
+363 
-369 LFENSSFNGGIFTF
+369 FTF

-405 SGSTTTLKGSATFE
+405 SGNATTLKGFATFE
-419 QAFNNSNHQLTI
+419 QAFNNSNHQLTM
-431 QNASFDNA
+431 QNASFNNA
-439 TFNNTGKITIEKDAS
+439 TFNNTGKITINEGAS
-454 FNNTSFNTPVDTN
+454 FNNTTFNASVDTN

-482 LKNGS
+482 LNNGS

-498 AQGATFNLTSLGSEK
+498 TQGATFNLTSLGDK
-513 SVTIL
+513 NSVTIL

-524 TYNHLLNHAL
+524 TYNHLLNHAI
-534 NSLTNALKTTES
+534 NSLTNALKTNES
-546 SSKPQSF
+546 PSKPQSF
-553 AQGLWDMIT
+553 AQGLWEMIT

-572 ENAATPKNTD
+572 ESATTSKTTD
-582 SSPSA
+582 SSLSKSS
-587 PTKDSPQVYQVGYKI
+587 TNSTQVYQVGYKI

-609 QETFSPNS
+609 QETFNPNS

-688 QTFSTNGSNLVIGY
+688 QTFSTSGSNLVIGY

-714 GTVSFGDTSGSALN
+714 DTVSFGDTSGSVLN
-728 GHCGPWPYYQCIG
+728 GHCGPWPYYQCTG
-741 TTNGA
+741 TTNGT

-793 AYSSSMT
+793 IYSSSMT
-800 FSTQNMDSSQNLN
+800 FSTQNMDNSQNLS
-813 GLNANGKLS
+813 GLNANGMLS

-878 SAKNASFNN
+878 STKNASFNN

-895 FNFNNSNA
+895 FNFNNSSA
-903 TTSFVGDFTNAN
+903 TTSFMGDFTNAN

-924 VFGNSTN
+924 VFGNSAN
-931 SDGSQNTANFN
+931 GSQNNANFN
-942 NTGSVNIAGN
+942 NTGSVNVSGN
-952 ATFDNMAFNGPTNTS
+952 ATFDNVVFNSPTNTS

-991 MINFSAHSVINIG
+991 TITFNAHSVINIG
-1004 EAITN
+1004 GAITN

-1049 SSAGNG
+1049 SSVGNG
-1055 IYDVVYSFNNQTYNF
+1055 VYDVVYSFNNQTYNF

-1091 YVDMEKSDHLY
+1091 YMDMEKSDHLY
-1102 YQNALGFMTYMP
+1102 YKDVVGFMTYMP

-1122 NLNNTIYYYDKSIDF
+1122 NANNTIYYYDKSIDF

-1151 QTLTGQNSA
+1151 QTFTGQNSA
-1160 IVFGAKNIW
+1160 IVFGAKSIW

-1176 QSNTIIRFGDNKG
+1176 QSNAIIRFGDNKG

-1218 ITGSI
+1218 ITASI

-1259 QSSSMNFISNSANI
+1259 QNSSMNFTSNSANI

-1287 KGNPNFSFNALN
+1287 GGNPNFSFNALN

-1317 FKFNAVNA
+1317 FKFNAANA
-1325 ISFTNSSNLS
+1325 ISFTNSTNLS
-1335 SGLYQISAK
+1335 SGLYQMQAK
-1344 SVLFDNS
+1344 SVSFDNS

-1360 SIKANAISLSQNAS
+1360 SIKANAINLSQNAS
-1374 INASNHSTLELSG
+1374 ISASNHSTLELQG

-1418 IASNGS
+1418 IVNDDSR
-1424 HLNFNGAVNFNSAN
+1424 LNFNGAVNFNSAN

-1444 DSSIVFKGASSLGGQ
+1444 DSSIVFKGAISLGGQ

-1466 FLDFQGSSAITSNT
+1466 SLDFQGSSAITSNT
-1480 AFNFYNNAF
+1480 AFNFYDNAF
-1489 SQSPITFHQA
+1489 SQSPITFHQT

-1517 SSVLNLKNSQLV
+1517 SSVLDLKNSQLV

-1552 RVYNIIQADM
+1552 RVYNIIQANM
-1562 NSNWYERISFF
+1562 NSNWYERINFF
-1573 GMRINDGIY
+1573 GMHINDGVY
-1582 DAKNQTYSF
+1582 DAINQTYSF

-1627 GSEIFNYQK
+1627 GSEVFNYQK

-1644 YSYSDD
+1644 YFYSDD
-1650 AQGVFYLTSSVKGY
+1650 AEGVFYLTSSVKGY

-1669 SYQASGS
+1669 SYQANGS

-1683 NLTSESSVISQT
+1683 NLISESSVISQT

-1704 ALHVY
+1704 ALHIY

-1737 NDFSLSSLSNLKGDA
+1737 NDFSLSSLSDLNSNA

-1760 TPSDWKNIN
+1760 TPNDWKNIN

-1785 GALIIGATKI
+1785 GALIVGATKI
-1795 GQTNTNSTVVFGGL
+1795 GQTNTNSAVVFGGL
-1809 GYQKPCDYTDIV
+1809 GYQTPCDYTDIV

-1916 ILGEVAMQ
+1916 ILGEVAVQ

-1970 LMNDSGLNTA
+1970 LMNDSGLNAA

-2078 MLNSL
+2078 TLNSL

-2091 IKSVLDKVLAAKGLG
+2091 IKSVLDKILAAKGLG

-2113 GDLIPNLGKKGLF
+2113 GDLIPNFGKKGLF

-2134 WQRGDFSFNAQGNVF
+2134 WQKGDFSFNAQGNVF

-2176 NHIAFTNHSGT
+2176 NHIAFTNHFGT
-2187 LNLLSNQVSNINITT
+2187 LQLLSNQVSNINITT

-2207 GLKINAAN
+2207 GLKINAGSN
-2215 NNVSVSQ
+2215 NISVSQ
-2222 GNLFINASCVQQSDP
+2222 GNLFINASCAQQSDP
-2237 ITTNT
+2237 TTANAT
-2242 ANPCALSAQ
+2242 NPCALSAQ
-2251 SANGASSNNASN
+2251 SANGTSSSNASN

-2291 NGVVDFSKIKGSANI
+2291 NGVVDFSKIKGSANV

-2328 VLEKNASFVTNNLN
+2328 VLEKNASFMANNLN
-2342 IQGAFNNNATQKIG
+2342 IQGAFNNNATRKIE
-2356 VLQNLVIASNAS
+2356 VLQNLTIASNAS
-2368 LSTGIYGLEVGG
+2368 LSTGIYGLGVGG
-2380 ALNNFGAIHFNL
+2380 ALNNFGTIHFNL
-2392 ENIQTPAP
+2392 ENSQTPAMP
-2400 LIQAEGIINLNTTQ
+2400 LIQTGGVINLNATQ

-2469 GVLTYLGQRVLLQ
+2469 GALTYLGQRVLLQ
-2482 DKGLLLSVALPNSNN
+2482 DKGLLLSMALPSSNN
-2497 ASPNNIL
+2497 AHQNNIL
-2504 SLSVLHNQ
+2504 SLSVLYNQ
-2512 VKMSYGDKVMDFTP
+2512 IKMSYGDKAMDFTP

-2543 QIEAIGGN
+2543 QIEAVGG
-2551 NAIKWLSTLMIKT
+2551 NAIKWLSTLMMET
-2564 KENPLFAPIYLEN
+2564 KENPLFAPIYLKN

-2584 DATKDLQN
+2584 GVTKDLQN

-2618 TSRLTKLSDFRAREG
+2618 TSRLTKLSDFRSREG
-2633 ESNFSERLLELKN
+2633 ESDFSERLLELKN

-2652 NPSEIFVKYSQPNKH
+2652 NPGEVFVKYSQLSKH
-2667 PNNLWVQGV
+2667 PNNLWAQGI

-2711 GYSGFNGNIMRSLGN
+2711 GYSDFNGNIMRSLAN

-2735 AFLKRNEFTLSANET
+2735 AFLKRNEFTLSTNET
-2750 YGGNASHINSSNSL
+2750 YGGNATSINSSNPL
-2764 LSVLNQRYNYNTW
+2764 LSVLNQRYSYNTW

-2805 YHFIGLSGMKG
+2805 YRFIGLSAMKG
-2816 KMQNPAYQQFVM
+2816 KMNDSAYKQFLM
-2828 HSNPSN
+2828 HSNLSN

-2862 GRDLLIKAKG
+2862 GRDLLIKSKG
-2872 DNMVRFVGENTLLYR
+2872 DNVVRFVGENTLLYR
-2887 KGEIFNTFA
+2887 KGEVFNTFA

-2926 LNITGNVGMRV
+2926 INITGNVGMRV

>member
-1 MKQFKKKPK
+1 MKKFKKKPK
-10 KIKRS
+10 SIKRS
-15 QKIILKRPL
+15 HQKTILKRPL
-24 WLMPL
+24 WLVPL
-29 LIGGFAS
+29 LISGFAS
-36 GVYADGTDILG
+36 GVYANNLWDLLNSKVGGEYVHWVKGSQYCAWWEFAGCLKNV
-47 LSWGE
+47 WGANH
-52 KSQKVCVH
+52 KG
-60 RPWYALWSCDKWEEK
+60 YDA
-75 TQQFTGNQLIT
+75 
-86 KTWAGGNA
+86 GNA
-94 ANYYHSQNNQDITAN
+94 ANYLSSQNYQAIFVGSGNET
-109 LKNDNGTY
+109 GTY
-117 FLSGLY
+117 SLSGFT
-123 NYTGGEYNGGNL
+123 NYVGGNL
-135 DIELGSNATFNL
+135 TINL
-147 GANSGNSFTS
+147 GNSIVLDLSDSNSFTS
-157 WYPNGHTNVTFSA
+157 YQGYNQGKDDVSFNVGAINLNGA
-170 GTINVNNS
+170 L
-178 VEVGNRVGSG
+178 EVGNRVGSG

-200 NANKVTINSNINA
+200 NANKVNINSNINA

-222 NANSAITINSVSLSG
+222 NANSVITIGSVSLSG
-237 DTCSSLAK
+237 EVCSSLASV
-245 IGSGANCS
+245 GVGANCS
-253 SSGPSYSFKGTTSAT
+253 TSGPSYSFKGTTNAT
-268 NTTFSN
+268 NTAFSN

-280 FEESANFSGAKL
+280 FEENATFSGAKW

-299 NKGFN
+299 NKEFK

-310 FNSGSFTFKGTSSFN
+310 FNSGSFNFKGASSFN
-325 NATFS
+325 GASFS
-330 NASYTFDNQ
+330 NATYTFENQ

-352 TFNNQSNPTNS
+352 TFNNQ
-363 AQHPQI
+363 
-369 LFENSSFNGGIFTF
+369 
-383 NNQTNPTNSAQHPQI
+383 TNPTNSAQHPQI
-398 LFENSSF
+398 QNSSF
-405 SGSTTTLKGSATFE
+405 SGGATTLKGFVNFQ
-419 QAFNNSNHQLTI
+419 QAFNNSNHQLTM
-431 QNASFDNA
+431 QNASFNNA
-439 TFNNTGKITIEKDAS
+439 TFNNTGKITINESAS
-454 FNNTSFNTPVDTN
+454 FNNTTFNTSVDTN

-472 GSVTLSGKND
+472 GGVTLSGKND

-498 AQGATFNLTSLGSEK
+498 AQGMTFNLTSLGDK
-513 SVTIL
+513 NSVTIL

-524 TYNHLLNHAL
+524 TYNNLLNHAL
-534 NSLTNALKTTES
+534 NSLTSVLKTNENS
-546 SSKPQSF
+546 SDPQSF
-553 AQGLWDMIT
+553 AQGLWEMIT

-572 ENAATPKNTD
+572 TDATTSKPAD
-582 SSPSA
+582 SSPSKSSSNS
-587 PTKDSPQVYQVGYKI
+587 TQVYQVGYKI

-609 QETFSPNS
+609 QETFGPNS
-617 IIIQALE
+617 IIIQVLE

-644 NYINANMP
+644 NYINADMP
-652 WYDHKYYIPKSQ
+652 WYNHKYYIPKSQ

-688 QTFSTNGSNLVIGY
+688 QTFSASNSNLVIGY
-702 NATWTG
+702 NTTWTDH
-708 NSVSSS
+708 NVSSS
-714 GTVSFGDTSGSALN
+714 DTVSFGDTSGSALN
-728 GHCGPWPYYQCIG
+728 GHCGPWPYYQCTG
-741 TTNGA
+741 TTDGT

-793 AYSSSMT
+793 IYSSSMT
-800 FSTQNMDSSQNLN
+800 FSTQSMDNSQNLK
-813 GLNANGKLS
+813 GLNPNGKLS
-822 VYGATF
+822 VYGITF

-903 TTSFVGDFTNAN
+903 TTSFVGDFTNAH

-924 VFGNSTN
+924 VFGNPTN
-931 SDGSQNTANFN
+931 SSGSQNNANFN
-942 NTGSVNIAGN
+942 NTGSVNISGN
-952 ATFDNMAFNGPTNTS
+952 ATFDNVVFNGPTNTS

-991 MINFSAHSVINIG
+991 TISFGAHSVINID
-1004 EAITN
+1004 ESITN

-1034 LINYQGHGASSEKLV
+1034 LINYKGHGASSEKLV

-1055 IYDVVYSFNNQTYNF
+1055 VYDVVYSFNNQTYNF
-1070 QEVFSPNSIS
+1070 QEIFSPNSIS
-1080 IRRLGVGMVFD
+1080 IRRLGVSMVFD

-1102 YQNALGFMTYMP
+1102 YQNVIGFMTCMP

-1122 NLNNTIYYYDKSIDF
+1122 NSNNTIYYYDNSIDF
-1137 YASGKTLFTKAEFS
+1137 YASGKTSFTKAEFS
-1151 QTLTGQNSA
+1151 QTFTGQNSA
-1160 IVFGAKNIW
+1160 IVFGAKSIW
-1169 TNASDAP
+1169 TSLSDAP
-1176 QSNTIIRFGDNKG
+1176 QSNVIIRFGDNKG

-1259 QSSSMNFISNSANI
+1259 QSSSMNFVSNSANI

-1287 KGNPNFSFNALN
+1287 GGNPNFSFNALN

-1317 FKFNAVNA
+1317 FKFNATNA
-1325 ISFTNSSNLS
+1325 INFTNSTNLS
-1335 SGLYQISAK
+1335 SGLYQMQAK

-1351 NLSVSVGTS
+1351 SLSVSVGTS
-1360 SIKANAISLSQNAS
+1360 SIKANAINLSQNAS
-1374 INASNHSTLELSG
+1374 INASNHSTLELQG

-1395 SLNLNQSAINVS
+1395 SLNLNQSAINIS

-1418 IASNGS
+1418 IVNDGS
-1424 HLNFNGAVNFNSAN
+1424 RLNFNGTTHFNSAN
-1438 ITTSLS
+1438 ITTSLN
-1444 DSSIVFKGASSLGGQ
+1444 DSSIVFKGAISLGGQ
-1459 FNLSNNS
+1459 FNLNNNS
-1466 FLDFQGSSAITSNT
+1466 SLDFQGSSAITSNT
-1480 AFNFYNNAF
+1480 AFNFYDNAF

-1517 SSVLNLKNSQLV
+1517 SSVLDLKNSQLV

-1552 RVYNIIQADM
+1552 RVYNIIQAGM
-1562 NSNWYERISFF
+1562 NNNWYECINFF
-1573 GMRINDGIY
+1573 GMRINDGVY
-1582 DAKNQTYSF
+1582 DAINQTYSF

-1627 GSEIFNYQK
+1627 GSEVFNYQK

-1650 AQGVFYLTSSVKGY
+1650 AEGVFYLTSNVKGY

-1683 NLTSESSVISQT
+1683 NLTSSSSVISQT

-1737 NDFSLSSLSNLKGDA
+1737 NDFSLSSLSALNSNA

-1760 TPSDWKNIN
+1760 TPNDWKNIN
-1769 ELIDNAN
+1769 EFIDNAN

-1795 GQTNTNSTVVFGGL
+1795 GQTDTNSAVVFGGL

-1916 ILGEVAMQ
+1916 ILGEVAVQ

-2047 MLQDIVKPSEA
+2047 ILQDIVKPSSA
-2058 LQNDVVALGKQMIG
+2058 LKNDVAALGKQMIG

-2078 MLNSL
+2078 TLNSL

-2091 IKSVLDKVLAAKGLG
+2091 IKSVLDKVLVAKGLG
-2106 PIYEQGL
+2106 SIYEQGL
-2113 GDLIPNLGKKGLF
+2113 GDLMPNLGKKGLF

-2134 WQRGDFSFNAQGNVF
+2134 WQKGDFSFNAQGNVF

-2160 GTLSFN
+2160 GALSFN
-2166 AGNSLIFAGN
+2166 AGDTLIFAGN
-2176 NHIAFTNHSGT
+2176 NRISFTNHAGL

-2202 LDASN
+2202 LNASN

-2222 GNLFINASCVQQSDP
+2222 GNLFINASCVKQSDP
-2237 ITTNT
+2237 TTTNI
-2242 ANPCALSAQ
+2242 ANPCVLSTQ
-2251 SANGASSNNASN
+2251 STNGASSNNASN
-2263 NAPIALNNNDESL
+2263 NAQIALNNNDESL

-2291 NGVVDFSKIKGSANI
+2291 NGVVDFSKIKDSANV

-2328 VLEKNASFVTNNLN
+2328 VLEKNASFTANNLN
-2342 IQGAFNNNATQKIG
+2342 IQGAFNNNATQKIE
-2356 VLQNLVIASNAS
+2356 VLQNLTIASNAS
-2368 LSTGIYGLEVGG
+2368 LSTGIYGLGVGG
-2380 ALNNFGAIHFNL
+2380 ALNNLGTIHFNL
-2392 ENIQTPAP
+2392 ENSQTPTP

-2497 ASPNNIL
+2497 ASQNHIL
-2504 SLSVLHNQ
+2504 SLSVLHDQ
-2512 VKMSYGDKVMDFTP
+2512 IKMSYGNKIMDFTP

-2543 QIEAIGGN
+2543 QIEAVGG
-2551 NAIKWLSTLMIKT
+2551 NAIKWLSTLMMET

-2584 DATKDLQN
+2584 GVAKDLLN

-2598 NPNFRD
+2598 NPNFRN

-2618 TSRLTKLSDFRAREG
+2618 TSRLTKLSDFRSREG
-2633 ESNFSERLLELKN
+2633 ESDFSERLLELKN

-2652 NPSEIFVKYSQPNKH
+2652 NPSEVFIKYSQPNKH
-2667 PNNLWVQGV
+2667 PNNLWVQGI

-2692 NVGYDRLVKN
+2692 NAGYDRLVKN

-2711 GYSGFNGNIMRSLGN
+2711 GYSGFNGNIMHSLAN

-2750 YGGNASHINSSNSL
+2750 YGGNANNINSSNPL
-2764 LSVLNQRYNYNTW
+2764 LSVLNQRYSYNTW

-2805 YHFIGLSGMKG
+2805 YHFIGISGMKG
-2816 KMQNPAYQQFVM
+2816 KMNDAAYKQFLM

-2862 GRDLLIKAKG
+2862 GRDLLIKSKG
-2872 DNMVRFVGENTLLYR
+2872 GNVVRFVGENTLLYR
-2887 KGEIFNTFA
+2887 KGEVFNTFA

-2904 HLWRLMY
+2904 HLWRLVY

-2926 LNITGNVGMRV
+2926 INITGNVGMRV

>member
-1 MKQFKKKPK
+1 MKKFKKKPK
-10 KIKRS
+10 SIKRS
-15 QKIILKRPL
+15 HQKTILKRPL
-24 WLMPL
+24 WLAPL

-60 RPWYALWSCDKWEEK
+60 HPWYALWSCDKWEEK

-86 KTWAGGNA
+86 KTWVGGNA

-123 NYTGGEYNGGNL
+123 NYTGGENNGGNL
-135 DIELGSNATFNL
+135 NIELGSNATFDL
-147 GANSGNSFTS
+147 GVHSGNSFTS
-157 WYPNGHTNVTFSA
+157 WYPNGHTNITFSA

-200 NANKVTINSNINA
+200 NANQVNINSNISA
-213 YKTSQVNIG
+213 FKTSQVNIG
-222 NANSAITINSVSLSG
+222 NANSSITIGSVSLNG
-237 DTCSSLAK
+237 DVCSSLARV
-245 IGSGANCS
+245 GVGANCS
-253 SSGPSYSFKGTTSAT
+253 TSGSSYSFKGTTNAT
-268 NTTFSN
+268 NTAFSN

-280 FEESANFSGAKL
+280 FEENATFSGAKL
-292 NGGAFTF
+292 NGGTYTF
-299 NKGFN
+299 NKEFN

-310 FNSGSFTFKGTSSFN
+310 FNSGNFNFKGASSFN
-325 NATFS
+325 GVNFS
-330 NASYTFDNQ
+330 DASYTFNNQ

-352 TFNNQSNPTNS
+352 TFNDQTNQST
-363 AQHPQI
+363 QHPQI
-369 LFENSSFNGGIFTF
+369 
-383 NNQTNPTNSAQHPQI
+383 Q
-398 LFENSSF
+398 NSSF
-405 SGSTTTLKGSATFE
+405 SGNATTLKGFVNFQ

-431 QNASFDNA
+431 QNASFNNA
-439 TFNNTGKITIEKDAS
+439 NFNNTGKITINESAS
-454 FNNTSFNTPVDTN
+454 FNNTTFNTSVDTN
-467 NMSVT
+467 NMIIT

-487 TLDFGSSKITL
+487 TLDFGSSKVTL
-498 AQGATFNLTSLGSEK
+498 TQGTTFNLTSLGDK
-513 SVTIL
+513 NSVTIL

-524 TYNHLLNHAL
+524 TYNNLLNHVL
-534 NSLTNALKTTES
+534 NSLTNALKTNENS
-546 SSKPQSF
+546 SDPQSF
-553 AQGLWDMIT
+553 TQGLWDMIT

-572 ENAATPKNTD
+572 ANAVTSKPAD
-582 SSPSA
+582 SSPHKSSSNSA
-587 PTKDSPQVYQVGYKI
+587 QVYQVGYKI

-609 QETFSPNS
+609 QETFSHNS

-632 TISGSQFDLSAS
+632 VINGSKFDLSAS
-644 NYINANMP
+644 NYINADMP

-688 QTFSTNGSNLVIGY
+688 QTFSASNSNLVIGY
-702 NATWTG
+702 NSTWTDH
-708 NSVSSS
+708 NVSSS

-728 GHCGPWPYYQCIG
+728 GHCGPWSYYQCTG
-741 TTNGA
+741 TTNGT

-768 AANLVFNGVDSINIA
+768 AANLVFNGADSVNIA

-793 AYSSSMT
+793 IYSSSMT
-800 FSTQNMDSSQNLN
+800 FSTQSMDNSHNVN
-813 GLNANGKLS
+813 GLNANGTLL
-822 VYGATF
+822 VYGTTF

-836 FIFNAGQATFENT
+836 FIFNAGKATFENT

-858 SGDSLNFSN
+858 SGDSLNFLN

-878 SAKNASFNN
+878 SAKNASFKN

-903 TTSFVGDFTNAN
+903 TTSFVGDFTNAH
-915 SNLQIAGNA
+915 SNLQIAGSA
-924 VFGNSTN
+924 VFGNSAN
-931 SDGSQNTANFN
+931 GSQNNANFN
-942 NTGSVNIAGN
+942 NTGSVNISGN
-952 ATFDNMAFNGPTNTS
+952 ATFDNVVFNSPTNMS

-991 MINFSAHSVINIG
+991 TITFNAHSVINIA

-1034 LINYQGHGASSEKLV
+1034 LINYQGHGANSEKLV

-1055 IYDVVYSFNNQTYNF
+1055 VYDVVYSFNNQTYNF
-1070 QEVFSPNSIS
+1070 QEIFSPNSIS

-1091 YVDMEKSDHLY
+1091 YMDMEKSDHLY

-1122 NLNNTIYYYDKSIDF
+1122 NSNNTIYYYDKSIDF

-1151 QTLTGQNSA
+1151 QTFTGQNSA

-1259 QSSSMNFISNSANI
+1259 QSSSMNFVSNSANI

-1287 KGNPNFSFNALN
+1287 GGDPNFSFNALN

-1308 GYVGQTQSV
+1308 GYVGKTQSV
-1317 FKFNAVNA
+1317 FKFNAKNA
-1325 ISFTNSSNLS
+1325 ISFTNSTNLS
-1335 SGLYQISAK
+1335 SGLYQMQAK
-1344 SVLFDNS
+1344 SVSFDNS

-1360 SIKANAISLSQNAS
+1360 NIKANAINLSQNAS
-1374 INASNHSTLELSG
+1374 INASNHSTLELQG

-1418 IASNGS
+1418 IVNDSS

-1438 ITTSLS
+1438 ITTSLNH
-1444 DSSIVFKGASSLGGQ
+1444 SSIAFKGAISLGGQ

-1466 FLDFQGSSAITSNT
+1466 SLDFQGSSAITSNT
-1480 AFNFYNNAF
+1480 AFNFYDNAF
-1489 SQSPITFHQA
+1489 SQSPITFHQT

-1517 SSVLNLKNSQLV
+1517 NSVLDLKNSQLV

-1552 RVYNIIQADM
+1552 RVYNIIQAGM
-1562 NSNWYERISFF
+1562 SSNWYERINFF

-1582 DAKNQTYSF
+1582 DVTNQTYSF

-1627 GSEIFNYQK
+1627 SSEVFNYQK

-1650 AQGVFYLTSSVKGY
+1650 AEGVFYLTSNVKGY

-1669 SYQASGS
+1669 SYQANGS

-1683 NLTSESSVISQT
+1683 NLTSESSIISQT

-1704 ALHVY
+1704 ALHIY

-1737 NDFSLSSLSNLKGDA
+1737 NDFSLSSLNA
-1752 LNQLTKLI
+1752 LNSNVLNELTKLI
-1760 TPSDWKNIN
+1760 TPNDWKNIN

-1785 GALIIGATKI
+1785 GTLIVGATKI
-1795 GQTNTNSTVVFGGL
+1795 GQTNTNSAVVFGGL

-1827 TYLGQLLESSSADLG
+1827 TYLGQFLESSSADLG

-1881 ILNQANIVSSQ
+1881 VLNQANIVSSQ

-1936 VNTLGSGSVIGGY
+1936 ADVLGSDSVIGGH

-2047 MLQDIVKPSEA
+2047 ILQDIVKPSEA
-2058 LQNDVVALGKQMIG
+2058 LQSDVAALGKQMIG

-2078 MLNSL
+2078 ALNSL

-2113 GDLIPNLGKKGLF
+2113 GDLIPSLGKKGLF

-2134 WQRGDFSFNAQGNVF
+2134 WQKGDFSFNAQGNVF

-2160 GTLSFN
+2160 GALSFN

-2176 NHIAFTNHSGT
+2176 NQISFTNHAGT
-2187 LNLLSNQVSNINITT
+2187 LQLLSDQVSNINITT
-2202 LDASN
+2202 LNASN

-2222 GNLFINASCVQQSDP
+2222 GNLFINASCVKQNNP
-2237 ITTNT
+2237 TTANI
-2242 ANPCALSAQ
+2242 ANPCTLTTQ

-2263 NAPIALNNNDESL
+2263 NAQIALNNNDESL
-2276 MVTANDFNFSGNIYA
+2276 MVVANDFNFSGNIYA

-2319 NNLTISNQA
+2319 NNLIISNQA

-2342 IQGAFNNNATQKIG
+2342 IQGAFNNNATRKIE
-2356 VLQNLVIASNAS
+2356 VLQNLTIASNAS
-2368 LSTGIYGLEVGG
+2368 LSTGVYGLEVGG

-2392 ENIQTPAP
+2392 ENIQTPTP

-2414 TPFINVNNS
+2414 APFMNVNNS

-2449 SYLKLYTLINING
+2449 SYLNLYTLINING

-2497 ASPNNIL
+2497 AHQNNIL

-2512 VKMSYGDKVMDFTP
+2512 IKMSYGDKAMDFTP

-2533 VGIQGQSALN
+2533 VGIQGQGALN
-2543 QIEAIGGN
+2543 QIETIGGN
-2551 NAIKWLSTLMIKT
+2551 NAIKWLSTLMMET
-2564 KENPLFAPIYLEN
+2564 KENPLFAPIYLKN

-2584 DATKDLQN
+2584 GVAKDLLN

-2598 NPNFRD
+2598 NPNFRN

-2618 TSRLTKLSDFRAREG
+2618 TSRLTKLSDFRSREG
-2633 ESNFSERLLELKN
+2633 ESDFSERLLELKN

-2652 NPSEIFVKYSQPNKH
+2652 NPSEVFVKYSQPNKH
-2667 PNNLWVQGV
+2667 PNNLWVQGI

-2692 NVGYDRLVKN
+2692 NAGYDRLVKN

-2711 GYSGFNGNIMRSLGN
+2711 GYSGFNGRIMHSLAN

-2750 YGGNASHINSSNSL
+2750 YGGNASNINSSNSL
-2764 LSVLNQRYNYNTW
+2764 LSVLNQRYSYNTW

-2805 YHFIGLSGMKG
+2805 YYFIGLSGMKG
-2816 KMQNPAYQQFVM
+2816 NDAAYKQFLM

-2834 ESVLTLNMGLESR
+2834 ESVLTLNMGLEGR

-2862 GRDLLIKAKG
+2862 GRDLLIKSKG
-2872 DNMVRFVGENTLLYR
+2872 NNVVRFVGENTLLYR
-2887 KGEIFNTFA
+2887 KGEVFNTFA

-2918 KMGLQYQD
+2918 NMGLQYQD
-2926 LNITGNVGMRV
+2926 INITGNVGMRV